1 MFKDKVKVTVVALV
15 MVLLM
20 VLSITTDL
28 FVGLADVFRAKAEE
42 ATPTDA
48 TPVTRDVTVYKEL
61 NDSDKDKNLA
71 GAVIKVFKD
80 SACTESITEFVLSY
94 DGKSYGGDDRVVY
107 KSLEERANA
116 NASKAIAKLQEDTY
130 YYQLDKK
137 LFRSNDDYSK
147 TGYDYNN
154 TVGSFSIVAGDGVQE
169 IKLDNNMFRPTEKV
183 ATPTDASSEVS
194 TEVTTEAVTEPDTQ
208 VATTSD
214 ASSEETEATT
224 QIATPTDSI
233 PEVKPVAT
241 LASVM
246 RAAGASYW
254 IYGDYSGMSSGDY
267 HVSTD
272 KDNVPMS
279 GNASRVFCGTASKQG
294 PGKPYYGSSQGYT
307 RRVVNNSST
316 VKVLSYYYDVLAK
329 QSDHSANWQN
339 HVTQTAHALSY
350 INGYGASYKPSWW
363 SAAMARPVYSM
374 SETQIYVGSNT
385 TTSVVNYT
393 SSEIHRGNREA
404 SDGLHTLYNVQWT
417 AVKTVSGTSLK
428 NYFTVK
434 VPSNVRIYVKRNNG
448 KWGSA
453 TNTDVNL
460 YSGDKFFFTTSKLT
474 DRTTTIANSKAALTG
489 FTAYAY
495 DPVNTKNQT
504 MYGNGVSE
512 TRSIQFSIPWKD
524 VYHKL
529 TLDKLVCVG
538 GNYKVDASTA
548 GTQYTVYWV
557 DKTTNSNRFG
567 KIAVFEIQT
576 NGKGKV
582 KYLRQNNYGTT
593 FKPSGFGT
601 YTLDGLPTGVYRIVE
616 TKTNDGFETAKP
628 CRINF
633 SNGAAVDAE
642 GNASGESKHFEIAF
656 KTNDNVKNQ
665 VANFTSFEQKES
677 GDPLAIKIQKI
688 DADTKET
695 VGLGSGSL
703 AGAEFTIKYY
713 EDAEGVGTIGI
724 SVPTG
729 TPTAR
734 WVIKTDEDGYASLAN
749 DEYIVSKPSKLPD
762 SVKIVKGKYNICKP
776 GTIVITESEAPK
788 NYNKFSKVTTQ
799 AGTSTDVDNV
809 VIRAD
814 YNDKGEIK
822 LYSCKK
828 DQSGKLVKFGA
839 SMTGSAIKI
848 YEPVKR
854 YNLRLQKTDGY
865 EHPMANV
872 AFVITCRETGESHV
886 MLTDSDGILDTSRV
900 VTSGGKFKVNANDD
914 LYEQALTDNSII
926 PEYVQTSVFFNDDS
940 DVAVTASRHSEGALY
955 AGTYI
960 IRELHRQ
967 YVTVDGEKCK
977 LSEVYKIPAAI
988 KVTVPGTDNNAVGE
1002 HDTKDAGTM
1011 TNIRIPSIS
1020 SVAMDADSATKMSI
1034 TSKDAKFRDIVTIH
1048 NPELDKTY
1056 TLMSIAVDTATGLA
1070 YVGADGQYVRT
1081 TEYLGKGSGLIGADV
1096 PLELTANTT
1105 GTEVNQLTFFEYLV
1119 EGKTTNLVGVDSDG
1133 KPVEP
1138 AKCVAKDASVS
1149 NKAQTVN
1156 VISLETEVL
1165 VNSTKTNESPAAIST
1180 VTDTVT
1186 THGLIAGESFT
1197 INSTIKVDGKSIGV
1211 QSTDF
1216 TADGKDKEVSVVF
1229 KDLDLSKLANKRLSI
1244 VTELIYKNKVIL
1256 THNDDGKDLNEE
1268 FYTPEMHSNAI
1279 DVDTLTKMSKTS
1291 ETAKFKDTVD
1301 IKNLSAATQYTLQ
1314 SIAVDTATG
1323 LAYKDASGK
1332 YVVGHETFTTK
1343 TSKDNDRVGA
1353 TADIEFTA
1361 NTKDTNVTQITFYE
1375 YLVRGSVD
1383 SDISVDENGYPVRPA
1398 NWIAEDASTSNVD
1411 QTLNLVNLET
1421 KVLVDST
1428 KTNVAPADKKV
1439 DVTDTVTLHNLVAG
1453 TKFTLVGKVSDGE
1466 NIKVENEVEFTAKG
1480 GDETVSVPFKSLD
1493 LTKYAGK
1500 SLYVICE
1507 LKYDGEVIAT
1517 HNEDGTDPDE
1527 VFYVPAVETNAID
1540 ATTNTQ
1546 YSILDKTQIIDSVK
1560 YSNLPTEYEYE
1571 LETTFVD
1578 STTGEEIKK
1587 TEIEKDP
1594 YWGMLRDLGYVTDET
1609 SSDSTGDSVAEDTGK
1624 IVSEVGK
1631 AFKRTQVLKPEKM
1644 DDMINVAFDIDP
1656 RSFNLE
1662 GKTITI
1668 QQVIKLNGVVVAK
1681 HTDKDAESQQI
1692 SFPTG
1697 STLAVDNTSHNHTI
1711 APTKNADVVD
1721 TIFCKNLATGI
1732 SVDFYGIAI
1741 DKDTNKPVELN
1752 GKPVVVKQN
1761 ETISKADQEVQLH
1774 YVVDGTKLKGKRLTS
1789 FVFAVYNGKIV
1800 FKHTDLNSAEQSF
1813 SFSSLRTKFLD
1824 DKNGTHATMLTEDV
1838 HQTDTVTLDGLTKGE
1853 GFTLK
1858 GVVYNKSTRKPMLV
1872 NGKQVTNSIDFT
1884 AKGNSEE
1891 VALKYQYNGL
1901 KSDAYHKD
1909 KNDDLV
1915 SFVYLYKD
1923 GVLIDKEEDFD
1934 SFDQTIKLPS
1944 CGTSASDGITKL
1956 HVGYASKT
1964 AIFRDSVDYYN
1975 LIVGDWYSTTL
1986 TLHLNKNGKDAGP
1999 LKDANGNLITATV
2012 KFQAKT
2018 TDGSVKVEVKYD
2030 ASLLAGETIT
2040 AFETIRTKGYEVCG
2054 HTEITDKGQQ
2064 IHYPELKTS
2073 AKNSKDNSQHVKE
2086 GEVAKIVDTVNY
2098 SKLDSSVAYKVVT
2111 EAWDYNTQQIVV
2123 SDGKKVRKVTE
2134 LHVDSKKPENGSFDV
2149 SMSFKT
2155 DGLGKHK
2162 VVIFEYVYDN
2172 KGNLISKEADFD
2184 AESQTI
2190 YIDKTPNK
2198 TGDRTAMFLSILVGM
2213 LGLGVVTLFVTRRK
2227 KK

>member
-61 NDSDKDKNLA
+61 NDSDKDRNLA

-116 NASKAIAKLQEDTY
+116 NTSKAIAKLQEDTY

-154 TVGSFSIVAGDGVQE
+154 IVGSFSIVAGDGVQE

-183 ATPTDASSEVS
+183 ATSTDASSEVS
-194 TEVTTEAVTEPDTQ
+194 TEVTTETTTESDTQ

-214 ASSEETEATT
+214 ASSEETETTT
-224 QIATPTDSI
+224 QVATPTDSI

-241 LASVM
+241 LASVFRM
-246 RAAGASYW
+246 AKAAKAAFANNVWVNGSFGAG
-254 IYGDYSGMSSGDY
+254 YGNYHIVASEYTDGPSGTNGDMG
-267 HVSTD
+267 T
-272 KDNVPMS
+272 
-279 GNASRVFCGTASKQG
+279 RVFCVQKDKYGPCSSNTGKGGVLYSKENI
-294 PGKPYYGSSQGYT
+294 GSEPT
-307 RRVVNNSST
+307 EIVMK
-316 VKVLSYYYDVLAK
+316 KVLAYYYDELPK
-329 QSDHSANWQN
+329 NGTTLKETEHY
-339 HVTQTAHALSY
+339 LSLLY
-350 INGYGASYKPSWW
+350 SNSGETPSWAKAAKEHPLYTAAQAKISFTVDSTAAETKSYSSISFRNETYTNVFVSKRFIVTT
-363 SAAMARPVYSM
+363 SATKQYCTLTVPKGVTLWIRRASDNSTVTGKADTTVTLYKGDTVRLVTSKSKHG
-374 SETQIYVGSNT
+374 SETTLSGTGHYGEWSFCYYIPNDIRYVGFQKLLTGSRT
-385 TTSVVNYT
+385 
-393 SSEIHRGNREA
+393 
-404 SDGLHTLYNVQWT
+404 QP
-417 AVKTVSGTSLK
+417 TVSLSVTW
-428 NYFTVK
+428 
-434 VPSNVRIYVKRNNG
+434 P
-448 KWGSA
+448 
-453 TNTDVNL
+453 
-460 YSGDKFFFTTSKLT
+460 
-474 DRTTTIANSKAALTG
+474 
-489 FTAYAY
+489 AY
-495 DPVNTKNQT
+495 DPINI
-504 MYGNGVSE
+504 E
-512 TRSIQFSIPWKD
+512 ID
-524 VYHKL
+524 
-529 TLDKLVCVG
+529 
-538 GNYKVDASTA
+538 KVDSIRED
-548 GTQYTVYWV
+548 GTQVG
-557 DKTTNSNRFG
+557 KT
-567 KIAVFEIQT
+567 
-576 NGKGKV
+576 
-582 KYLRQNNYGTT
+582 
-593 FKPSGFGT
+593 
-601 YTLDGLPTGVYRIVE
+601 
-616 TKTNDGFETAKP
+616 
-628 CRINF
+628 
-633 SNGAAVDAE
+633 
-642 GNASGESKHFEIAF
+642 
-656 KTNDNVKNQ
+656 
-665 VANFTSFEQKES
+665 
-677 GDPLAIKIQKI
+677 
-688 DADTKET
+688 
-695 VGLGSGSL
+695 SL
-703 AGAEFTIKYY
+703 AGAIFKMEYFKGKTT
-713 EDAEGVGTIGI
+713 ASGA
-724 SVPTG
+724 PTN
-729 TPTAR
+729 T
-734 WVIKTDEDGYASLAN
+734 WYIKTVKNGSHYRAAFSKTCLVTGNKNYPSDAAPETVSNTGIYELEDGAMR
-749 DEYIVSKPSKLPD
+749 
-762 SVKIVKGKYNICKP
+762 
-776 GTIVITESEAPK
+776 ITEVKAPSGYKVVDGK
-788 NYNKFSKVTTQ
+788 NKGFFKVKQTKVTGSSITVRVTGGRTIY
-799 AGTSTDVDNV
+799 AGAEITADAFKQYEQKERYDFRLKKVDSYGN
-809 VIRAD
+809 
-814 YNDKGEIK
+814 
-822 LYSCKK
+822 
-828 DQSGKLVKFGA
+828 
-839 SMTGSAIKI
+839 
-848 YEPVKR
+848 
-854 YNLRLQKTDGY
+854 
-865 EHPMANV
+865 PMAGV
-872 AFVITCRETGESHV
+872 AF
-886 MLTDSDGILDTSRV
+886 L
-900 VTSGGKFKVNANDD
+900 
-914 LYEQALTDNSII
+914 
-926 PEYVQTSVFFNDDS
+926 
-940 DVAVTASRHSEGALY
+940 VTASNGDQHVVVTDKNGEFDSSKLGYTNVNGNDATLAKAIADTTLY
-955 AGTYI
+955 PTYKETNVFFTTPGSGKTAAAEI
-960 IRELHRQ
+960 KEETVDGKAPRPLYKDTYTIREIHRQ
-967 YVTVDGEKCK
+967 YVTIDGKKYK
-977 LSEVYKIPAAI
+977 LTQVYDLGPAQKITVSDSVKNGAVIDFGTYTNTAI
-988 KVTVPGTDNNAVGE
+988 PKMTSSAISTD
-1002 HDTKDAGTM
+1002 
-1011 TNIRIPSIS
+1011 TN
-1020 SVAMDADSATKMSI
+1020 TKMSVAGKNA
-1034 TSKDAKFRDIVTIH
+1034 SFKDSIKATNLKAST
-1048 NPELDKTY
+1048 KY
-1056 TLMSIAVDTATGLA
+1056 TLMSVAVDANTGKA
-1070 YVGADGQYVRT
+1070 YKDADGKYVAKNV
-1081 TEYLGKGSGLIGADV
+1081 EF
-1096 PLELTANTT
+1096 TT
-1105 GTEVNQLTFFEYLV
+1105 GAVKKGTVFPETTASVTFTGVNTSNVKSRKLVFYEYLV
-1119 EGKTTNLVGVDSDG
+1119 EGSVTKTVSLDSAG

-1138 AKCVAKDASVS
+1138 ANCVAKDASVS

-1156 VISLETEVL
+1156 VISLET
-1165 VNSTKTNESPAAIST
+1165 
-1180 VTDTVT
+1180 
-1186 THGLIAGESFT
+1186 
-1197 INSTIKVDGKSIGV
+1197 
-1211 QSTDF
+1211 
-1216 TADGKDKEVSVVF
+1216 
-1229 KDLDLSKLANKRLSI
+1229 
-1244 VTELIYKNKVIL
+1244 
-1256 THNDDGKDLNEE
+1256 
-1268 FYTPEMHSNAI
+1268 
-1279 DVDTLTKMSKTS
+1279 
-1291 ETAKFKDTVD
+1291 
-1301 IKNLSAATQYTLQ
+1301 
-1314 SIAVDTATG
+1314 
-1323 LAYKDASGK
+1323 
-1332 YVVGHETFTTK
+1332 
-1343 TSKDNDRVGA
+1343 
-1353 TADIEFTA
+1353 
-1361 NTKDTNVTQITFYE
+1361 
-1375 YLVRGSVD
+1375 
-1383 SDISVDENGYPVRPA
+1383 
-1398 NWIAEDASTSNVD
+1398 
-1411 QTLNLVNLET
+1411 

-1428 KTNVAPADKKV
+1428 KTNVAPADEKV

-1480 GDETVSVPFKSLD
+1480 DDETVSVPLKGLN
-1493 LTKYAGK
+1493 LTEYAGK

-1527 VFYVPAVETNAID
+1527 KFYVPAVETNAID

-1578 STTGEEIKK
+1578 SATGEEIKK

-1594 YWGMLRDLGYVTDET
+1594 YWNMLKDLGYVTDET

-1644 DDMINVAFDIDP
+1644 DDTVNVTFDIDP

-1668 QQVIKLNGVVVAK
+1668 RQVIKLNGVAVAK

-1711 APTKNADVVD
+1711 APTKDADVVD

-1752 GKPVVVKQN
+1752 GKPVVVKQS

-1800 FKHTDLNSAEQSF
+1800 FKHTDPNSAEQSF

-1853 GFTLK
+1853 RFTLK

-1872 NGKQVTNSIDFT
+1872 DGKQVTNSIDFT

-1923 GVLIDKEEDFD
+1923 GILIDKEEDFD

-1986 TLHLNKNGKDAGP
+1986 TLHLNKDGKDAVP

-2054 HTEITDKGQQ
+2054 HTEITDEGQQ

-2155 DGLGKHK
+2155 DGLGKHRI
-2162 VVIFEYVYDN
+2162 VIFEYVYDN

-2198 TGDRTAMFLSILVGM
+2198 TGDRTVMFLSILAGM
-2213 LGLGVVTLFVTRRK
+2213 LGLGVVTLFVTKRK

>member
-61 NDSDKDKNLA
+61 NDSDKDRNLA

-107 KSLEERANA
+107 KNLEERANA

-130 YYQLDKK
+130 YYQLDEK

-183 ATPTDASSEVS
+183 ATSTDASSEVS
-194 TEVTTEAVTEPDTQ
+194 TEVTTEAITEPDTQ
-208 VATTSD
+208 VATTPD
-214 ASSEETEATT
+214 ASSEETETTT
-224 QIATPTDSI
+224 QVATPTDSI

-241 LASVM
+241 LASVFRTAVADVYVWGTETQGCGNYHKTSSSANSANM
-246 RAAGASYW
+246 SLDGDIGSRMFCVDWGA
-254 IYGDYSGMSSGDY
+254 
-267 HVSTD
+267 
-272 KDNVPMS
+272 N
-279 GNASRVFCGTASKQG
+279 G
-294 PGKPYYGSSQGYT
+294 PSLANGYT
-307 RRVVNNSST
+307 RPVKYSRGGGADVSLRKVVA
-316 VKVLSYYYDVLAK
+316 YYYEVLAK
-329 QSDHSANWQN
+329 TSGNLAATEHYLSLLN
-339 HVTQTAHALSY
+339 HKKGTTPTWA
-350 INGYGASYKPSWW
+350 
-363 SAAMARPVYSM
+363 SAAMKYTALASGEETINIDKTKPSMTYYKSYSFKANGEVFHTSTNVFVSEPVTVTAEKSEQYFTASVPKDCAVYVYNYN
-374 SETQIYVGSNT
+374 SETKKY
-385 TTSVVNYT
+385 
-393 SSEIHRGNREA
+393 
-404 SDGLHTLYNVQWT
+404 QWT
-417 AVKTVSGTSLK
+417 RYGSTDNLKLKNGDKFRIVLPKSFANKTVSLSGTARYGGWDIYYYNPNDPAWLDCQQMVLATETDKPEFSLSVK
-428 NYFTVK
+428 TGNVPPDHDPVNVEIRKIDSVSGKAVPAGTAALAGAVFKMEYFK
-434 VPSNVRIYVKRNNG
+434 G
-448 KWGSA
+448 KDSVSGSA
-453 TNTDVNL
+453 TNTWYLQTAYDSSIKGYVAKFARGYLYSDSTHKSDAAPAEVDASGVYELEAGCMRITEVIAPSGYEKVTADNAGYVKLFGSTTKITDSASITVKISAGNVTYGNTAVKDGAIEIGEQKERYDFKLKKVDSYGNPMAGVAFLVTASNGDQHVVVTDKNGEFDSSKLGYKDVNGNDATLAKAMADTTL
-460 YSGDKFFFTTSKLT
+460 YPTYKETNVFFTTPGSGKT
-474 DRTTTIANSKAALTG
+474 AAT
-489 FTAYAY
+489 
-495 DPVNTKNQT
+495 
-504 MYGNGVSE
+504 
-512 TRSIQFSIPWKD
+512 
-524 VYHKL
+524 
-529 TLDKLVCVG
+529 
-538 GNYKVDASTA
+538 
-548 GTQYTVYWV
+548 
-557 DKTTNSNRFG
+557 
-567 KIAVFEIQT
+567 EI
-576 NGKGKV
+576 
-582 KYLRQNNYGTT
+582 
-593 FKPSGFGT
+593 
-601 YTLDGLPTGVYRIVE
+601 
-616 TKTNDGFETAKP
+616 
-628 CRINF
+628 
-633 SNGAAVDAE
+633 
-642 GNASGESKHFEIAF
+642 
-656 KTNDNVKNQ
+656 
-665 VANFTSFEQKES
+665 KE
-677 GDPLAIKIQKI
+677 
-688 DADTKET
+688 ET
-695 VGLGSGSL
+695 VG
-703 AGAEFTIKYY
+703 T
-713 EDAEGVGTIGI
+713 
-724 SVPTG
+724 
-729 TPTAR
+729 TAPR
-734 WVIKTDEDGYASLAN
+734 PLYKDTYTV
-749 DEYIVSKPSKLPD
+749 
-762 SVKIVKGKYNICKP
+762 
-776 GTIVITESEAPK
+776 
-788 NYNKFSKVTTQ
+788 
-799 AGTSTDVDNV
+799 
-809 VIRAD
+809 R
-814 YNDKGEIK
+814 EI
-822 LYSCKK
+822 
-828 DQSGKLVKFGA
+828 
-839 SMTGSAIKI
+839 
-848 YEPVKR
+848 
-854 YNLRLQKTDGY
+854 
-865 EHPMANV
+865 
-872 AFVITCRETGESHV
+872 
-886 MLTDSDGILDTSRV
+886 
-900 VTSGGKFKVNANDD
+900 
-914 LYEQALTDNSII
+914 
-926 PEYVQTSVFFNDDS
+926 
-940 DVAVTASRHSEGALY
+940 
-955 AGTYI
+955 
-960 IRELHRQ
+960 HRQ
-967 YVTVDGEKCK
+967 YVTIDGKKYK
-977 LSEVYKIPAAI
+977 LTQVYNLGSAQTI
-988 KVTVPGTDNNAVGE
+988 TVP
-1002 HDTKDAGTM
+1002 
-1011 TNIRIPSIS
+1011 
-1020 SVAMDADSATKMSI
+1020 DSAKDGAVIDFGTYTNTAIPKMTSSAISTDTNTKMSVAGKN
-1034 TSKDAKFRDIVTIH
+1034 SSFKDSVKATNLKAST
-1048 NPELDKTY
+1048 KY
-1056 TLMSIAVDTATGLA
+1056 TLMSVAVDANTGKA
-1070 YVGADGQYVRT
+1070 YKDADGKYVAKNV
-1081 TEYLGKGSGLIGADV
+1081 EF
-1096 PLELTANTT
+1096 TT
-1105 GTEVNQLTFFEYLV
+1105 GAVKKGTVFPETTASVTFTGVNTSNVKSRKLVFYEYLV
-1119 EGKTTNLVGVDSDG
+1119 EGSVTKTVSLDSAG

-1138 AKCVAKDASVS
+1138 ANCVAKDASVS

-1156 VISLETEVL
+1156 VISLET
-1165 VNSTKTNESPAAIST
+1165 
-1180 VTDTVT
+1180 
-1186 THGLIAGESFT
+1186 
-1197 INSTIKVDGKSIGV
+1197 
-1211 QSTDF
+1211 
-1216 TADGKDKEVSVVF
+1216 
-1229 KDLDLSKLANKRLSI
+1229 
-1244 VTELIYKNKVIL
+1244 
-1256 THNDDGKDLNEE
+1256 
-1268 FYTPEMHSNAI
+1268 
-1279 DVDTLTKMSKTS
+1279 
-1291 ETAKFKDTVD
+1291 
-1301 IKNLSAATQYTLQ
+1301 
-1314 SIAVDTATG
+1314 
-1323 LAYKDASGK
+1323 
-1332 YVVGHETFTTK
+1332 
-1343 TSKDNDRVGA
+1343 
-1353 TADIEFTA
+1353 
-1361 NTKDTNVTQITFYE
+1361 
-1375 YLVRGSVD
+1375 
-1383 SDISVDENGYPVRPA
+1383 
-1398 NWIAEDASTSNVD
+1398 
-1411 QTLNLVNLET
+1411 

-1428 KTNVAPADKKV
+1428 KTNVAPADEKV

-1480 GDETVSVPFKSLD
+1480 DDETVSVPLKGLN
-1493 LTKYAGK
+1493 LTEYAGK

-1527 VFYVPAVETNAID
+1527 KFYVPAVETNAID

-1578 STTGEEIKK
+1578 SATGEEIKK

-1594 YWGMLRDLGYVTDET
+1594 YWNMLKDLGYVTDET

-1644 DDMINVAFDIDP
+1644 DDTVNVTFDIDP

-1668 QQVIKLNGVVVAK
+1668 RQVIKLNGVAVAK

-1711 APTKNADVVD
+1711 APTKDADVVD

-1752 GKPVVVKQN
+1752 GKPVVVKQS

-1800 FKHTDLNSAEQSF
+1800 FKHTDPNSAEQSF

-1853 GFTLK
+1853 RFTLK

-1872 NGKQVTNSIDFT
+1872 DGKQVTNSIDFT

-1923 GVLIDKEEDFD
+1923 GILIDKEEDFD

-1986 TLHLNKNGKDAGP
+1986 TLHLNKDGKDAGP

-2054 HTEITDKGQQ
+2054 HTEITDEGQQ

-2155 DGLGKHK
+2155 DGLGKHRI
-2162 VVIFEYVYDN
+2162 VIFEYVYDN

-2198 TGDRTAMFLSILVGM
+2198 TGDRTVMFLSILAGM

>member
-61 NDSDKDKNLA
+61 NDSDKDRNLA

-154 TVGSFSIVAGDGVQE
+154 IVGSFSIVAGDGVQE

-183 ATPTDASSEVS
+183 ATSTDASSEVS
-194 TEVTTEAVTEPDTQ
+194 TEVTTETTTESDTQ

-214 ASSEETEATT
+214 ASSEETETTT
-224 QIATPTDSI
+224 QVATPTDSI

-241 LASVM
+241 LASVFRM
-246 RAAGASYW
+246 AKAAKAAFANNVWVNGSFGAG
-254 IYGDYSGMSSGDY
+254 YGNYHIVASEYTDGPSGTNGDMG
-267 HVSTD
+267 T
-272 KDNVPMS
+272 
-279 GNASRVFCGTASKQG
+279 RVFCVQKDKYGPCSSNTGKGGVLYSKENI
-294 PGKPYYGSSQGYT
+294 GSEPT
-307 RRVVNNSST
+307 EIVMK
-316 VKVLSYYYDVLAK
+316 KVLAYYYDELPK
-329 QSDHSANWQN
+329 NGTTLKETEHY
-339 HVTQTAHALSY
+339 LSLLY
-350 INGYGASYKPSWW
+350 SNSGETPSWAKAAKEHPLYTAAQAKISFTVDSTAAETKSYSSISFRNETYTNVFVSKRFIVTT
-363 SAAMARPVYSM
+363 SATKQYCTLTVPKGVTLWIRRASDNSTVTGKADTTVTLYKGDTVRLVTSKSKHG
-374 SETQIYVGSNT
+374 SETTLSGTGHYGEWSFCYYIPNDIRYVGFQKLLTGSRT
-385 TTSVVNYT
+385 
-393 SSEIHRGNREA
+393 
-404 SDGLHTLYNVQWT
+404 QP
-417 AVKTVSGTSLK
+417 TVSLSVTW
-428 NYFTVK
+428 
-434 VPSNVRIYVKRNNG
+434 P
-448 KWGSA
+448 
-453 TNTDVNL
+453 
-460 YSGDKFFFTTSKLT
+460 
-474 DRTTTIANSKAALTG
+474 
-489 FTAYAY
+489 AY
-495 DPVNTKNQT
+495 DPINI
-504 MYGNGVSE
+504 E
-512 TRSIQFSIPWKD
+512 ID
-524 VYHKL
+524 
-529 TLDKLVCVG
+529 
-538 GNYKVDASTA
+538 KVDSIRED
-548 GTQYTVYWV
+548 GTQVG
-557 DKTTNSNRFG
+557 KT
-567 KIAVFEIQT
+567 
-576 NGKGKV
+576 
-582 KYLRQNNYGTT
+582 
-593 FKPSGFGT
+593 
-601 YTLDGLPTGVYRIVE
+601 
-616 TKTNDGFETAKP
+616 
-628 CRINF
+628 
-633 SNGAAVDAE
+633 
-642 GNASGESKHFEIAF
+642 
-656 KTNDNVKNQ
+656 
-665 VANFTSFEQKES
+665 
-677 GDPLAIKIQKI
+677 
-688 DADTKET
+688 
-695 VGLGSGSL
+695 SL
-703 AGAEFTIKYY
+703 AGAIFKMEYFKGKTT
-713 EDAEGVGTIGI
+713 ASGA
-724 SVPTG
+724 PTN
-729 TPTAR
+729 T
-734 WVIKTDEDGYASLAN
+734 WYIKTVKNGSHYRAAFSKTCLVTGNKNYPSDAAPETVSNTGIYELEDGAMR
-749 DEYIVSKPSKLPD
+749 
-762 SVKIVKGKYNICKP
+762 
-776 GTIVITESEAPK
+776 ITEVKAPSGYKVVDGK
-788 NYNKFSKVTTQ
+788 NKGFFKVKQTKVTGSSITVRVTGGRTIY
-799 AGTSTDVDNV
+799 AGAEITADAFKQYEQKERYDFRLKKVDSYGN
-809 VIRAD
+809 
-814 YNDKGEIK
+814 
-822 LYSCKK
+822 
-828 DQSGKLVKFGA
+828 
-839 SMTGSAIKI
+839 
-848 YEPVKR
+848 
-854 YNLRLQKTDGY
+854 
-865 EHPMANV
+865 PMAGV
-872 AFVITCRETGESHV
+872 AF
-886 MLTDSDGILDTSRV
+886 L
-900 VTSGGKFKVNANDD
+900 
-914 LYEQALTDNSII
+914 
-926 PEYVQTSVFFNDDS
+926 
-940 DVAVTASRHSEGALY
+940 VTASNGDQHVVVTDKNGEFDSSKLGYTNVNGNDATLAKAIADTTLY
-955 AGTYI
+955 PTYKETNVFFTTPGSGKTAAAEIKEETVGTTAPRPLYKDTYTV
-960 IRELHRQ
+960 REIHRQ
-967 YVTVDGEKCK
+967 YVTIDGKKYK
-977 LSEVYKIPAAI
+977 LTQVYDLGPAQKITVSDSAKNGAI
-988 KVTVPGTDNNAVGE
+988 IDFGTYTNTAIPKMTSSAIST
-1002 HDTKDAGTM
+1002 DTNTK
-1011 TNIRIPSIS
+1011 I
-1020 SVAMDADSATKMSI
+1020 SVAGKNASFKDSIKATNLKAS
-1034 TSKDAKFRDIVTIH
+1034 TK
-1048 NPELDKTY
+1048 Y
-1056 TLMSIAVDTATGLA
+1056 TLMSVAVDANTGKA
-1070 YVGADGQYVRT
+1070 YKDADGKYVAKNV
-1081 TEYLGKGSGLIGADV
+1081 EF
-1096 PLELTANTT
+1096 TT
-1105 GTEVNQLTFFEYLV
+1105 GAVKKGTVFPETTASVTFTGVNTSNVKSRKLVFYEYLV
-1119 EGKTTNLVGVDSDG
+1119 EGSVTKTVSLDSAG

-1138 AKCVAKDASVS
+1138 ANCVAKDASVS

-1156 VISLETEVL
+1156 VISLET
-1165 VNSTKTNESPAAIST
+1165 
-1180 VTDTVT
+1180 
-1186 THGLIAGESFT
+1186 
-1197 INSTIKVDGKSIGV
+1197 
-1211 QSTDF
+1211 
-1216 TADGKDKEVSVVF
+1216 
-1229 KDLDLSKLANKRLSI
+1229 
-1244 VTELIYKNKVIL
+1244 
-1256 THNDDGKDLNEE
+1256 
-1268 FYTPEMHSNAI
+1268 
-1279 DVDTLTKMSKTS
+1279 
-1291 ETAKFKDTVD
+1291 
-1301 IKNLSAATQYTLQ
+1301 
-1314 SIAVDTATG
+1314 
-1323 LAYKDASGK
+1323 
-1332 YVVGHETFTTK
+1332 
-1343 TSKDNDRVGA
+1343 
-1353 TADIEFTA
+1353 
-1361 NTKDTNVTQITFYE
+1361 
-1375 YLVRGSVD
+1375 
-1383 SDISVDENGYPVRPA
+1383 
-1398 NWIAEDASTSNVD
+1398 
-1411 QTLNLVNLET
+1411 

-1428 KTNVAPADKKV
+1428 KTNVAPADEKV

-1480 GDETVSVPFKSLD
+1480 DDETVSVPLKGLN
-1493 LTKYAGK
+1493 LTEYAGK

-1527 VFYVPAVETNAID
+1527 KFYVPAVETNAID

-1578 STTGEEIKK
+1578 SATGEEIKK

-1594 YWGMLRDLGYVTDET
+1594 YWNMLKDLGYVTDET

-1644 DDMINVAFDIDP
+1644 DDTVNVTFDIDP

-1668 QQVIKLNGVVVAK
+1668 RQVIKLNGVAVAK

-1711 APTKNADVVD
+1711 APTKDADVVD

-1752 GKPVVVKQN
+1752 GKPVVVKQS

-1800 FKHTDLNSAEQSF
+1800 FKHTDPNSAEQSF

-1853 GFTLK
+1853 RFTLK

-1872 NGKQVTNSIDFT
+1872 DGKQVTNSIDFT

-1923 GVLIDKEEDFD
+1923 GILIDKEEDFD

-1986 TLHLNKNGKDAGP
+1986 TLHLNKDGKDAGP

-2054 HTEITDKGQQ
+2054 HTEITDEGQQ

-2155 DGLGKHK
+2155 DGLGKHRI
-2162 VVIFEYVYDN
+2162 VIFEYVYDN

-2198 TGDRTAMFLSILVGM
+2198 TGDRTVMFLSILAGM
-2213 LGLGVVTLFVTRRK
+2213 LGLGVVTLFVTKRK

>member
-61 NDSDKDKNLA
+61 NDSDKDRNLA

-154 TVGSFSIVAGDGVQE
+154 IVGSFSIVAGDGVQE

-183 ATPTDASSEVS
+183 ATSTDASSEVS
-194 TEVTTEAVTEPDTQ
+194 TEVTTETTTESDTQ

-214 ASSEETEATT
+214 ASSEETETTT
-224 QIATPTDSI
+224 QVATPTDSI

-241 LASVM
+241 LASVFRM
-246 RAAGASYW
+246 AKAAKAAFANNVWVNGSFGAG
-254 IYGDYSGMSSGDY
+254 YGNYHIVASEYTDGPSGTNGDMG
-267 HVSTD
+267 T
-272 KDNVPMS
+272 
-279 GNASRVFCGTASKQG
+279 RVFCVQKDKYGPCSSNTGKGGVLYSKENI
-294 PGKPYYGSSQGYT
+294 GSEPT
-307 RRVVNNSST
+307 EIVMK
-316 VKVLSYYYDVLAK
+316 KVLAYYYDELPK
-329 QSDHSANWQN
+329 NGTTLKETEHY
-339 HVTQTAHALSY
+339 LSLLY
-350 INGYGASYKPSWW
+350 SNSGETPSWAKAAKEHPLYTAAQAKISFTVDSTAAETKSYSSISFRNETYTNVFVSKRFIVTT
-363 SAAMARPVYSM
+363 SATKQYCTLTVPKGVTLWIRRASDNSTVTGKADTTVTLYKGDTVRLVTSKSKHG
-374 SETQIYVGSNT
+374 SETTLSGTGHYGEWSFCYYIPNDIRYVGFQKLLTGSRT
-385 TTSVVNYT
+385 
-393 SSEIHRGNREA
+393 
-404 SDGLHTLYNVQWT
+404 QP
-417 AVKTVSGTSLK
+417 TVSLSVTW
-428 NYFTVK
+428 
-434 VPSNVRIYVKRNNG
+434 P
-448 KWGSA
+448 
-453 TNTDVNL
+453 
-460 YSGDKFFFTTSKLT
+460 
-474 DRTTTIANSKAALTG
+474 
-489 FTAYAY
+489 AY
-495 DPVNTKNQT
+495 DPINI
-504 MYGNGVSE
+504 E
-512 TRSIQFSIPWKD
+512 ID
-524 VYHKL
+524 
-529 TLDKLVCVG
+529 
-538 GNYKVDASTA
+538 KVDSIRED
-548 GTQYTVYWV
+548 GTQVG
-557 DKTTNSNRFG
+557 KT
-567 KIAVFEIQT
+567 
-576 NGKGKV
+576 
-582 KYLRQNNYGTT
+582 
-593 FKPSGFGT
+593 
-601 YTLDGLPTGVYRIVE
+601 
-616 TKTNDGFETAKP
+616 
-628 CRINF
+628 
-633 SNGAAVDAE
+633 
-642 GNASGESKHFEIAF
+642 
-656 KTNDNVKNQ
+656 
-665 VANFTSFEQKES
+665 
-677 GDPLAIKIQKI
+677 
-688 DADTKET
+688 
-695 VGLGSGSL
+695 SL
-703 AGAEFTIKYY
+703 AGAIFKMEYFKGKTT
-713 EDAEGVGTIGI
+713 ASGA
-724 SVPTG
+724 PTN
-729 TPTAR
+729 T
-734 WVIKTDEDGYASLAN
+734 WYIKTVKNGSHYRAAFSKTCLVTGNKNYPSDAAPETVSNTGIYELEDGAMR
-749 DEYIVSKPSKLPD
+749 
-762 SVKIVKGKYNICKP
+762 
-776 GTIVITESEAPK
+776 ITEVKAPSGYKVVDGK
-788 NYNKFSKVTTQ
+788 NKGFFKVKQTKVTGSSITVRVTGGRTIY
-799 AGTSTDVDNV
+799 AGAEITADAFKQYEQKERYDFRLKKVDSYGN
-809 VIRAD
+809 
-814 YNDKGEIK
+814 
-822 LYSCKK
+822 
-828 DQSGKLVKFGA
+828 
-839 SMTGSAIKI
+839 
-848 YEPVKR
+848 
-854 YNLRLQKTDGY
+854 
-865 EHPMANV
+865 PMAGV
-872 AFVITCRETGESHV
+872 AF
-886 MLTDSDGILDTSRV
+886 L
-900 VTSGGKFKVNANDD
+900 
-914 LYEQALTDNSII
+914 
-926 PEYVQTSVFFNDDS
+926 
-940 DVAVTASRHSEGALY
+940 VTASNGDQHVVVTDKNGEFDSSKLGYTNVNGNDATLAKAIADTTLY
-955 AGTYI
+955 PTYKETNVFFTTPGSGKTAAAEI
-960 IRELHRQ
+960 KEETVDGKAPRPLYKDTYTIREIHRQ
-967 YVTVDGEKCK
+967 YVTIDGKKYK
-977 LSEVYKIPAAI
+977 LTQVYDLGPAQKITVSDSVKNGAVIDFGTYTNTAI
-988 KVTVPGTDNNAVGE
+988 PKMTSSAISTD
-1002 HDTKDAGTM
+1002 
-1011 TNIRIPSIS
+1011 TN
-1020 SVAMDADSATKMSI
+1020 TKMSVAGKNASFKDSI
-1034 TSKDAKFRDIVTIH
+1034 KATNLKASTKYTLISVAVDANTGKAYKDADGK
-1048 NPELDKTY
+1048 
-1056 TLMSIAVDTATGLA
+1056 
-1070 YVGADGQYVRT
+1070 YVAKNV
-1081 TEYLGKGSGLIGADV
+1081 EF
-1096 PLELTANTT
+1096 TT
-1105 GTEVNQLTFFEYLV
+1105 GAVKKGTVFPETTASVTFTGVNTSNVKSRKLVFYEYLV
-1119 EGKTTNLVGVDSDG
+1119 EGSVTKTVSLDSAG

-1138 AKCVAKDASVS
+1138 ANCVAKDASVS

-1156 VISLETEVL
+1156 VISLET
-1165 VNSTKTNESPAAIST
+1165 
-1180 VTDTVT
+1180 
-1186 THGLIAGESFT
+1186 
-1197 INSTIKVDGKSIGV
+1197 
-1211 QSTDF
+1211 
-1216 TADGKDKEVSVVF
+1216 
-1229 KDLDLSKLANKRLSI
+1229 
-1244 VTELIYKNKVIL
+1244 
-1256 THNDDGKDLNEE
+1256 
-1268 FYTPEMHSNAI
+1268 
-1279 DVDTLTKMSKTS
+1279 
-1291 ETAKFKDTVD
+1291 
-1301 IKNLSAATQYTLQ
+1301 
-1314 SIAVDTATG
+1314 
-1323 LAYKDASGK
+1323 
-1332 YVVGHETFTTK
+1332 
-1343 TSKDNDRVGA
+1343 
-1353 TADIEFTA
+1353 
-1361 NTKDTNVTQITFYE
+1361 
-1375 YLVRGSVD
+1375 
-1383 SDISVDENGYPVRPA
+1383 
-1398 NWIAEDASTSNVD
+1398 
-1411 QTLNLVNLET
+1411 

-1428 KTNVAPADKKV
+1428 KTNVAPADEKV

-1480 GDETVSVPFKSLD
+1480 DDETVSVPLKGLN
-1493 LTKYAGK
+1493 LTEYAGK

-1527 VFYVPAVETNAID
+1527 KFYVPAVETNAID

-1578 STTGEEIKK
+1578 SATGEEIKK

-1594 YWGMLRDLGYVTDET
+1594 YWNMLKDLGYVTDET

-1644 DDMINVAFDIDP
+1644 DDTVNVTFDIDP

-1668 QQVIKLNGVVVAK
+1668 RQVIKLNGVAVAK

-1711 APTKNADVVD
+1711 APTKDADVVD

-1752 GKPVVVKQN
+1752 GKPVVVKQS

-1800 FKHTDLNSAEQSF
+1800 FKHTDPNSAEQSF

-1853 GFTLK
+1853 RFTLK

-1872 NGKQVTNSIDFT
+1872 DGKQVTNSIDFT

-1923 GVLIDKEEDFD
+1923 GILIDKEEDFD

-1986 TLHLNKNGKDAGP
+1986 TLHLNKDGKDAGP

-2054 HTEITDKGQQ
+2054 HTEITDEGQQ

-2155 DGLGKHK
+2155 DGLGKHRI
-2162 VVIFEYVYDN
+2162 VIFEYVYDN

-2198 TGDRTAMFLSILVGM
+2198 TGDRTVMFLSILAGM
-2213 LGLGVVTLFVTRRK
+2213 LGLGVVTLFVTKRK

>member
-61 NDSDKDKNLA
+61 NDSDKDRNLA

-107 KSLEERANA
+107 KNLEERANA
-116 NASKAIAKLQEDTY
+116 NASKAIANLQEDTY
-130 YYQLDKK
+130 YYQLDEK

-183 ATPTDASSEVS
+183 ATSTDASSEVS
-194 TEVTTEAVTEPDTQ
+194 TEVTTEATTEPDTQ

-214 ASSEETEATT
+214 ASSEETETTT
-224 QIATPTDSI
+224 QVATPTDSI
-233 PEVKPVAT
+233 SEVKPVAT
-241 LASVM
+241 LASVFRTAVADVYVWGTETQGCGNYHKTSSSANSANM
-246 RAAGASYW
+246 SLDGDIGSRLFCVDWGA
-254 IYGDYSGMSSGDY
+254 
-267 HVSTD
+267 
-272 KDNVPMS
+272 N
-279 GNASRVFCGTASKQG
+279 G
-294 PGKPYYGSSQGYT
+294 PSLANGYT
-307 RRVVNNSST
+307 RPVKYSRGGGADVSLRKVVA
-316 VKVLSYYYDVLAK
+316 YYYEVLAK
-329 QSDHSANWQN
+329 TSGNLAATEHYLSLLN
-339 HVTQTAHALSY
+339 HKKGTTPTWA
-350 INGYGASYKPSWW
+350 
-363 SAAMARPVYSM
+363 SAAMKYTALASGEETINIDKTKPSMTYYKSYSFKANGEVFHTSTNVFVSEPVTVTAEKSEQYFTASVPKDCAVYVYNYN
-374 SETQIYVGSNT
+374 SETKKY
-385 TTSVVNYT
+385 
-393 SSEIHRGNREA
+393 
-404 SDGLHTLYNVQWT
+404 QWT
-417 AVKTVSGTSLK
+417 RYGSTDNLKLKNGDKFRIVLPKSFANKTVSLSGTA
-428 NYFTVK
+428 
-434 VPSNVRIYVKRNNG
+434 R
-448 KWGSA
+448 
-453 TNTDVNL
+453 
-460 YSGDKFFFTTSKLT
+460 
-474 DRTTTIANSKAALTG
+474 
-489 FTAYAY
+489 
-495 DPVNTKNQT
+495 
-504 MYGNGVSE
+504 YGG
-512 TRSIQFSIPWKD
+512 WD
-524 VYHKL
+524 VYYYNSNDPAW
-529 TLDKLVCVG
+529 LDCQQMVLATETDKPEFSLSVKT
-538 GNYKVDASTA
+538 GNVPPEFDPINIVIDKVDSIRED
-548 GTQYTVYWV
+548 GTQVG
-557 DKTTNSNRFG
+557 KT
-567 KIAVFEIQT
+567 
-576 NGKGKV
+576 
-582 KYLRQNNYGTT
+582 
-593 FKPSGFGT
+593 
-601 YTLDGLPTGVYRIVE
+601 
-616 TKTNDGFETAKP
+616 
-628 CRINF
+628 
-633 SNGAAVDAE
+633 
-642 GNASGESKHFEIAF
+642 
-656 KTNDNVKNQ
+656 
-665 VANFTSFEQKES
+665 
-677 GDPLAIKIQKI
+677 
-688 DADTKET
+688 
-695 VGLGSGSL
+695 SL
-703 AGAEFTIKYY
+703 AGAIFKMEYFKGKTT
-713 EDAEGVGTIGI
+713 A
-724 SVPTG
+724 SG
-729 TPTAR
+729 TPTNT
-734 WVIKTDEDGYASLAN
+734 WYIKTVKNAAGDYTARFDKTCLVTGDKNYPSDAAPTNTNAAGVYELEDGAMR
-749 DEYIVSKPSKLPD
+749 
-762 SVKIVKGKYNICKP
+762 
-776 GTIVITESEAPK
+776 ITEVKAPSGYKVVDGK
-788 NYNKFSKVTTQ
+788 NKGFFYIGSKKVTGQASITVRVAGGKTIL
-799 AGTSTDVDNV
+799 AGTEISAEAFKQYEQKERYDFKLKKVDSYGN
-809 VIRAD
+809 
-814 YNDKGEIK
+814 
-822 LYSCKK
+822 
-828 DQSGKLVKFGA
+828 
-839 SMTGSAIKI
+839 
-848 YEPVKR
+848 
-854 YNLRLQKTDGY
+854 
-865 EHPMANV
+865 PMAGV
-872 AFVITCRETGESHV
+872 AF
-886 MLTDSDGILDTSRV
+886 L
-900 VTSGGKFKVNANDD
+900 
-914 LYEQALTDNSII
+914 
-926 PEYVQTSVFFNDDS
+926 
-940 DVAVTASRHSEGALY
+940 VTASNGDQHVVVTDKNGEFDSSKLGYTNVNGNDATLAKAMADTTLY
-955 AGTYI
+955 PTYKETNVFFTTPGSGKTAAAEI
-960 IRELHRQ
+960 KEETVDGKAPRPLYKDTYTIREIHRQ
-967 YVTVDGEKCK
+967 YVTIDGKKYK
-977 LSEVYKIPAAI
+977 LTQVYDLGPAQKI
-988 KVTVPGTDNNAVGE
+988 TV
-1002 HDTKDAGTM
+1002 
-1011 TNIRIPSIS
+1011 S
-1020 SVAMDADSATKMSI
+1020 DSAKNGAVIDFGTYTNTAIPKMTSSAISTDTNTKMSVAGKN
-1034 TSKDAKFRDIVTIH
+1034 SSFKDSVKATNLKAST
-1048 NPELDKTY
+1048 KY
-1056 TLMSIAVDTATGLA
+1056 TLMSVAVDANTGKA
-1070 YVGADGQYVRT
+1070 YKDADGKYVAKNV
-1081 TEYLGKGSGLIGADV
+1081 EF
-1096 PLELTANTT
+1096 TT
-1105 GTEVNQLTFFEYLV
+1105 GAVKKGTVFPETTASVTFTGVNTSNVKSRKLVFYEYLV
-1119 EGKTTNLVGVDSDG
+1119 EGSVTKTVSLDSAG

-1138 AKCVAKDASVS
+1138 ANCVAKDASVS

-1156 VISLETEVL
+1156 VISLET
-1165 VNSTKTNESPAAIST
+1165 
-1180 VTDTVT
+1180 
-1186 THGLIAGESFT
+1186 
-1197 INSTIKVDGKSIGV
+1197 
-1211 QSTDF
+1211 
-1216 TADGKDKEVSVVF
+1216 
-1229 KDLDLSKLANKRLSI
+1229 
-1244 VTELIYKNKVIL
+1244 
-1256 THNDDGKDLNEE
+1256 
-1268 FYTPEMHSNAI
+1268 
-1279 DVDTLTKMSKTS
+1279 
-1291 ETAKFKDTVD
+1291 
-1301 IKNLSAATQYTLQ
+1301 
-1314 SIAVDTATG
+1314 
-1323 LAYKDASGK
+1323 
-1332 YVVGHETFTTK
+1332 
-1343 TSKDNDRVGA
+1343 
-1353 TADIEFTA
+1353 
-1361 NTKDTNVTQITFYE
+1361 
-1375 YLVRGSVD
+1375 
-1383 SDISVDENGYPVRPA
+1383 
-1398 NWIAEDASTSNVD
+1398 
-1411 QTLNLVNLET
+1411 

-1428 KTNVAPADKKV
+1428 KTNVAPADEKV

-1480 GDETVSVPFKSLD
+1480 DDETVSVPLKGLN
-1493 LTKYAGK
+1493 LTEYAGK

-1527 VFYVPAVETNAID
+1527 KFYVPAVETNAID

-1578 STTGEEIKK
+1578 SATGEEIKK

-1594 YWGMLRDLGYVTDET
+1594 YWNMLKDLGYVTDET

-1644 DDMINVAFDIDP
+1644 DDTVNVTFDIDP

-1668 QQVIKLNGVVVAK
+1668 RQVIKLNGVAVAK

-1711 APTKNADVVD
+1711 APTKDADVVD

-1752 GKPVVVKQN
+1752 GKPVVVKQS

-1800 FKHTDLNSAEQSF
+1800 FKHTDPNSAEQSF

-1853 GFTLK
+1853 RFTLK

-1872 NGKQVTNSIDFT
+1872 DGKQVTNSIDFT

-1923 GVLIDKEEDFD
+1923 GILIDKEEDFD

-1986 TLHLNKNGKDAGP
+1986 TLHLNKDGKDAGP

-2054 HTEITDKGQQ
+2054 HTEITDEGQQ

-2155 DGLGKHK
+2155 DGLGKHRI
-2162 VVIFEYVYDN
+2162 VIFEYVYDN

-2198 TGDRTAMFLSILVGM
+2198 TGDRTVMFLSILAGM
-2213 LGLGVVTLFVTRRK
+2213 LGLGVVTLFVTKRK

>member
-61 NDSDKDKNLA
+61 NDSDKDRNLA

-154 TVGSFSIVAGDGVQE
+154 IVGSFSIVAGDGVQE

-183 ATPTDASSEVS
+183 ATSTDASSEVS
-194 TEVTTEAVTEPDTQ
+194 TEVTTETTTESDTQ

-214 ASSEETEATT
+214 ASSEETETTT
-224 QIATPTDSI
+224 QVATPTDSI

-241 LASVM
+241 LASVFRM
-246 RAAGASYW
+246 AKAAKAAFANNVWVNGSFGAGYDNYHIVASEYTDGPSGTN
-254 IYGDYSGMSSGDY
+254 GDMG
-267 HVSTD
+267 T
-272 KDNVPMS
+272 
-279 GNASRVFCGTASKQG
+279 RVFCVQKDKYGPCSSNTGKGGVLYSKENI
-294 PGKPYYGSSQGYT
+294 GSEPT
-307 RRVVNNSST
+307 EIVMK
-316 VKVLSYYYDVLAK
+316 KVLAYYYDELPK
-329 QSDHSANWQN
+329 NGTTLKETEHY
-339 HVTQTAHALSY
+339 LSLLY
-350 INGYGASYKPSWW
+350 SNSGETPSWAKAAKEHPLYTAAQAKISFTVDSTAAETKSYSSISFRNETYTNVFVSKRFIVTT
-363 SAAMARPVYSM
+363 SATKQYCTLTVPKGVTLWIRRASDNSTVTGKADTTVTLYKGDTVRLVTSKSKHG
-374 SETQIYVGSNT
+374 SETTLSGTGHYGEWSFCYYIPNDIRYVGFQKLLTGSRT
-385 TTSVVNYT
+385 
-393 SSEIHRGNREA
+393 
-404 SDGLHTLYNVQWT
+404 QP
-417 AVKTVSGTSLK
+417 TVSLSVTW
-428 NYFTVK
+428 
-434 VPSNVRIYVKRNNG
+434 P
-448 KWGSA
+448 
-453 TNTDVNL
+453 
-460 YSGDKFFFTTSKLT
+460 
-474 DRTTTIANSKAALTG
+474 
-489 FTAYAY
+489 AY
-495 DPVNTKNQT
+495 DPINI
-504 MYGNGVSE
+504 E
-512 TRSIQFSIPWKD
+512 ID
-524 VYHKL
+524 
-529 TLDKLVCVG
+529 
-538 GNYKVDASTA
+538 KVDSIRED
-548 GTQYTVYWV
+548 GTQVG
-557 DKTTNSNRFG
+557 KT
-567 KIAVFEIQT
+567 
-576 NGKGKV
+576 
-582 KYLRQNNYGTT
+582 
-593 FKPSGFGT
+593 
-601 YTLDGLPTGVYRIVE
+601 
-616 TKTNDGFETAKP
+616 
-628 CRINF
+628 
-633 SNGAAVDAE
+633 
-642 GNASGESKHFEIAF
+642 
-656 KTNDNVKNQ
+656 
-665 VANFTSFEQKES
+665 
-677 GDPLAIKIQKI
+677 
-688 DADTKET
+688 
-695 VGLGSGSL
+695 SL
-703 AGAEFTIKYY
+703 AGAIFKMEYFKGKTT
-713 EDAEGVGTIGI
+713 ASGA
-724 SVPTG
+724 PTN
-729 TPTAR
+729 T
-734 WVIKTDEDGYASLAN
+734 WYIKTVKNGSHYRAAFSKTCLVTGNKNYPSDAAPETVSNTGIYELEDGAMR
-749 DEYIVSKPSKLPD
+749 
-762 SVKIVKGKYNICKP
+762 
-776 GTIVITESEAPK
+776 ITEVKAPSGYKVVDGK
-788 NYNKFSKVTTQ
+788 NKGFFKVKQTKVTGSSITVRVTGGRTIY
-799 AGTSTDVDNV
+799 AGAEITADAFKQYEQKERYDFRLKKVDSYGN
-809 VIRAD
+809 
-814 YNDKGEIK
+814 
-822 LYSCKK
+822 
-828 DQSGKLVKFGA
+828 
-839 SMTGSAIKI
+839 
-848 YEPVKR
+848 
-854 YNLRLQKTDGY
+854 
-865 EHPMANV
+865 PMAGV
-872 AFVITCRETGESHV
+872 AF
-886 MLTDSDGILDTSRV
+886 L
-900 VTSGGKFKVNANDD
+900 
-914 LYEQALTDNSII
+914 
-926 PEYVQTSVFFNDDS
+926 
-940 DVAVTASRHSEGALY
+940 VTASNGDQHVVVTDKNGEFDSSKLGYTNVNGNDATLAKAIADTTLY
-955 AGTYI
+955 PTYKETNVFFTTPGSGKTAAAEI
-960 IRELHRQ
+960 KEETVDGKAPRPLYKDTYTIREIHRQ
-967 YVTVDGEKCK
+967 YVTIDGKKYK
-977 LSEVYKIPAAI
+977 LTQVYDLGPAQKITVSDSVKNGAVIDFGTYTNTAI
-988 KVTVPGTDNNAVGE
+988 PKMTSSAISTD
-1002 HDTKDAGTM
+1002 
-1011 TNIRIPSIS
+1011 TN
-1020 SVAMDADSATKMSI
+1020 TKMSVAGKNA
-1034 TSKDAKFRDIVTIH
+1034 SFKDSIKATNLKAST
-1048 NPELDKTY
+1048 KY
-1056 TLMSIAVDTATGLA
+1056 TLMSVAVDANTGKA
-1070 YVGADGQYVRT
+1070 YKDADGKYVAKNV
-1081 TEYLGKGSGLIGADV
+1081 EF
-1096 PLELTANTT
+1096 TT
-1105 GTEVNQLTFFEYLV
+1105 GAVKKGTVFPETTASVTFTGVNTSNVKSRKLVFYEYLV
-1119 EGKTTNLVGVDSDG
+1119 EGSVTKTVSLDSAG

-1138 AKCVAKDASVS
+1138 ANCVAKDASVS

-1156 VISLETEVL
+1156 VISLET
-1165 VNSTKTNESPAAIST
+1165 
-1180 VTDTVT
+1180 
-1186 THGLIAGESFT
+1186 
-1197 INSTIKVDGKSIGV
+1197 
-1211 QSTDF
+1211 
-1216 TADGKDKEVSVVF
+1216 
-1229 KDLDLSKLANKRLSI
+1229 
-1244 VTELIYKNKVIL
+1244 
-1256 THNDDGKDLNEE
+1256 
-1268 FYTPEMHSNAI
+1268 
-1279 DVDTLTKMSKTS
+1279 
-1291 ETAKFKDTVD
+1291 
-1301 IKNLSAATQYTLQ
+1301 
-1314 SIAVDTATG
+1314 
-1323 LAYKDASGK
+1323 
-1332 YVVGHETFTTK
+1332 
-1343 TSKDNDRVGA
+1343 
-1353 TADIEFTA
+1353 
-1361 NTKDTNVTQITFYE
+1361 
-1375 YLVRGSVD
+1375 
-1383 SDISVDENGYPVRPA
+1383 
-1398 NWIAEDASTSNVD
+1398 
-1411 QTLNLVNLET
+1411 

-1428 KTNVAPADKKV
+1428 KTNVAPADEKV

-1480 GDETVSVPFKSLD
+1480 DDETVSVPLKGLN
-1493 LTKYAGK
+1493 LTEYAGK

-1527 VFYVPAVETNAID
+1527 KFYVPAVETNAID

-1578 STTGEEIKK
+1578 SATGEEIKK

-1594 YWGMLRDLGYVTDET
+1594 YWNMLKDLGYVTDET

-1644 DDMINVAFDIDP
+1644 DDTVNVTFDIDP

-1668 QQVIKLNGVVVAK
+1668 RQVIKLNGVAVAK

-1711 APTKNADVVD
+1711 APTKDADVVD

-1752 GKPVVVKQN
+1752 GKPVVVKQS

-1800 FKHTDLNSAEQSF
+1800 FKHTDPNSAEQSF

-1853 GFTLK
+1853 RFTLK

-1872 NGKQVTNSIDFT
+1872 DGKQVTNSIDFT

-1923 GVLIDKEEDFD
+1923 GILIDKEEDFD

-1986 TLHLNKNGKDAGP
+1986 TLHLNKDGKDAGP

-2054 HTEITDKGQQ
+2054 HTEITDEGQQ

-2155 DGLGKHK
+2155 DGLGKHRI
-2162 VVIFEYVYDN
+2162 VIFEYVYDN

-2198 TGDRTAMFLSILVGM
+2198 TGDRTVMFLSILAGM
-2213 LGLGVVTLFVTRRK
+2213 LGLGVVTLFVTKRK

>member
-61 NDSDKDKNLA
+61 NDSDKDRNLA

-154 TVGSFSIVAGDGVQE
+154 IVGSFSIVAGDGVQE

-183 ATPTDASSEVS
+183 ATSTDASSEVS
-194 TEVTTEAVTEPDTQ
+194 TEVTTETTTESDTQ

-214 ASSEETEATT
+214 ASSEETETTT
-224 QIATPTDSI
+224 QVATPTDSI

-241 LASVM
+241 LASVFRM
-246 RAAGASYW
+246 AKAAKAAFANNVWVNGSFGAG
-254 IYGDYSGMSSGDY
+254 YGNYHIVASEYTDGPSGTNGDMG
-267 HVSTD
+267 T
-272 KDNVPMS
+272 
-279 GNASRVFCGTASKQG
+279 RVFCVQKDKYGPCSSNTGKGGVLYSKENI
-294 PGKPYYGSSQGYT
+294 GSEPT
-307 RRVVNNSST
+307 EIVMK
-316 VKVLSYYYDVLAK
+316 KVLAYYYDELPK
-329 QSDHSANWQN
+329 NGTTLKETEHY
-339 HVTQTAHALSY
+339 LSLLY
-350 INGYGASYKPSWW
+350 SNSGETPSWAKAAKEHPLYTAAQAKISFTVDSTAAETKSYSSISFRNETYTNVFVSKRFIVTT
-363 SAAMARPVYSM
+363 SATKQYCTLTVPKGVTLWIRRASDNSTVTGKADTTVTLYKGDTVRLVTSKSKHG
-374 SETQIYVGSNT
+374 SETTLSGTGHYGEWSFCYYIPNDIRYVGFQKLLTGSRT
-385 TTSVVNYT
+385 
-393 SSEIHRGNREA
+393 
-404 SDGLHTLYNVQWT
+404 QP
-417 AVKTVSGTSLK
+417 TVSLRVTW
-428 NYFTVK
+428 
-434 VPSNVRIYVKRNNG
+434 P
-448 KWGSA
+448 
-453 TNTDVNL
+453 
-460 YSGDKFFFTTSKLT
+460 
-474 DRTTTIANSKAALTG
+474 
-489 FTAYAY
+489 AY
-495 DPVNTKNQT
+495 DPINI
-504 MYGNGVSE
+504 E
-512 TRSIQFSIPWKD
+512 ID
-524 VYHKL
+524 
-529 TLDKLVCVG
+529 
-538 GNYKVDASTA
+538 KVDSIRED
-548 GTQYTVYWV
+548 GTQVG
-557 DKTTNSNRFG
+557 KT
-567 KIAVFEIQT
+567 
-576 NGKGKV
+576 
-582 KYLRQNNYGTT
+582 
-593 FKPSGFGT
+593 
-601 YTLDGLPTGVYRIVE
+601 
-616 TKTNDGFETAKP
+616 
-628 CRINF
+628 
-633 SNGAAVDAE
+633 
-642 GNASGESKHFEIAF
+642 
-656 KTNDNVKNQ
+656 
-665 VANFTSFEQKES
+665 
-677 GDPLAIKIQKI
+677 
-688 DADTKET
+688 
-695 VGLGSGSL
+695 SL
-703 AGAEFTIKYY
+703 AGAIFKMEYFKGKTT
-713 EDAEGVGTIGI
+713 ASGA
-724 SVPTG
+724 PTN
-729 TPTAR
+729 T
-734 WVIKTDEDGYASLAN
+734 WYIKTVKNGSHYRAAFSKTCLVTGNKNYPSDAAPETVSNTGIYELEDGAMR
-749 DEYIVSKPSKLPD
+749 
-762 SVKIVKGKYNICKP
+762 
-776 GTIVITESEAPK
+776 ITEVKAPSGYKVVDGK
-788 NYNKFSKVTTQ
+788 NKGFFKVKQTKVTGSSITVRVTGGRTIY
-799 AGTSTDVDNV
+799 AGAEITADAFKQYEQKERYDFRLKKVDSYGN
-809 VIRAD
+809 
-814 YNDKGEIK
+814 
-822 LYSCKK
+822 
-828 DQSGKLVKFGA
+828 
-839 SMTGSAIKI
+839 
-848 YEPVKR
+848 
-854 YNLRLQKTDGY
+854 
-865 EHPMANV
+865 PMAGV
-872 AFVITCRETGESHV
+872 AF
-886 MLTDSDGILDTSRV
+886 L
-900 VTSGGKFKVNANDD
+900 
-914 LYEQALTDNSII
+914 
-926 PEYVQTSVFFNDDS
+926 
-940 DVAVTASRHSEGALY
+940 VTASNGDQHVVVTDKNGEFDSSKLGYTNVNGNDATLAKAIADTTLY
-955 AGTYI
+955 PTYKETNVFFTTPGSGKTAAAEI
-960 IRELHRQ
+960 KEETVDGKAPRPLYKDTYTIREIHRQ
-967 YVTVDGEKCK
+967 YVTIDGKKYK
-977 LSEVYKIPAAI
+977 LTQVYDLGPAQKITVSDSVKNGAVIDFGTYTNTAI
-988 KVTVPGTDNNAVGE
+988 PKMTSSAISTD
-1002 HDTKDAGTM
+1002 
-1011 TNIRIPSIS
+1011 TN
-1020 SVAMDADSATKMSI
+1020 TKMSVAGKNA
-1034 TSKDAKFRDIVTIH
+1034 SFKDSIKATNLKAST
-1048 NPELDKTY
+1048 KY
-1056 TLMSIAVDTATGLA
+1056 TLMSVAVDANTGKA
-1070 YVGADGQYVRT
+1070 YKDADGKYVAKNV
-1081 TEYLGKGSGLIGADV
+1081 EF
-1096 PLELTANTT
+1096 TT
-1105 GTEVNQLTFFEYLV
+1105 GAVKKGTVFPETTASVTFTGVNTSNVKSRKLVFYEYLV
-1119 EGKTTNLVGVDSDG
+1119 EGSVTKTVSLDSAG

-1138 AKCVAKDASVS
+1138 ANCVAKDASVS

-1156 VISLETEVL
+1156 VISLET
-1165 VNSTKTNESPAAIST
+1165 
-1180 VTDTVT
+1180 
-1186 THGLIAGESFT
+1186 
-1197 INSTIKVDGKSIGV
+1197 
-1211 QSTDF
+1211 
-1216 TADGKDKEVSVVF
+1216 
-1229 KDLDLSKLANKRLSI
+1229 
-1244 VTELIYKNKVIL
+1244 
-1256 THNDDGKDLNEE
+1256 
-1268 FYTPEMHSNAI
+1268 
-1279 DVDTLTKMSKTS
+1279 
-1291 ETAKFKDTVD
+1291 
-1301 IKNLSAATQYTLQ
+1301 
-1314 SIAVDTATG
+1314 
-1323 LAYKDASGK
+1323 
-1332 YVVGHETFTTK
+1332 
-1343 TSKDNDRVGA
+1343 
-1353 TADIEFTA
+1353 
-1361 NTKDTNVTQITFYE
+1361 
-1375 YLVRGSVD
+1375 
-1383 SDISVDENGYPVRPA
+1383 
-1398 NWIAEDASTSNVD
+1398 
-1411 QTLNLVNLET
+1411 

-1428 KTNVAPADKKV
+1428 KTNVAPADEKV

-1480 GDETVSVPFKSLD
+1480 DDETVSVPLKGLN
-1493 LTKYAGK
+1493 LTEYAGK

-1527 VFYVPAVETNAID
+1527 KFYVPAVETNAID

-1578 STTGEEIKK
+1578 SATGEEIKK

-1594 YWGMLRDLGYVTDET
+1594 YWNMLKDLGYVTDET

-1644 DDMINVAFDIDP
+1644 DDTVNVTFDIDP

-1668 QQVIKLNGVVVAK
+1668 RQVIKLNGVAVAK

-1711 APTKNADVVD
+1711 APTKDADVVD

-1752 GKPVVVKQN
+1752 GKPVVVKQS

-1800 FKHTDLNSAEQSF
+1800 FKHTDPNSAEQSF

-1853 GFTLK
+1853 RFTLK

-1872 NGKQVTNSIDFT
+1872 DGKQVTNSIDFT

-1923 GVLIDKEEDFD
+1923 GILIDKEEDFD

-1986 TLHLNKNGKDAGP
+1986 TLHLNKDGKDAGP

-2054 HTEITDKGQQ
+2054 HTEITDEGQQ

-2155 DGLGKHK
+2155 DGLGKHRI
-2162 VVIFEYVYDN
+2162 VIFEYVYDN

-2198 TGDRTAMFLSILVGM
+2198 TGDRTVMFLSILAGM
-2213 LGLGVVTLFVTRRK
+2213 LGLGVVTLFVTKRK

>member
-1 MFKDKVKVTVVALV
+1 MFKDKVKVAVVALV

-61 NDSDKDKNLA
+61 NDSDKDRNLA

-107 KSLEERANA
+107 KNLEERANA

-154 TVGSFSIVAGDGVQE
+154 IVGSFSIVAGDGVQE

-183 ATPTDASSEVS
+183 ATSTDASSEVS
-194 TEVTTEAVTEPDTQ
+194 TEVTTETTTESDTQ

-214 ASSEETEATT
+214 ASSEETETTT
-224 QIATPTDSI
+224 QVATPTDSI

-241 LASVM
+241 LASVFRM
-246 RAAGASYW
+246 AKAAKAAFANNVWVNGSFGAG
-254 IYGDYSGMSSGDY
+254 YGNYHIVASEYTDGPSGTNGDMG
-267 HVSTD
+267 T
-272 KDNVPMS
+272 
-279 GNASRVFCGTASKQG
+279 RVFCVQKDKYGPCSSNTGKGGVLYSKENI
-294 PGKPYYGSSQGYT
+294 GSEPT
-307 RRVVNNSST
+307 EIVMK
-316 VKVLSYYYDVLAK
+316 KVLAYYYDELPK
-329 QSDHSANWQN
+329 NGTTLKETEHY
-339 HVTQTAHALSY
+339 LSLLY
-350 INGYGASYKPSWW
+350 SNSGETPSWAKAAKEHPLYTAAQAKISFTVDSTAAETKSYSSISFRNETYTNVFVSKRFIVTT
-363 SAAMARPVYSM
+363 SATKQYCTLTVPKGVTLWIRRASDNSTVTGKADTTVTLYKGDTVRLVTSKSKHG
-374 SETQIYVGSNT
+374 SETTLSGTGHYGEWSFCYYIPNDIRYVGFQKLLTGSRT
-385 TTSVVNYT
+385 
-393 SSEIHRGNREA
+393 
-404 SDGLHTLYNVQWT
+404 QP
-417 AVKTVSGTSLK
+417 TVSLSVTW
-428 NYFTVK
+428 
-434 VPSNVRIYVKRNNG
+434 P
-448 KWGSA
+448 
-453 TNTDVNL
+453 
-460 YSGDKFFFTTSKLT
+460 
-474 DRTTTIANSKAALTG
+474 
-489 FTAYAY
+489 AY
-495 DPVNTKNQT
+495 DPINI
-504 MYGNGVSE
+504 E
-512 TRSIQFSIPWKD
+512 ID
-524 VYHKL
+524 
-529 TLDKLVCVG
+529 
-538 GNYKVDASTA
+538 KVDSIRED
-548 GTQYTVYWV
+548 GTQVG
-557 DKTTNSNRFG
+557 KT
-567 KIAVFEIQT
+567 
-576 NGKGKV
+576 
-582 KYLRQNNYGTT
+582 
-593 FKPSGFGT
+593 
-601 YTLDGLPTGVYRIVE
+601 
-616 TKTNDGFETAKP
+616 
-628 CRINF
+628 
-633 SNGAAVDAE
+633 
-642 GNASGESKHFEIAF
+642 
-656 KTNDNVKNQ
+656 
-665 VANFTSFEQKES
+665 
-677 GDPLAIKIQKI
+677 
-688 DADTKET
+688 
-695 VGLGSGSL
+695 SL
-703 AGAEFTIKYY
+703 AGAIFKMEYFKGKTT
-713 EDAEGVGTIGI
+713 ASGA
-724 SVPTG
+724 PTN
-729 TPTAR
+729 T
-734 WVIKTDEDGYASLAN
+734 WYIKTVKNGSHYRAAFSKTCLVTGNKNYPSDAAPETVSNTGIYELEDGAMR
-749 DEYIVSKPSKLPD
+749 
-762 SVKIVKGKYNICKP
+762 
-776 GTIVITESEAPK
+776 ITEVKAPSGYKVVDGK
-788 NYNKFSKVTTQ
+788 NKGFFKVKQTKVTGSSITVRVTGGRTIY
-799 AGTSTDVDNV
+799 AGAEITADAFKQYEQKERYDFKLKKVDSYGN
-809 VIRAD
+809 
-814 YNDKGEIK
+814 
-822 LYSCKK
+822 
-828 DQSGKLVKFGA
+828 
-839 SMTGSAIKI
+839 
-848 YEPVKR
+848 
-854 YNLRLQKTDGY
+854 
-865 EHPMANV
+865 PMAGV
-872 AFVITCRETGESHV
+872 AF
-886 MLTDSDGILDTSRV
+886 L
-900 VTSGGKFKVNANDD
+900 
-914 LYEQALTDNSII
+914 
-926 PEYVQTSVFFNDDS
+926 
-940 DVAVTASRHSEGALY
+940 VTASNGDQHVVVTDKNGEFDSSKLDYTNVNGNDATLAKAMADTTLY
-955 AGTYI
+955 PTYKETNVFFTTPGSGKTAAAEI
-960 IRELHRQ
+960 KEETVDGKAPRPLYKDTYTIREIHRQ
-967 YVTVDGEKCK
+967 YVTIDGKKYK
-977 LSEVYKIPAAI
+977 LTQVYDLGPAQKI
-988 KVTVPGTDNNAVGE
+988 TV
-1002 HDTKDAGTM
+1002 
-1011 TNIRIPSIS
+1011 S
-1020 SVAMDADSATKMSI
+1020 DSAKNGAVIDFGTYTNTAIPKMTSSAISTDTNTKMSVAGKN
-1034 TSKDAKFRDIVTIH
+1034 SSFKDSVKATNLKAST
-1048 NPELDKTY
+1048 KY
-1056 TLMSIAVDTATGLA
+1056 TLMSVAVDANTGKA
-1070 YVGADGQYVRT
+1070 YKDADGKYVAKNV
-1081 TEYLGKGSGLIGADV
+1081 EF
-1096 PLELTANTT
+1096 TT
-1105 GTEVNQLTFFEYLV
+1105 GAVKKGTVFPETTASVTFTGVNTSNVKSRKLVFYEYLV
-1119 EGKTTNLVGVDSDG
+1119 EGSVTKTVSLDSAG

-1138 AKCVAKDASVS
+1138 ANCVAKDASVS

-1156 VISLETEVL
+1156 VISLET
-1165 VNSTKTNESPAAIST
+1165 
-1180 VTDTVT
+1180 
-1186 THGLIAGESFT
+1186 
-1197 INSTIKVDGKSIGV
+1197 
-1211 QSTDF
+1211 
-1216 TADGKDKEVSVVF
+1216 
-1229 KDLDLSKLANKRLSI
+1229 
-1244 VTELIYKNKVIL
+1244 
-1256 THNDDGKDLNEE
+1256 
-1268 FYTPEMHSNAI
+1268 
-1279 DVDTLTKMSKTS
+1279 
-1291 ETAKFKDTVD
+1291 
-1301 IKNLSAATQYTLQ
+1301 
-1314 SIAVDTATG
+1314 
-1323 LAYKDASGK
+1323 
-1332 YVVGHETFTTK
+1332 
-1343 TSKDNDRVGA
+1343 
-1353 TADIEFTA
+1353 
-1361 NTKDTNVTQITFYE
+1361 
-1375 YLVRGSVD
+1375 
-1383 SDISVDENGYPVRPA
+1383 
-1398 NWIAEDASTSNVD
+1398 
-1411 QTLNLVNLET
+1411 

-1428 KTNVAPADKKV
+1428 KTNVAPADEKV

-1453 TKFTLVGKVSDGE
+1453 TKFTLVGKVSDDE

-1480 GDETVSVPFKSLD
+1480 DDETVSVPLKGLN
-1493 LTKYAGK
+1493 LTEYAGK

-1578 STTGEEIKK
+1578 SATGEEIKK

-1594 YWGMLRDLGYVTDET
+1594 YWNMLKDLGYVTDET

-1644 DDMINVAFDIDP
+1644 DDTVNVTFDIDP

-1668 QQVIKLNGVVVAK
+1668 RQVIKLNGVAVAK

-1711 APTKNADVVD
+1711 APTKDVDVVD

-1752 GKPVVVKQN
+1752 GKPVVVKQS

-1800 FKHTDLNSAEQSF
+1800 FKHTDPNSAEQSF

-1853 GFTLK
+1853 RFTLK

-1872 NGKQVTNSIDFT
+1872 DGKQVTNSIDFT

-1923 GVLIDKEEDFD
+1923 GILIDKEEDFD

-1986 TLHLNKNGKDAGP
+1986 TLHLNKDGKDAGP

-2054 HTEITDKGQQ
+2054 HTEITDEGQQ

-2155 DGLGKHK
+2155 DGLGKHRI
-2162 VVIFEYVYDN
+2162 VIFEYVYDN

-2198 TGDRTAMFLSILVGM
+2198 TGDRTVVFLSILAGM
-2213 LGLGVVTLFVTRRK
+2213 LGLGVITLFVTRRK

>member
-61 NDSDKDKNLA
+61 NDSDKDRNLA

-80 SACTESITEFVLSY
+80 SECTESITEFVLSY

-107 KSLEERANA
+107 KNLEERANA

-130 YYQLDKK
+130 YYQLDEK
-137 LFRSNDDYSK
+137 LFRSNDDYNK

-194 TEVTTEAVTEPDTQ
+194 TEATTEPDTQ

-214 ASSEETEATT
+214 ASSEETETTT

-241 LASVM
+241 LASVFRM
-246 RAAGASYW
+246 AKAAKIAEDVY
-254 IYGDYSGMSSGDY
+254 IYGSEEDGCGNY
-267 HVSTD
+267 HITAE
-272 KDNVPMS
+272 N
-279 GNASRVFCGTASKQG
+279 GNANPSLNGDMGSRTFCVDWGANG
-294 PGKPYYGSSQGYT
+294 PSAKNNYT
-307 RRVVNNSST
+307 RP
-316 VKVLSYYYDVLAK
+316 VKYRLGNGAKESMRKAVAYYYDVLVPAADTK
-329 QSDHSANWQN
+329 GKKVTALTETEHYLSSLKGNKGTTPSWASAAQN
-339 HVTQTAHALSY
+339 HVALAKGDQAISISNSKPTVTCVDSKTFGTFTEKNVFVSEKLTVTAKSDEQYFNYEVPSGCTVYVHRSKTW
-350 INGYGASYKPSWW
+350 YKLT
-363 SAAMARPVYSM
+363 ADDK
-374 SETQIYVGSNT
+374 T
-385 TTSVVNYT
+385 
-393 SSEIHRGNREA
+393 
-404 SDGLHTLYNVQWT
+404 HTLRKNDVFYVVTPKSN
-417 AVKTVSGTSLK
+417 ANKTFSISGT
-428 NYFTVK
+428 
-434 VPSNVRIYVKRNNG
+434 
-448 KWGSA
+448 A
-453 TNTDVNL
+453 A
-460 YSGDKFFFTTSKLT
+460 SG
-474 DRTTTIANSKAALTG
+474 G
-489 FTAYAY
+489 
-495 DPVNTKNQT
+495 
-504 MYGNGVSE
+504 
-512 TRSIQFSIPWKD
+512 WD
-524 VYHKL
+524 VYYYEPNDPAWLGCQEMMLAAETDKPKF
-529 TLDKLVCVG
+529 TLKFKTEELPDPI
-538 GNYKVDASTA
+538 NIEIDKVDSVRED
-548 GTQYTVYWV
+548 GTQVG
-557 DKTTNSNRFG
+557 KT
-567 KIAVFEIQT
+567 
-576 NGKGKV
+576 
-582 KYLRQNNYGTT
+582 
-593 FKPSGFGT
+593 
-601 YTLDGLPTGVYRIVE
+601 
-616 TKTNDGFETAKP
+616 
-628 CRINF
+628 
-633 SNGAAVDAE
+633 
-642 GNASGESKHFEIAF
+642 
-656 KTNDNVKNQ
+656 
-665 VANFTSFEQKES
+665 
-677 GDPLAIKIQKI
+677 
-688 DADTKET
+688 
-695 VGLGSGSL
+695 SL
-703 AGAEFTIKYY
+703 AGAIFKMEYFKGKTT
-713 EDAEGVGTIGI
+713 A
-724 SVPTG
+724 SG
-729 TPTAR
+729 TPTNT
-734 WVIKTDEDGYASLAN
+734 WYIKTVKDGSHYRAAF
-749 DEYIVSKPSKLPD
+749 SKACLVTGDKNYPSDTAPKDIDPTGLYELYD
-762 SVKIVKGKYNICKP
+762 GAMR
-776 GTIVITESEAPK
+776 ITEVKAPSGYKVVDGK
-788 NYNKFSKVTTQ
+788 NKGFFYIGSKKVTGQASITVRVTGGKTIL
-799 AGTSTDVDNV
+799 AGTEISAEAFKQYEQKERYDFKLKKVDSYGN
-809 VIRAD
+809 
-814 YNDKGEIK
+814 
-822 LYSCKK
+822 
-828 DQSGKLVKFGA
+828 
-839 SMTGSAIKI
+839 
-848 YEPVKR
+848 
-854 YNLRLQKTDGY
+854 
-865 EHPMANV
+865 PMAGV
-872 AFVITCRETGESHV
+872 AF
-886 MLTDSDGILDTSRV
+886 L
-900 VTSGGKFKVNANDD
+900 
-914 LYEQALTDNSII
+914 
-926 PEYVQTSVFFNDDS
+926 
-940 DVAVTASRHSEGALY
+940 VTASNGDQHVVVTDKNGEFDSSKLGYTNVNGNDATLAKAMADTTLY
-955 AGTYI
+955 PTYKETNVFFTTPGSGKTAAAEIKEETVGTTAPRPLYKDTYT
-960 IRELHRQ
+960 IREIHRQ
-967 YVTVDGEKCK
+967 YVTIDGKKYK
-977 LSEVYKIPAAI
+977 LTQVYDLGPAQKI
-988 KVTVPGTDNNAVGE
+988 TV
-1002 HDTKDAGTM
+1002 
-1011 TNIRIPSIS
+1011 S
-1020 SVAMDADSATKMSI
+1020 DSAKNGAVIDFGTYTNTAIPKMTSSAISTDTNTKMSVAGKNA
-1034 TSKDAKFRDIVTIH
+1034 SFKDSIKATNLKAST
-1048 NPELDKTY
+1048 KY
-1056 TLMSIAVDTATGLA
+1056 TLMSVAVD
-1070 YVGADGQYVRT
+1070 
-1081 TEYLGKGSGLIGADV
+1081 
-1096 PLELTANTT
+1096 ANTGKAYKDASGKYVAKNVEFTT
-1105 GTEVNQLTFFEYLV
+1105 GAVKKGTVFPETTASVTFTGVNTSNVKSRKLVFYEYLV
-1119 EGKTTNLVGVDSDG
+1119 EGSVTKTVSLDSAG

-1138 AKCVAKDASVS
+1138 ANCVAKDASVS

-1156 VISLETEVL
+1156 VISLET
-1165 VNSTKTNESPAAIST
+1165 
-1180 VTDTVT
+1180 
-1186 THGLIAGESFT
+1186 
-1197 INSTIKVDGKSIGV
+1197 
-1211 QSTDF
+1211 
-1216 TADGKDKEVSVVF
+1216 
-1229 KDLDLSKLANKRLSI
+1229 
-1244 VTELIYKNKVIL
+1244 
-1256 THNDDGKDLNEE
+1256 
-1268 FYTPEMHSNAI
+1268 
-1279 DVDTLTKMSKTS
+1279 
-1291 ETAKFKDTVD
+1291 
-1301 IKNLSAATQYTLQ
+1301 
-1314 SIAVDTATG
+1314 
-1323 LAYKDASGK
+1323 
-1332 YVVGHETFTTK
+1332 
-1343 TSKDNDRVGA
+1343 
-1353 TADIEFTA
+1353 
-1361 NTKDTNVTQITFYE
+1361 
-1375 YLVRGSVD
+1375 
-1383 SDISVDENGYPVRPA
+1383 
-1398 NWIAEDASTSNVD
+1398 
-1411 QTLNLVNLET
+1411 

-1428 KTNVAPADKKV
+1428 KTNVAPADEKV

-1480 GDETVSVPFKSLD
+1480 DDETVSVPLKGLN
-1493 LTKYAGK
+1493 LTEYAGK

-1527 VFYVPAVETNAID
+1527 KFYVPAVETNAID

-1578 STTGEEIKK
+1578 SATGEEIKK

-1594 YWGMLRDLGYVTDET
+1594 YWNMLKDLGYVTDET

-1644 DDMINVAFDIDP
+1644 DDTVNVTFDIDP

-1668 QQVIKLNGVVVAK
+1668 RQVIKLNGVAVAK

-1711 APTKNADVVD
+1711 APTKDADVVD

-1752 GKPVVVKQN
+1752 GKPVVVKQS

-1800 FKHTDLNSAEQSF
+1800 FKHTDPNSAEQSF

-1853 GFTLK
+1853 RFTLK

-1872 NGKQVTNSIDFT
+1872 DGKQVTNSIDFT

-1923 GVLIDKEEDFD
+1923 GILIDKEEDFD

-1986 TLHLNKNGKDAGP
+1986 TLHLNKDGKDAGP

-2054 HTEITDKGQQ
+2054 HTEITDEGQQ

-2086 GEVAKIVDTVNY
+2086 GEVAKIVDTANY

-2134 LHVDSKKPENGSFDV
+2134 LHVDSKKSENGSFDV

-2155 DGLGKHK
+2155 DGLGKHRI
-2162 VVIFEYVYDN
+2162 VIFEYVYDN

-2198 TGDRTAMFLSILVGM
+2198 TGDRTVVFLSILAGM

>member
-61 NDSDKDKNLA
+61 NDSDKDRNLA

-107 KSLEERANA
+107 KNLEERANA

-130 YYQLDKK
+130 YYQLDEK

-183 ATPTDASSEVS
+183 ATSTDASSEVS
-194 TEVTTEAVTEPDTQ
+194 TEVTTEAITEPDTQ

-214 ASSEETEATT
+214 ASSEETETTT
-224 QIATPTDSI
+224 QVATPTDSI

-241 LASVM
+241 LASVFRTAVADVYVWGTETQGCGNYHKTSSSANSANM
-246 RAAGASYW
+246 SLDGDIGSRMFCVDWGA
-254 IYGDYSGMSSGDY
+254 
-267 HVSTD
+267 
-272 KDNVPMS
+272 N
-279 GNASRVFCGTASKQG
+279 G
-294 PGKPYYGSSQGYT
+294 PSLANGYT
-307 RRVVNNSST
+307 RPVKYSRGGGADVSLRKVVA
-316 VKVLSYYYDVLAK
+316 YYYEVLAK
-329 QSDHSANWQN
+329 TSGNLAATEHYLSLLN
-339 HVTQTAHALSY
+339 HKKGTTPTWA
-350 INGYGASYKPSWW
+350 
-363 SAAMARPVYSM
+363 SAAMKYTALASGEETINIDKTKPSMTYYKSYSFKANGEVFHTSTNVFVSEPVTVTAEKSEQYFTASVPKDCAVYVYNYN
-374 SETQIYVGSNT
+374 SETKKY
-385 TTSVVNYT
+385 
-393 SSEIHRGNREA
+393 
-404 SDGLHTLYNVQWT
+404 QWT
-417 AVKTVSGTSLK
+417 RYGSTDNLKLKNGDKFRIVLPKSFANKTVSLSGTARYGGWDIYYYNPNDPAWLDCQQMVLATETDKPEFSLSVK
-428 NYFTVK
+428 TGNVPPDHDPVNVEIRKIDSVSGKAVPAGTAALAGAVFKMEYFK
-434 VPSNVRIYVKRNNG
+434 G
-448 KWGSA
+448 KDSVSGSA
-453 TNTDVNL
+453 TNTWYLQTAYDSSIKGYVAKFARGYLYSDSTHKSDAAPAEVDASGVYELEAGCMRITEVIAPSGYEKVTADNAGYVKLFGSTTKITDSASITVKISAGNVTYGNTAVKDGAIEIGEQKERYDFKLKKVDSYGNPMAGVAFLVTASNGDQHVVVTDKNGEFDSSKLGYKDVNGNDATLAKAMADTTL
-460 YSGDKFFFTTSKLT
+460 YPTYKETNVFFTTPGSGKT
-474 DRTTTIANSKAALTG
+474 AAT
-489 FTAYAY
+489 
-495 DPVNTKNQT
+495 
-504 MYGNGVSE
+504 
-512 TRSIQFSIPWKD
+512 
-524 VYHKL
+524 
-529 TLDKLVCVG
+529 
-538 GNYKVDASTA
+538 
-548 GTQYTVYWV
+548 
-557 DKTTNSNRFG
+557 
-567 KIAVFEIQT
+567 EI
-576 NGKGKV
+576 
-582 KYLRQNNYGTT
+582 
-593 FKPSGFGT
+593 
-601 YTLDGLPTGVYRIVE
+601 
-616 TKTNDGFETAKP
+616 
-628 CRINF
+628 
-633 SNGAAVDAE
+633 
-642 GNASGESKHFEIAF
+642 
-656 KTNDNVKNQ
+656 
-665 VANFTSFEQKES
+665 KE
-677 GDPLAIKIQKI
+677 
-688 DADTKET
+688 ET
-695 VGLGSGSL
+695 VG
-703 AGAEFTIKYY
+703 T
-713 EDAEGVGTIGI
+713 
-724 SVPTG
+724 
-729 TPTAR
+729 TAPR
-734 WVIKTDEDGYASLAN
+734 PLYKDTYTV
-749 DEYIVSKPSKLPD
+749 
-762 SVKIVKGKYNICKP
+762 
-776 GTIVITESEAPK
+776 
-788 NYNKFSKVTTQ
+788 
-799 AGTSTDVDNV
+799 
-809 VIRAD
+809 R
-814 YNDKGEIK
+814 EI
-822 LYSCKK
+822 
-828 DQSGKLVKFGA
+828 
-839 SMTGSAIKI
+839 
-848 YEPVKR
+848 
-854 YNLRLQKTDGY
+854 
-865 EHPMANV
+865 
-872 AFVITCRETGESHV
+872 
-886 MLTDSDGILDTSRV
+886 
-900 VTSGGKFKVNANDD
+900 
-914 LYEQALTDNSII
+914 
-926 PEYVQTSVFFNDDS
+926 
-940 DVAVTASRHSEGALY
+940 
-955 AGTYI
+955 
-960 IRELHRQ
+960 HRQ
-967 YVTVDGEKCK
+967 YVTIDGKKYK
-977 LSEVYKIPAAI
+977 LTQVYNLGSAQTI
-988 KVTVPGTDNNAVGE
+988 TVP
-1002 HDTKDAGTM
+1002 
-1011 TNIRIPSIS
+1011 
-1020 SVAMDADSATKMSI
+1020 DSAKDGAVIDFGTYTNTAIPKMTSSAISTDTNTKMSVAGKN
-1034 TSKDAKFRDIVTIH
+1034 SSFKDSVKATNLKAST
-1048 NPELDKTY
+1048 KY
-1056 TLMSIAVDTATGLA
+1056 TLMSVAVDANTGKA
-1070 YVGADGQYVRT
+1070 YKDADGKYVAKNV
-1081 TEYLGKGSGLIGADV
+1081 EF
-1096 PLELTANTT
+1096 TT
-1105 GTEVNQLTFFEYLV
+1105 GAVKKGTVFPETTASVTFTGVNTSNVKSRKLVFYEYLV
-1119 EGKTTNLVGVDSDG
+1119 EGSVTKTVSLDSAG

-1138 AKCVAKDASVS
+1138 ANCVAKDASVS

-1156 VISLETEVL
+1156 VISLET
-1165 VNSTKTNESPAAIST
+1165 
-1180 VTDTVT
+1180 
-1186 THGLIAGESFT
+1186 
-1197 INSTIKVDGKSIGV
+1197 
-1211 QSTDF
+1211 
-1216 TADGKDKEVSVVF
+1216 
-1229 KDLDLSKLANKRLSI
+1229 
-1244 VTELIYKNKVIL
+1244 
-1256 THNDDGKDLNEE
+1256 
-1268 FYTPEMHSNAI
+1268 
-1279 DVDTLTKMSKTS
+1279 
-1291 ETAKFKDTVD
+1291 
-1301 IKNLSAATQYTLQ
+1301 
-1314 SIAVDTATG
+1314 
-1323 LAYKDASGK
+1323 
-1332 YVVGHETFTTK
+1332 
-1343 TSKDNDRVGA
+1343 
-1353 TADIEFTA
+1353 
-1361 NTKDTNVTQITFYE
+1361 
-1375 YLVRGSVD
+1375 
-1383 SDISVDENGYPVRPA
+1383 
-1398 NWIAEDASTSNVD
+1398 
-1411 QTLNLVNLET
+1411 

-1428 KTNVAPADKKV
+1428 KTNVAPADEKV

-1480 GDETVSVPFKSLD
+1480 DDETVSVPLKGLN
-1493 LTKYAGK
+1493 LTEYAGK

-1527 VFYVPAVETNAID
+1527 KFYVPAVETNAID

-1578 STTGEEIKK
+1578 SATGEEIKK

-1594 YWGMLRDLGYVTDET
+1594 YWNMLKDLGYVTDET
-1609 SSDSTGDSVAEDTGK
+1609 SSDSTGDSIAEDTGK

-1644 DDMINVAFDIDP
+1644 DDTVNVTFDIDP

-1668 QQVIKLNGVVVAK
+1668 RQVIKLNGVAVAK

-1711 APTKNADVVD
+1711 VPTKDADVVD

-1800 FKHTDLNSAEQSF
+1800 FKHTDPNSAEQSF

-1853 GFTLK
+1853 RFTLK

-1872 NGKQVTNSIDFT
+1872 DGKQVTNSIDFT

-1923 GVLIDKEEDFD
+1923 GILIDKEEDFD

-1986 TLHLNKNGKDAGP
+1986 TLHLNKDGKDAGP

-2054 HTEITDKGQQ
+2054 HTEITDEGQQ

-2155 DGLGKHK
+2155 DGLGKHRI
-2162 VVIFEYVYDN
+2162 VIFEYVYDN

-2198 TGDRTAMFLSILVGM
+2198 TGDRTVMFLSILAGM
-2213 LGLGVVTLFVTRRK
+2213 LGLGVVTLFVTKRK

>member
-61 NDSDKDKNLA
+61 NDSDKDRNLA

-107 KSLEERANA
+107 KNLEERANA
-116 NASKAIAKLQEDTY
+116 NASKAIAKLQEDIY
-130 YYQLDKK
+130 YYQLDEK

-183 ATPTDASSEVS
+183 ATSTDASSEVS
-194 TEVTTEAVTEPDTQ
+194 TEVTTEAITEPDTQ

-214 ASSEETEATT
+214 ASSEETETTT
-224 QIATPTDSI
+224 QVATPTDSI

-241 LASVM
+241 LASVFRM
-246 RAAGASYW
+246 AKAAKAATTTAVSRGTGYGYGGETISYIFYINKGLTYNNTGYAFCMEEGKTCPTSGTGTVSSIGKGNITKALYYSFAGPGAGSYDGAPSSGGLNGDNVMTLSCILDYYYTGYWDSGDFGTAYDNAISYEKWLKGKDMPNTLADTAFSIAGKSDDFTASRAAYN
-254 IYGDYSGMSSGDY
+254 I
-267 HVSTD
+267 TD
-272 KDNVPMS
+272 KTQTTNEWAVVSKKSVTVTIPTGVTMHKTDSNGKKS
-279 GNASRVFCGTASKQG
+279 THGAGTA
-294 PGKPYYGSSQGYT
+294 
-307 RRVVNNSST
+307 T
-316 VKVLSYYYDVLAK
+316 VSNGDKIYFSASIAK
-329 QSDHSANWQN
+329 GGTSD
-339 HVTQTAHALSY
+339 
-350 INGYGASYKPSWW
+350 IKF
-363 SAAMARPVYSM
+363 
-374 SETQIYVGSNT
+374 
-385 TTSVVNYT
+385 TSVKGY
-393 SSEIHRGNREA
+393 
-404 SDGLHTLYNVQWT
+404 
-417 AVKTVSGTSLK
+417 
-428 NYFTVK
+428 
-434 VPSNVRIYVKRNNG
+434 
-448 KWGSA
+448 SA
-453 TNTDVNL
+453 YKADFGAELQVLGFLGEPTD
-460 YSGDKFFFTTSKLT
+460 KE
-474 DRTTTIANSKAALTG
+474 
-489 FTAYAY
+489 FTAKLQWNSPNFSLRKT
-495 DPVNTKNQT
+495 DSKTKQPVEGAE
-504 MYGNGVSE
+504 YL
-512 TRSIQFSIPWKD
+512 
-524 VYHKL
+524 VYCAQ
-529 TLDKLVCVG
+529 D
-538 GNYKVDASTA
+538 NEKVN
-548 GTQYTVYWV
+548 VV
-557 DKTTNSNRFG
+557 RFKTNSNGVGEITSVNPTQASGEVG
-567 KIAVFEIQT
+567 KTV
-576 NGKGKV
+576 V
-582 KYLRQNNYGTT
+582 KL
-593 FKPSGFGT
+593 KA
-601 YTLDGLPTGVYRIVE
+601 GVRYYIVE
-616 TKTNDGFETAKP
+616 TKAPEHYKLN
-628 CRINF
+628 
-633 SNGAAVDAE
+633 
-642 GNASGESKHFEIAF
+642 
-656 KTNDNVKNQ
+656 KNKQ
-665 VANFTSFEQKES
+665 VAIGGEKYPYEAHIGVNATGGHVDYTSITGATFSTTATGVTYHTVDKVAH
-677 GDPLAIKIQKI
+677 DPINIVI
-688 DADTKET
+688 DKVDSIREDGTQ
-695 VGLGSGSL
+695 VGKTSL
-703 AGAEFTIKYY
+703 AGAIFKMEYY
-713 EDAEGVGTIGI
+713 QGKTTA
-724 SVPTG
+724 SG
-729 TPTAR
+729 TPTNT
-734 WVIKTDEDGYASLAN
+734 WYIKTVKNVAGDYEAKFAKGFIVNEGTYKSDAAPNVVDASGVYELEDGAMR
-749 DEYIVSKPSKLPD
+749 
-762 SVKIVKGKYNICKP
+762 
-776 GTIVITESEAPK
+776 ITEVKAPSGYKVVDGK
-788 NYNKFSKVTTQ
+788 NKGFFKVKRTKVTGSSITVQ
-799 AGTSTDVDNV
+799 VMGGRTIYAGTEITADAFKQYEQKERYDFKLKKVDSYGN
-809 VIRAD
+809 
-814 YNDKGEIK
+814 
-822 LYSCKK
+822 
-828 DQSGKLVKFGA
+828 
-839 SMTGSAIKI
+839 
-848 YEPVKR
+848 
-854 YNLRLQKTDGY
+854 
-865 EHPMANV
+865 PMAGV
-872 AFVITCRETGESHV
+872 AF
-886 MLTDSDGILDTSRV
+886 L
-900 VTSGGKFKVNANDD
+900 
-914 LYEQALTDNSII
+914 
-926 PEYVQTSVFFNDDS
+926 
-940 DVAVTASRHSEGALY
+940 VTASNGNQHVVVTDKNGEFDSSKLDYTNVNDNDATLAKAMADTTLY
-955 AGTYI
+955 PTYKETNVFFTTPGSGKTAAAEI
-960 IRELHRQ
+960 KEETVDGKAPRPLYKDTYTIREIHRQ
-967 YVTVDGEKCK
+967 YVTIDGKKYK
-977 LSEVYKIPAAI
+977 LTQVYDIGPAQTI
-988 KVTVPGTDNNAVGE
+988 TVP
-1002 HDTKDAGTM
+1002 
-1011 TNIRIPSIS
+1011 
-1020 SVAMDADSATKMSI
+1020 DSAKDGAVIDFGTYTNTAIPKMTSSAISTDTNTKMSVVGKNA
-1034 TSKDAKFRDIVTIH
+1034 SFKDSIKATNLKAST
-1048 NPELDKTY
+1048 KY
-1056 TLMSIAVDTATGLA
+1056 TLMSVAVD
-1070 YVGADGQYVRT
+1070 
-1081 TEYLGKGSGLIGADV
+1081 
-1096 PLELTANTT
+1096 ANTGKAYKDVDGKYVAKNVEFTT
-1105 GTEVNQLTFFEYLV
+1105 GAVKKGTVFPETTASVTFTGVNTSNVKSRKLVFYEYLV
-1119 EGKTTNLVGVDSDG
+1119 EGSVTKTVSLDSAG

-1138 AKCVAKDASVS
+1138 ANCVAKDASVS

-1156 VISLETEVL
+1156 VISLET
-1165 VNSTKTNESPAAIST
+1165 
-1180 VTDTVT
+1180 
-1186 THGLIAGESFT
+1186 
-1197 INSTIKVDGKSIGV
+1197 
-1211 QSTDF
+1211 
-1216 TADGKDKEVSVVF
+1216 
-1229 KDLDLSKLANKRLSI
+1229 
-1244 VTELIYKNKVIL
+1244 
-1256 THNDDGKDLNEE
+1256 
-1268 FYTPEMHSNAI
+1268 
-1279 DVDTLTKMSKTS
+1279 
-1291 ETAKFKDTVD
+1291 
-1301 IKNLSAATQYTLQ
+1301 
-1314 SIAVDTATG
+1314 
-1323 LAYKDASGK
+1323 
-1332 YVVGHETFTTK
+1332 
-1343 TSKDNDRVGA
+1343 
-1353 TADIEFTA
+1353 
-1361 NTKDTNVTQITFYE
+1361 
-1375 YLVRGSVD
+1375 
-1383 SDISVDENGYPVRPA
+1383 
-1398 NWIAEDASTSNVD
+1398 
-1411 QTLNLVNLET
+1411 

-1428 KTNVAPADKKV
+1428 KTNVAPADEKV
-1439 DVTDTVTLHNLVAG
+1439 DVTDIVTLHNLVAG

-1480 GDETVSVPFKSLD
+1480 DDETVSVPLKGLD
-1493 LTKYAGK
+1493 LTEYAGK

-1527 VFYVPAVETNAID
+1527 KFYVPAVETNAID

-1578 STTGEEIKK
+1578 SATGEEIKK

-1594 YWGMLRDLGYVTDET
+1594 YWNMLKDLGYVTDET

-1644 DDMINVAFDIDP
+1644 DDTVNVTFDIDP

-1668 QQVIKLNGVVVAK
+1668 RQVIKLNGVAVAK

-1732 SVDFYGIAI
+1732 SVDFYGIAV
-1741 DKDTNKPVELN
+1741 DKDTNKPVEFN

-1800 FKHTDLNSAEQSF
+1800 FKHTDPNSAEQSF

-1853 GFTLK
+1853 RFTLK

-1923 GVLIDKEEDFD
+1923 GILIDKEEDFD

-1986 TLHLNKNGKDAGP
+1986 TLHLNKDGKDAGP

-2054 HTEITDKGQQ
+2054 HTEITDEGQQ

-2155 DGLGKHK
+2155 DGLGKHRI
-2162 VVIFEYVYDN
+2162 VIFEYVYDN

-2198 TGDRTAMFLSILVGM
+2198 TGDRTVMFLSILAGM

>member
-61 NDSDKDKNLA
+61 NDSDKDRNLA

-80 SACTESITEFVLSY
+80 SECTESITEFVLSY

-107 KSLEERANA
+107 KNLEERANA

-130 YYQLDKK
+130 YYQLDEK
-137 LFRSNDDYSK
+137 LFRSNDDYNK

-169 IKLDNNMFRPTEKV
+169 IKLDNDMFRPTEKV
-183 ATPTDASSEVS
+183 ATPTDASSEII
-194 TEVTTEAVTEPDTQ
+194 TEVTTEVTTEPDTQ

-214 ASSEETEATT
+214 ASSEETETTT

-241 LASVM
+241 LASVFRM
-246 RAAGASYW
+246 AKAAKIAEDVY
-254 IYGDYSGMSSGDY
+254 IYGSEEDGCGNY
-267 HVSTD
+267 HITAE
-272 KDNVPMS
+272 N
-279 GNASRVFCGTASKQG
+279 GNANPSLNGDMGSRTFCVDWGANG
-294 PGKPYYGSSQGYT
+294 PSAKNNYT
-307 RRVVNNSST
+307 RP
-316 VKVLSYYYDVLAK
+316 VKYRLGNGAKESMRKAVAYYYDVLVPAADTK
-329 QSDHSANWQN
+329 GKKVTALTETEHYLSSLKGNKGTTPSWASAAQN
-339 HVTQTAHALSY
+339 HVALAKGDQAISISNSKPTVTCVDSKTFGTFTEKNVFVSEKLTVTAKSDEQYFNYEVPSGCTVYVHRSKTW
-350 INGYGASYKPSWW
+350 YKLT
-363 SAAMARPVYSM
+363 ADDK
-374 SETQIYVGSNT
+374 T
-385 TTSVVNYT
+385 
-393 SSEIHRGNREA
+393 
-404 SDGLHTLYNVQWT
+404 HTLRKNDVFYVVTPKSNANKTFSISGT
-417 AVKTVSGTSLK
+417 AASGGWDVYYYEPNDPAWLGCQEMMLAAETDKPKFTLKFKTEELPDPINIEIDKVDSVREDGTQVGKTSLADAIFKMEYFKGKTTASGTPTNTWYIKTVKDGSHYRAAFSKACLVTGDK
-428 NYFTVK
+428 NYPSDTAPKDIDPTGLYELYDGAMRITEVKAPSGYKVVDGKNKGFFKVKQTKVTGSSITVRVTGGRTIYAGAEITADAFKQYEQKERYDFRLKK
-434 VPSNVRIYVKRNNG
+434 VDSYGNPMAGVAFLVTASNGDQHVVVTDKNG
-448 KWGSA
+448 EFDSSKLGYTNVNGNDA
-453 TNTDVNL
+453 TLAKAIADTTL
-460 YSGDKFFFTTSKLT
+460 YPTYKETNVFFTTPGSGKT
-474 DRTTTIANSKAALTG
+474 AAAEIKEETVDGKAPRPL
-489 FTAYAY
+489 Y
-495 DPVNTKNQT
+495 
-504 MYGNGVSE
+504 
-512 TRSIQFSIPWKD
+512 KD
-524 VYHKL
+524 
-529 TLDKLVCVG
+529 
-538 GNYKVDASTA
+538 
-548 GTQYTVYWV
+548 
-557 DKTTNSNRFG
+557 
-567 KIAVFEIQT
+567 
-576 NGKGKV
+576 
-582 KYLRQNNYGTT
+582 
-593 FKPSGFGT
+593 T
-601 YTLDGLPTGVYRIVE
+601 YT
-616 TKTNDGFETAKP
+616 
-628 CRINF
+628 
-633 SNGAAVDAE
+633 
-642 GNASGESKHFEIAF
+642 
-656 KTNDNVKNQ
+656 
-665 VANFTSFEQKES
+665 
-677 GDPLAIKIQKI
+677 
-688 DADTKET
+688 
-695 VGLGSGSL
+695 
-703 AGAEFTIKYY
+703 
-713 EDAEGVGTIGI
+713 
-724 SVPTG
+724 
-729 TPTAR
+729 
-734 WVIKTDEDGYASLAN
+734 
-749 DEYIVSKPSKLPD
+749 
-762 SVKIVKGKYNICKP
+762 
-776 GTIVITESEAPK
+776 
-788 NYNKFSKVTTQ
+788 
-799 AGTSTDVDNV
+799 
-809 VIRAD
+809 
-814 YNDKGEIK
+814 
-822 LYSCKK
+822 
-828 DQSGKLVKFGA
+828 
-839 SMTGSAIKI
+839 
-848 YEPVKR
+848 
-854 YNLRLQKTDGY
+854 
-865 EHPMANV
+865 
-872 AFVITCRETGESHV
+872 
-886 MLTDSDGILDTSRV
+886 
-900 VTSGGKFKVNANDD
+900 
-914 LYEQALTDNSII
+914 
-926 PEYVQTSVFFNDDS
+926 
-940 DVAVTASRHSEGALY
+940 
-955 AGTYI
+955 
-960 IRELHRQ
+960 IREIHRQ
-967 YVTVDGEKCK
+967 YVTIDGKKYK
-977 LSEVYKIPAAI
+977 LTQVYDLGPAQKITVSDSVKNGAVIDFGTYTNTAI
-988 KVTVPGTDNNAVGE
+988 PKMTSSAISTDTN
-1002 HDTKDAGTM
+1002 TK
-1011 TNIRIPSIS
+1011 I
-1020 SVAMDADSATKMSI
+1020 SVAGKNASFKDSIKATNLKAS
-1034 TSKDAKFRDIVTIH
+1034 TK
-1048 NPELDKTY
+1048 Y
-1056 TLMSIAVDTATGLA
+1056 TLMSVVVDANTGKA
-1070 YVGADGQYVRT
+1070 YKDADGKYVAKNV
-1081 TEYLGKGSGLIGADV
+1081 EF
-1096 PLELTANTT
+1096 TT
-1105 GTEVNQLTFFEYLV
+1105 GAVKKGTVFPETTASVTFTGVNTSNVKSRKLVFYEYLV
-1119 EGKTTNLVGVDSDG
+1119 EGSVTKTVSLDSAG

-1138 AKCVAKDASVS
+1138 ANCVAKDASVS

-1156 VISLETEVL
+1156 VISLET
-1165 VNSTKTNESPAAIST
+1165 
-1180 VTDTVT
+1180 
-1186 THGLIAGESFT
+1186 
-1197 INSTIKVDGKSIGV
+1197 
-1211 QSTDF
+1211 
-1216 TADGKDKEVSVVF
+1216 
-1229 KDLDLSKLANKRLSI
+1229 
-1244 VTELIYKNKVIL
+1244 
-1256 THNDDGKDLNEE
+1256 
-1268 FYTPEMHSNAI
+1268 
-1279 DVDTLTKMSKTS
+1279 
-1291 ETAKFKDTVD
+1291 
-1301 IKNLSAATQYTLQ
+1301 
-1314 SIAVDTATG
+1314 
-1323 LAYKDASGK
+1323 
-1332 YVVGHETFTTK
+1332 
-1343 TSKDNDRVGA
+1343 
-1353 TADIEFTA
+1353 
-1361 NTKDTNVTQITFYE
+1361 
-1375 YLVRGSVD
+1375 
-1383 SDISVDENGYPVRPA
+1383 
-1398 NWIAEDASTSNVD
+1398 
-1411 QTLNLVNLET
+1411 

-1428 KTNVAPADKKV
+1428 KTNVAPADEKV

-1480 GDETVSVPFKSLD
+1480 DDETVSVPLKGLN
-1493 LTKYAGK
+1493 LTEYAGK

-1527 VFYVPAVETNAID
+1527 KFYVPAVETNAID

-1578 STTGEEIKK
+1578 SATGEEIKK

-1594 YWGMLRDLGYVTDET
+1594 YWNMLKDLGYVTDET

-1644 DDMINVAFDIDP
+1644 DDTVNVTFDIDP

-1668 QQVIKLNGVVVAK
+1668 RQVIKLNGVAVAK

-1711 APTKNADVVD
+1711 APTKDADVVD

-1752 GKPVVVKQN
+1752 GKPVVVKQS

-1800 FKHTDLNSAEQSF
+1800 FKHTDPNSAEQSF

-1853 GFTLK
+1853 RFTLK

-1872 NGKQVTNSIDFT
+1872 DGKQVTNSIDFT

-1923 GVLIDKEEDFD
+1923 GILIDKEEDFD

-1986 TLHLNKNGKDAGP
+1986 TLHLNKDGKDAGP

-2054 HTEITDKGQQ
+2054 HTEITDEGQQ

-2155 DGLGKHK
+2155 DGLGKHRI
-2162 VVIFEYVYDN
+2162 VIFEYVYDN
-2172 KGNLISKEADFD
+2172 KGSLISKEADFD

-2198 TGDRTAMFLSILVGM
+2198 TGDRTVMFLSILAGM
-2213 LGLGVVTLFVTRRK
+2213 LGLGVVTLFVTKRK

>member
-1 MFKDKVKVTVVALV
+1 M
-15 MVLLM
+15 
-20 VLSITTDL
+20 
-28 FVGLADVFRAKAEE
+28 
-42 ATPTDA
+42 
-48 TPVTRDVTVYKEL
+48 
-61 NDSDKDKNLA
+61 NDSDKDRNLA

-107 KSLEERANA
+107 KNLEERADA

-130 YYQLDKK
+130 YYQLDEK

-154 TVGSFSIVAGDGVQE
+154 IVGSFSIVAGDGVQE

-183 ATPTDASSEVS
+183 ATSTDASSEVS
-194 TEVTTEAVTEPDTQ
+194 TEVNTEATTEPDTQ

-214 ASSEETEATT
+214 ASSEETETTT

-241 LASVM
+241 LASVFRM
-246 RAAGASYW
+246 AKAAKAATTTAVSRGTGYGYDGGTISYIFYINKGLTYNNTGYAFCMEEDKTGPTSGTGTVSSIGKSNITKALYYSFAGPGAGSYDGAPSSGGLNGDNVMTLSCILDYYYTGYWDSGDFGTAYDNAISYEKWLKGKDMPNTLADTAFSIAGKSDDFTASRAAYN
-254 IYGDYSGMSSGDY
+254 I
-267 HVSTD
+267 TD
-272 KDNVPMS
+272 KTQTTNEWAVVSKKSVTVTIPTGVTMHKTDS
-279 GNASRVFCGTASKQG
+279 KGKKSTHGAGTA
-294 PGKPYYGSSQGYT
+294 
-307 RRVVNNSST
+307 T
-316 VKVLSYYYDVLAK
+316 VSNGDKIYFSASIAK
-329 QSDHSANWQN
+329 GGTSD
-339 HVTQTAHALSY
+339 
-350 INGYGASYKPSWW
+350 IKF
-363 SAAMARPVYSM
+363 
-374 SETQIYVGSNT
+374 
-385 TTSVVNYT
+385 TSVKGYSAYKADFGAKLQVLGFLGEPTDKEFTAKLQWNSPNFSLRKTDSKTKQPVEGAEYLVYCAQDNEKVNVVRFKTNSNGVGEITSVNPTQASGEVGKTVVKLKAGVRYYIVETKAPEHYKLNKNKQVAIGGEKYPYEAHIGVNATDGHVDYT
-393 SSEIHRGNREA
+393 SITGATFSTTATGVTY
-404 SDGLHTLYNVQWT
+404 HTVDKV
-417 AVKTVSGTSLK
+417 AHDPVSIVIRKIDSVSGRAVPAGTAALAGAVFK
-428 NYFTVK
+428 MEYFK
-434 VPSNVRIYVKRNNG
+434 G
-448 KWGSA
+448 KDSVSGSA
-453 TNTDVNL
+453 TNTWYLQTKLADGRYVARFARGYL
-460 YSGDKFFFTTSKLT
+460 YSDSTHKSDAAPAEVDASGVYELEAGCMTITEVIAPSGYEKVTADNAGWIKLGGSIDRLTESASITVKIGNGNIYYGNTAVKDGVVEIGEQKERYDFRLKKVDSYGNPMAGVAFLVTASNGDQHVVVTDKNGEFDSSKLGYTNVNGNDATLAKAIADTTLYPTYKETNVFFTTPGSGKT
-474 DRTTTIANSKAALTG
+474 AAAEIKEETVDGKAPRPL
-489 FTAYAY
+489 Y
-495 DPVNTKNQT
+495 
-504 MYGNGVSE
+504 
-512 TRSIQFSIPWKD
+512 KD
-524 VYHKL
+524 
-529 TLDKLVCVG
+529 
-538 GNYKVDASTA
+538 
-548 GTQYTVYWV
+548 
-557 DKTTNSNRFG
+557 
-567 KIAVFEIQT
+567 
-576 NGKGKV
+576 
-582 KYLRQNNYGTT
+582 
-593 FKPSGFGT
+593 T
-601 YTLDGLPTGVYRIVE
+601 YT
-616 TKTNDGFETAKP
+616 
-628 CRINF
+628 
-633 SNGAAVDAE
+633 
-642 GNASGESKHFEIAF
+642 
-656 KTNDNVKNQ
+656 
-665 VANFTSFEQKES
+665 
-677 GDPLAIKIQKI
+677 
-688 DADTKET
+688 
-695 VGLGSGSL
+695 
-703 AGAEFTIKYY
+703 
-713 EDAEGVGTIGI
+713 
-724 SVPTG
+724 
-729 TPTAR
+729 
-734 WVIKTDEDGYASLAN
+734 
-749 DEYIVSKPSKLPD
+749 
-762 SVKIVKGKYNICKP
+762 
-776 GTIVITESEAPK
+776 
-788 NYNKFSKVTTQ
+788 
-799 AGTSTDVDNV
+799 
-809 VIRAD
+809 
-814 YNDKGEIK
+814 
-822 LYSCKK
+822 
-828 DQSGKLVKFGA
+828 
-839 SMTGSAIKI
+839 
-848 YEPVKR
+848 
-854 YNLRLQKTDGY
+854 
-865 EHPMANV
+865 
-872 AFVITCRETGESHV
+872 
-886 MLTDSDGILDTSRV
+886 
-900 VTSGGKFKVNANDD
+900 
-914 LYEQALTDNSII
+914 
-926 PEYVQTSVFFNDDS
+926 
-940 DVAVTASRHSEGALY
+940 
-955 AGTYI
+955 
-960 IRELHRQ
+960 IREIHRQ
-967 YVTVDGEKCK
+967 YVTIDGKKYK
-977 LSEVYKIPAAI
+977 LTQVYDLGPAQKI
-988 KVTVPGTDNNAVGE
+988 TVSDSVKNGAVIDFGTY
-1002 HDTKDAGTM
+1002 
-1011 TNIRIPSIS
+1011 TNIAIPKMTSSAIS
-1020 SVAMDADSATKMSI
+1020 TDTNTKMSVAGKNA
-1034 TSKDAKFRDIVTIH
+1034 SFKDSIKATNLKAST
-1048 NPELDKTY
+1048 KY
-1056 TLMSIAVDTATGLA
+1056 TLMSVAVDANTGKA
-1070 YVGADGQYVRT
+1070 YKDADGKYVAKNV
-1081 TEYLGKGSGLIGADV
+1081 EF
-1096 PLELTANTT
+1096 TT
-1105 GTEVNQLTFFEYLV
+1105 GAVKKGTVFPETTASVTFTGVNTSNVKSRKLVFYEYLV
-1119 EGKTTNLVGVDSDG
+1119 EGSVTKTVSLDSAG

-1138 AKCVAKDASVS
+1138 ANCVAKDASVS

-1156 VISLETEVL
+1156 VISLET
-1165 VNSTKTNESPAAIST
+1165 
-1180 VTDTVT
+1180 
-1186 THGLIAGESFT
+1186 
-1197 INSTIKVDGKSIGV
+1197 
-1211 QSTDF
+1211 
-1216 TADGKDKEVSVVF
+1216 
-1229 KDLDLSKLANKRLSI
+1229 
-1244 VTELIYKNKVIL
+1244 
-1256 THNDDGKDLNEE
+1256 
-1268 FYTPEMHSNAI
+1268 
-1279 DVDTLTKMSKTS
+1279 
-1291 ETAKFKDTVD
+1291 
-1301 IKNLSAATQYTLQ
+1301 
-1314 SIAVDTATG
+1314 
-1323 LAYKDASGK
+1323 
-1332 YVVGHETFTTK
+1332 
-1343 TSKDNDRVGA
+1343 
-1353 TADIEFTA
+1353 
-1361 NTKDTNVTQITFYE
+1361 
-1375 YLVRGSVD
+1375 
-1383 SDISVDENGYPVRPA
+1383 
-1398 NWIAEDASTSNVD
+1398 
-1411 QTLNLVNLET
+1411 

-1428 KTNVAPADKKV
+1428 KTNVAPADEKV

-1480 GDETVSVPFKSLD
+1480 DDETVSVPLKGLN
-1493 LTKYAGK
+1493 LTEYAGK

-1527 VFYVPAVETNAID
+1527 KFYVPAVETNAID

-1578 STTGEEIKK
+1578 SATGEEIKK

-1594 YWGMLRDLGYVTDET
+1594 YWNMLKDLGYVTDET

-1644 DDMINVAFDIDP
+1644 DDTVNVTFDIDP

-1668 QQVIKLNGVVVAK
+1668 RQVIKLNGVAVAK

-1711 APTKNADVVD
+1711 APTKDADVVD

-1752 GKPVVVKQN
+1752 GKPVVVKQS

-1800 FKHTDLNSAEQSF
+1800 FKHTDPNSAEQSF

-1853 GFTLK
+1853 RFTLK

-1872 NGKQVTNSIDFT
+1872 DGKQVTNSIDFT

-1923 GVLIDKEEDFD
+1923 GILIDKEEDFD

-1986 TLHLNKNGKDAGP
+1986 TLHLNKDGKDAGP

-2054 HTEITDKGQQ
+2054 HTEITDEGQQ

-2155 DGLGKHK
+2155 DGLGKHRI
-2162 VVIFEYVYDN
+2162 VIFEYVYDN

-2184 AESQTI
+2184 AELQTI

-2198 TGDRTAMFLSILVGM
+2198 TGDRTVMFLSILAGM
-2213 LGLGVVTLFVTRRK
+2213 LGLGVVTLFVTKRK

>member
-61 NDSDKDKNLA
+61 NDSDKDRNLA

-154 TVGSFSIVAGDGVQE
+154 IVGSFSIVAGDGVQE

-183 ATPTDASSEVS
+183 ATSTDASSEVS
-194 TEVTTEAVTEPDTQ
+194 TEVNTEATTEPDTQ

-214 ASSEETEATT
+214 ASSEETETTT

-241 LASVM
+241 LASVFRM
-246 RAAGASYW
+246 AKAAKAATTTAVSRGTGYGYDGGTISYIFYINKGLTYNNTGYAFCMEEDKTGPTSGTGTVSSIGKSNITKALYYSFAGPGAGSYDGAPSSGGLNGDNVMTLSCILDYYYTGYWDSGDFGTAYDNAISYEKWLKGKDMPNTLADTAFSIAGKSDDFTASRAAYN
-254 IYGDYSGMSSGDY
+254 I
-267 HVSTD
+267 TD
-272 KDNVPMS
+272 KTQTTNEWAVVSKKSVTVTIPTGVTMHKTDS
-279 GNASRVFCGTASKQG
+279 KGKKSTHGAGTA
-294 PGKPYYGSSQGYT
+294 
-307 RRVVNNSST
+307 T
-316 VKVLSYYYDVLAK
+316 VSNGDKIYFSASIAK
-329 QSDHSANWQN
+329 GGTSD
-339 HVTQTAHALSY
+339 
-350 INGYGASYKPSWW
+350 IKF
-363 SAAMARPVYSM
+363 
-374 SETQIYVGSNT
+374 
-385 TTSVVNYT
+385 TSVKGYSAYKDDFGAKLQVLGFLGEPTDKEFTAKLQWNSPNFSLRKTDSKTKQPVEGAEYLVYCAQDNEKVNVVRFKTNSNGVGEITSVNPTQASGEVGKTVVKLKAGVRYYIVETKAPEHYKLNKNKQVAIGGEKYPYEAHIGVNATDGHVDYT
-393 SSEIHRGNREA
+393 SITGATFSTTATGVTY
-404 SDGLHTLYNVQWT
+404 HTVDKV
-417 AVKTVSGTSLK
+417 AHDPVSIVIRKIDSVSGRAVPAGTAALAGAVFK
-428 NYFTVK
+428 MEYFK
-434 VPSNVRIYVKRNNG
+434 G
-448 KWGSA
+448 KDSVSGSA
-453 TNTDVNL
+453 TNTWYLQTKLADGRYVARFARGYL
-460 YSGDKFFFTTSKLT
+460 YSDSTHKSDAAPAEVDASGVYELEAGCMRITEVIAPSGYEKVTADNAGWIKLGGSIDRLTESASITVKIGNGNIYYGNTAVKDGVVEIGEQKERYDFKLKKVDSYGNPMAGVAFLVTASNGDQHVVVTDKNGEFDSSKLDYTNVNGNDATLAKAMADTTLYPTYKETNVFFTTPGSGKT
-474 DRTTTIANSKAALTG
+474 AAAEIKEETVDGKAPRPL
-489 FTAYAY
+489 Y
-495 DPVNTKNQT
+495 
-504 MYGNGVSE
+504 
-512 TRSIQFSIPWKD
+512 KD
-524 VYHKL
+524 
-529 TLDKLVCVG
+529 
-538 GNYKVDASTA
+538 
-548 GTQYTVYWV
+548 
-557 DKTTNSNRFG
+557 
-567 KIAVFEIQT
+567 
-576 NGKGKV
+576 
-582 KYLRQNNYGTT
+582 
-593 FKPSGFGT
+593 T
-601 YTLDGLPTGVYRIVE
+601 YT
-616 TKTNDGFETAKP
+616 
-628 CRINF
+628 
-633 SNGAAVDAE
+633 
-642 GNASGESKHFEIAF
+642 
-656 KTNDNVKNQ
+656 
-665 VANFTSFEQKES
+665 
-677 GDPLAIKIQKI
+677 
-688 DADTKET
+688 
-695 VGLGSGSL
+695 
-703 AGAEFTIKYY
+703 
-713 EDAEGVGTIGI
+713 
-724 SVPTG
+724 
-729 TPTAR
+729 
-734 WVIKTDEDGYASLAN
+734 
-749 DEYIVSKPSKLPD
+749 
-762 SVKIVKGKYNICKP
+762 
-776 GTIVITESEAPK
+776 
-788 NYNKFSKVTTQ
+788 
-799 AGTSTDVDNV
+799 
-809 VIRAD
+809 
-814 YNDKGEIK
+814 
-822 LYSCKK
+822 
-828 DQSGKLVKFGA
+828 
-839 SMTGSAIKI
+839 
-848 YEPVKR
+848 
-854 YNLRLQKTDGY
+854 
-865 EHPMANV
+865 
-872 AFVITCRETGESHV
+872 
-886 MLTDSDGILDTSRV
+886 
-900 VTSGGKFKVNANDD
+900 
-914 LYEQALTDNSII
+914 
-926 PEYVQTSVFFNDDS
+926 
-940 DVAVTASRHSEGALY
+940 
-955 AGTYI
+955 
-960 IRELHRQ
+960 IREIHRQ
-967 YVTVDGEKCK
+967 YVTIDGKKYK
-977 LSEVYKIPAAI
+977 LTQVYDLGPAQKI
-988 KVTVPGTDNNAVGE
+988 TV
-1002 HDTKDAGTM
+1002 
-1011 TNIRIPSIS
+1011 S
-1020 SVAMDADSATKMSI
+1020 DSAKNGAVIDFGTYTNTAIPKMTSSAISTDTNTKMSVAGKN
-1034 TSKDAKFRDIVTIH
+1034 SSFKDSVKATNLKAST
-1048 NPELDKTY
+1048 KY
-1056 TLMSIAVDTATGLA
+1056 TLMSVAVDANTGKA
-1070 YVGADGQYVRT
+1070 YKDADGKYVAKNV
-1081 TEYLGKGSGLIGADV
+1081 EF
-1096 PLELTANTT
+1096 TT
-1105 GTEVNQLTFFEYLV
+1105 GAVKKGTVFPETTASVTFTGVNTSNVKSRKLVFYEYLV
-1119 EGKTTNLVGVDSDG
+1119 EGSVTKTVSLDSAG

-1138 AKCVAKDASVS
+1138 ANCVAKDASVS

-1156 VISLETEVL
+1156 VISLET
-1165 VNSTKTNESPAAIST
+1165 
-1180 VTDTVT
+1180 
-1186 THGLIAGESFT
+1186 
-1197 INSTIKVDGKSIGV
+1197 
-1211 QSTDF
+1211 
-1216 TADGKDKEVSVVF
+1216 
-1229 KDLDLSKLANKRLSI
+1229 
-1244 VTELIYKNKVIL
+1244 
-1256 THNDDGKDLNEE
+1256 
-1268 FYTPEMHSNAI
+1268 
-1279 DVDTLTKMSKTS
+1279 
-1291 ETAKFKDTVD
+1291 
-1301 IKNLSAATQYTLQ
+1301 
-1314 SIAVDTATG
+1314 
-1323 LAYKDASGK
+1323 
-1332 YVVGHETFTTK
+1332 
-1343 TSKDNDRVGA
+1343 
-1353 TADIEFTA
+1353 
-1361 NTKDTNVTQITFYE
+1361 
-1375 YLVRGSVD
+1375 
-1383 SDISVDENGYPVRPA
+1383 
-1398 NWIAEDASTSNVD
+1398 
-1411 QTLNLVNLET
+1411 

-1428 KTNVAPADKKV
+1428 KTNVAPADEKV
-1439 DVTDTVTLHNLVAG
+1439 DVTDTVTLHNLVAE

-1480 GDETVSVPFKSLD
+1480 DDETVSVPLKGLN
-1493 LTKYAGK
+1493 LTEYAGK

-1527 VFYVPAVETNAID
+1527 KFYVPAVETNAID

-1578 STTGEEIKK
+1578 SATGEEIKK

-1594 YWGMLRDLGYVTDET
+1594 CWSMLKDLGYVTDET

-1631 AFKRTQVLKPEKM
+1631 AFKRTQILKPEKM

-1721 TIFCKNLATGI
+1721 TIFCKNLAIGI

-1923 GVLIDKEEDFD
+1923 GILIDKEEDFD

-1986 TLHLNKNGKDAGP
+1986 TLHLNKDGKDAGP

-2054 HTEITDKGQQ
+2054 HTEITDEGQQ

-2155 DGLGKHK
+2155 DGLGKHRI
-2162 VVIFEYVYDN
+2162 VIFEYVYDN

-2198 TGDRTAMFLSILVGM
+2198 TGDRTVMFLSILAGM

>member
-61 NDSDKDKNLA
+61 NDSDKDRNLA

-94 DGKSYGGDDRVVY
+94 DGKAYGGDDRVVY
-107 KSLEERANA
+107 KNLEERVNA

-130 YYQLDKK
+130 YYQLDEK

-194 TEVTTEAVTEPDTQ
+194 TEVSTEATTESDTQ

-214 ASSEETEATT
+214 ASSEETKATT
-224 QIATPTDSI
+224 QVATPTDSI
-233 PEVKPVAT
+233 PEVKPIAT
-241 LASVM
+241 LASVFRM
-246 RAAGASYW
+246 AKAAKAATTTAVSRGTGYGYNGGTISYIFYINKGLTYNNTGYAFCMEEGKTGPTSGTGTVSSIGKGNITKALYYSFAGPGAGSYDGAPSSGGLNGDNVMTLSCILDYYYTGYWDSGDFGTAYDNAISYEKWLKGKDMPNTLADTAFSIAGKSDDFTASRAAYN
-254 IYGDYSGMSSGDY
+254 I
-267 HVSTD
+267 TD
-272 KDNVPMS
+272 KTQTTNEWAVVSKKSVTVTIPTGVTMHKTDS
-279 GNASRVFCGTASKQG
+279 KGKKSTHGAGTA
-294 PGKPYYGSSQGYT
+294 
-307 RRVVNNSST
+307 T
-316 VKVLSYYYDVLAK
+316 VSNGDKIYFSASIAK
-329 QSDHSANWQN
+329 GGTSD
-339 HVTQTAHALSY
+339 
-350 INGYGASYKPSWW
+350 IKF
-363 SAAMARPVYSM
+363 
-374 SETQIYVGSNT
+374 
-385 TTSVVNYT
+385 TSVKGY
-393 SSEIHRGNREA
+393 
-404 SDGLHTLYNVQWT
+404 
-417 AVKTVSGTSLK
+417 
-428 NYFTVK
+428 
-434 VPSNVRIYVKRNNG
+434 
-448 KWGSA
+448 SA
-453 TNTDVNL
+453 YKADFGAELQVLGFLGEPTD
-460 YSGDKFFFTTSKLT
+460 KE
-474 DRTTTIANSKAALTG
+474 
-489 FTAYAY
+489 FTAKLQWNSPNFSLRKT
-495 DPVNTKNQT
+495 DSKTRQPVEGAE
-504 MYGNGVSE
+504 YL
-512 TRSIQFSIPWKD
+512 
-524 VYHKL
+524 VYCAQ
-529 TLDKLVCVG
+529 D
-538 GNYKVDASTA
+538 NEKVN
-548 GTQYTVYWV
+548 VV
-557 DKTTNSNRFG
+557 RFKTNSNGVGEITSVNPTQASGEVG
-567 KIAVFEIQT
+567 KTV
-576 NGKGKV
+576 V
-582 KYLRQNNYGTT
+582 KL
-593 FKPSGFGT
+593 KA
-601 YTLDGLPTGVYRIVE
+601 GVRYYIVE
-616 TKTNDGFETAKP
+616 TKAPEHYKLNKNKQIAIGGEKYPYEAHIGVNATDGHVDYTSITGATFSTTATGVTYHTVDKVAHDP
-628 CRINF
+628 INIVIDK
-633 SNGAAVDAE
+633 VDSVRE
-642 GNASGESKHFEIAF
+642 DGTQVG
-656 KTNDNVKNQ
+656 KT
-665 VANFTSFEQKES
+665 
-677 GDPLAIKIQKI
+677 
-688 DADTKET
+688 
-695 VGLGSGSL
+695 SL
-703 AGAEFTIKYY
+703 AGAIFKMEYY
-713 EDAEGVGTIGI
+713 QGKTTA
-724 SVPTG
+724 SG
-729 TPTAR
+729 TPTNT
-734 WVIKTDEDGYASLAN
+734 WYLKTVKVGNQYKASFSKTCLVTGNKDYPSDAAPDTLQGDTYELEDGAMR
-749 DEYIVSKPSKLPD
+749 
-762 SVKIVKGKYNICKP
+762 
-776 GTIVITESEAPK
+776 ITEVKAPSGYKVVDGK
-788 NYNKFSKVTTQ
+788 N
-799 AGTSTDVDNV
+799 
-809 VIRAD
+809 
-814 YNDKGEIK
+814 KG
-822 LYSCKK
+822 
-828 DQSGKLVKFGA
+828 
-839 SMTGSAIKI
+839 
-848 YEPVKR
+848 
-854 YNLRLQKTDGY
+854 
-865 EHPMANV
+865 
-872 AFVITCRETGESHV
+872 AFVIKGKVINQASVTVRVTGGRTIYAGAEI
-886 MLTDSDGILDTSRV
+886 TADA
-900 VTSGGKFKVNANDD
+900 FKQ
-914 LYEQALTDNSII
+914 YEQKERYDFKLKK
-926 PEYVQTSVFFNDDS
+926 VDS
-940 DVAVTASRHSEGALY
+940 YGNPMAGVAFLVTASNGDQHVVVTDKNGEFDSSKLDYTNVNGNDATLAKAMADTTLY
-955 AGTYI
+955 PTYKETNVFFTTPGSGKTAAAEI
-960 IRELHRQ
+960 KEETVDGKAPRPLYKDTYTIREIHRQ
-967 YVTVDGEKCK
+967 YVTIDGKKYK
-977 LSEVYKIPAAI
+977 LTQVYDLGPAQKI
-988 KVTVPGTDNNAVGE
+988 TV
-1002 HDTKDAGTM
+1002 
-1011 TNIRIPSIS
+1011 S
-1020 SVAMDADSATKMSI
+1020 DSAKNGAVIDFGTYTNTAIPKMTSSAISTDTNTKMSVAGKN
-1034 TSKDAKFRDIVTIH
+1034 SSFKDSVKATNLKAST
-1048 NPELDKTY
+1048 KY
-1056 TLMSIAVDTATGLA
+1056 TLMSVAVD
-1070 YVGADGQYVRT
+1070 
-1081 TEYLGKGSGLIGADV
+1081 
-1096 PLELTANTT
+1096 ANTGKAYKDASGKYVAKNVAVTT
-1105 GTEVNQLTFFEYLV
+1105 GAVKKGTVFPETTASVTFTGVNTSNVKSRKLVFYEYLV
-1119 EGKTTNLVGVDSDG
+1119 EGSVTKTVSLDSDG

-1138 AKCVAKDASVS
+1138 ANCVAKDASVS

-1156 VISLETEVL
+1156 VIS
-1165 VNSTKTNESPAAIST
+1165 
-1180 VTDTVT
+1180 
-1186 THGLIAGESFT
+1186 
-1197 INSTIKVDGKSIGV
+1197 
-1211 QSTDF
+1211 
-1216 TADGKDKEVSVVF
+1216 
-1229 KDLDLSKLANKRLSI
+1229 
-1244 VTELIYKNKVIL
+1244 
-1256 THNDDGKDLNEE
+1256 
-1268 FYTPEMHSNAI
+1268 
-1279 DVDTLTKMSKTS
+1279 
-1291 ETAKFKDTVD
+1291 
-1301 IKNLSAATQYTLQ
+1301 
-1314 SIAVDTATG
+1314 
-1323 LAYKDASGK
+1323 
-1332 YVVGHETFTTK
+1332 
-1343 TSKDNDRVGA
+1343 
-1353 TADIEFTA
+1353 
-1361 NTKDTNVTQITFYE
+1361 
-1375 YLVRGSVD
+1375 
-1383 SDISVDENGYPVRPA
+1383 
-1398 NWIAEDASTSNVD
+1398 
-1411 QTLNLVNLET
+1411 LET

-1578 STTGEEIKK
+1578 SATGEEMKK

-1594 YWGMLRDLGYVTDET
+1594 YWSMLKDLGYATDET

-1631 AFKRTQVLKPEKM
+1631 AFKRTQILKPEKM

-1732 SVDFYGIAI
+1732 SVDFYGIAV

-1824 DKNGTHATMLTEDV
+1824 DKNGTHATMLTEDI

-1872 NGKQVTNSIDFT
+1872 DGKQVTNSIDFT

-1923 GVLIDKEEDFD
+1923 GILIDKEEDFD

-2030 ASLLAGETIT
+2030 ASLLAGETVT

-2054 HTEITDKGQQ
+2054 HTEITDEGQQ

-2198 TGDRTAMFLSILVGM
+2198 TGDRTAMFLSILAGM

>member
-61 NDSDKDKNLA
+61 NDSDKDRNLA

-94 DGKSYGGDDRVVY
+94 DGKSYGGDDRAVY
-107 KSLEERANA
+107 KNLEERANA

-130 YYQLDKK
+130 YYQLDEK

-154 TVGSFSIVAGDGVQE
+154 TEGSFSIVAGDGVQE

-183 ATPTDASSEVS
+183 ATSTDASSEVS
-194 TEVTTEAVTEPDTQ
+194 TEVTTEAITEPDTR

-214 ASSEETEATT
+214 ASSEETETTT
-224 QIATPTDSI
+224 QVATPTDSI

-241 LASVM
+241 LASVFRTAVADVYVWGTETQGCGNYHKTSSSANSANM
-246 RAAGASYW
+246 SLDGDIGSRMFCVDWGA
-254 IYGDYSGMSSGDY
+254 
-267 HVSTD
+267 
-272 KDNVPMS
+272 N
-279 GNASRVFCGTASKQG
+279 G
-294 PGKPYYGSSQGYT
+294 PSLANGYT
-307 RRVVNNSST
+307 RPVKYSRGGGADVSLRKVVA
-316 VKVLSYYYDVLAK
+316 YYYEVLAK
-329 QSDHSANWQN
+329 TSGNLAATEHYLSLLN
-339 HVTQTAHALSY
+339 HKKGTTPTWA
-350 INGYGASYKPSWW
+350 
-363 SAAMARPVYSM
+363 SAAMKYTALASGEETINIDKTKPSMTYYKSYSFKANGEVFHTSTNVFVSEPVTVTAEKSEQYFTASVPKDCAVYVYNYN
-374 SETQIYVGSNT
+374 SETKKY
-385 TTSVVNYT
+385 
-393 SSEIHRGNREA
+393 
-404 SDGLHTLYNVQWT
+404 QWT
-417 AVKTVSGTSLK
+417 RYGSTDNLKLKNGDKFRIVLPKSFANKTVSLSGTARYGGWDIYYYNPNDPAWLDCQQMVLATETDKPEFSLSVK
-428 NYFTVK
+428 TGNVPPDHDPVNVEIRKIDSVSGKAVPAGTAALAGAVFKMEYFK
-434 VPSNVRIYVKRNNG
+434 G
-448 KWGSA
+448 KDSVSGSA
-453 TNTDVNL
+453 TNTWYLQTAYDSSIKGYVAKFARGYLYSDSTHKSDAAPAEVDASGVYELEAGCMRITEVIAPSGYEKVTADNAGYVKLFGSTTKITDSASITVKISAGNVTYGNTAVKDGAIEIGEQKERYDFKLKKVDSYGNPMAGVAFLVTASNGDQHVVVTDKNGEFDSSKLGYKDVNGNDATLAKAMADATL
-460 YSGDKFFFTTSKLT
+460 YPTYKETNVFFTTPGSGKT
-474 DRTTTIANSKAALTG
+474 AAT
-489 FTAYAY
+489 
-495 DPVNTKNQT
+495 
-504 MYGNGVSE
+504 
-512 TRSIQFSIPWKD
+512 
-524 VYHKL
+524 
-529 TLDKLVCVG
+529 
-538 GNYKVDASTA
+538 
-548 GTQYTVYWV
+548 
-557 DKTTNSNRFG
+557 
-567 KIAVFEIQT
+567 EI
-576 NGKGKV
+576 
-582 KYLRQNNYGTT
+582 
-593 FKPSGFGT
+593 
-601 YTLDGLPTGVYRIVE
+601 
-616 TKTNDGFETAKP
+616 
-628 CRINF
+628 
-633 SNGAAVDAE
+633 
-642 GNASGESKHFEIAF
+642 
-656 KTNDNVKNQ
+656 
-665 VANFTSFEQKES
+665 KE
-677 GDPLAIKIQKI
+677 
-688 DADTKET
+688 ET
-695 VGLGSGSL
+695 VG
-703 AGAEFTIKYY
+703 T
-713 EDAEGVGTIGI
+713 
-724 SVPTG
+724 
-729 TPTAR
+729 TAPR
-734 WVIKTDEDGYASLAN
+734 PLYKDTYTV
-749 DEYIVSKPSKLPD
+749 
-762 SVKIVKGKYNICKP
+762 
-776 GTIVITESEAPK
+776 
-788 NYNKFSKVTTQ
+788 
-799 AGTSTDVDNV
+799 
-809 VIRAD
+809 R
-814 YNDKGEIK
+814 EI
-822 LYSCKK
+822 
-828 DQSGKLVKFGA
+828 
-839 SMTGSAIKI
+839 
-848 YEPVKR
+848 
-854 YNLRLQKTDGY
+854 
-865 EHPMANV
+865 
-872 AFVITCRETGESHV
+872 
-886 MLTDSDGILDTSRV
+886 
-900 VTSGGKFKVNANDD
+900 
-914 LYEQALTDNSII
+914 
-926 PEYVQTSVFFNDDS
+926 
-940 DVAVTASRHSEGALY
+940 
-955 AGTYI
+955 
-960 IRELHRQ
+960 HRQ
-967 YVTVDGEKCK
+967 YVTIDGKKYK
-977 LSEVYKIPAAI
+977 LTQVYNLGSAQTI
-988 KVTVPGTDNNAVGE
+988 TVP
-1002 HDTKDAGTM
+1002 
-1011 TNIRIPSIS
+1011 
-1020 SVAMDADSATKMSI
+1020 DSAKDGAVIDFGTYTNTAIPKMTSSAISTDTNTKMSVAGKN
-1034 TSKDAKFRDIVTIH
+1034 SSFKDSVKATNLKAST
-1048 NPELDKTY
+1048 KY
-1056 TLMSIAVDTATGLA
+1056 TLMSVAVDANTGKA
-1070 YVGADGQYVRT
+1070 YKDADGKYVAKNV
-1081 TEYLGKGSGLIGADV
+1081 EF
-1096 PLELTANTT
+1096 TT
-1105 GTEVNQLTFFEYLV
+1105 GAVKKGTVFPETTASVTFTGVNTSNVKSRKLVFYEYLV
-1119 EGKTTNLVGVDSDG
+1119 EGSVTKTVSLDSAG

-1138 AKCVAKDASVS
+1138 ANCVAKDASVS

-1156 VISLETEVL
+1156 VISLET
-1165 VNSTKTNESPAAIST
+1165 
-1180 VTDTVT
+1180 
-1186 THGLIAGESFT
+1186 
-1197 INSTIKVDGKSIGV
+1197 
-1211 QSTDF
+1211 
-1216 TADGKDKEVSVVF
+1216 
-1229 KDLDLSKLANKRLSI
+1229 
-1244 VTELIYKNKVIL
+1244 
-1256 THNDDGKDLNEE
+1256 
-1268 FYTPEMHSNAI
+1268 
-1279 DVDTLTKMSKTS
+1279 
-1291 ETAKFKDTVD
+1291 
-1301 IKNLSAATQYTLQ
+1301 
-1314 SIAVDTATG
+1314 
-1323 LAYKDASGK
+1323 
-1332 YVVGHETFTTK
+1332 
-1343 TSKDNDRVGA
+1343 
-1353 TADIEFTA
+1353 
-1361 NTKDTNVTQITFYE
+1361 
-1375 YLVRGSVD
+1375 
-1383 SDISVDENGYPVRPA
+1383 
-1398 NWIAEDASTSNVD
+1398 
-1411 QTLNLVNLET
+1411 

-1428 KTNVAPADKKV
+1428 KTNVAPADEKV
-1439 DVTDTVTLHNLVAG
+1439 DVTDTVTLHNLVAE

-1480 GDETVSVPFKSLD
+1480 DDETVSVPLKGLN
-1493 LTKYAGK
+1493 LTEYAGK

-1527 VFYVPAVETNAID
+1527 KFYVPAVETNAID

-1578 STTGEEIKK
+1578 SATGEEIKK

-1594 YWGMLRDLGYVTDET
+1594 YWNMLKDLGYVTDET

-1644 DDMINVAFDIDP
+1644 DDTVNVTFDIDP

-1668 QQVIKLNGVVVAK
+1668 RQVIKLNGVAVAK

-1711 APTKNADVVD
+1711 APTKDADVVD

-1752 GKPVVVKQN
+1752 GKPVVVKQS

-1774 YVVDGTKLKGKRLTS
+1774 YIVDGTKLKGKRLTS

-1923 GVLIDKEEDFD
+1923 GILIDKEEDFD

-1986 TLHLNKNGKDAGP
+1986 TLHLNKDGKDAGP

-2054 HTEITDKGQQ
+2054 HTEITDEGQQ

-2155 DGLGKHK
+2155 DGLGKHRI
-2162 VVIFEYVYDN
+2162 VIFEYVYDN

-2198 TGDRTAMFLSILVGM
+2198 TGDRTVMFLSILAGM
-2213 LGLGVVTLFVTRRK
+2213 LGLGVVTLFVTKRK

>member
-61 NDSDKDKNLA
+61 NDSDKDRNLA

-107 KSLEERANA
+107 KNLEERADA

-130 YYQLDKK
+130 YYQLDEK

-183 ATPTDASSEVS
+183 ATSTDASSEVS
-194 TEVTTEAVTEPDTQ
+194 TEVNTEATTEPDTQ

-214 ASSEETEATT
+214 ASSEETETTT

-241 LASVM
+241 LASVFRM
-246 RAAGASYW
+246 AKAAKAATTTAVSRGTGYGYDGGTISYIFYINKGLTYNNTGYAFCMEEDKTGPTSGTGTVSSIGKSNITKALYYSFAGPGAGSYDGAPSSGGLNGDNVMTLSCILDYYYTGYWDSGDFGTAYDNAISYEKWLKGKDMPNTLADTAFSIAGKSDDFTASRAAYN
-254 IYGDYSGMSSGDY
+254 I
-267 HVSTD
+267 TD
-272 KDNVPMS
+272 KTQTTNEWAVVSKKSVTVTIPTGVTMHKTDS
-279 GNASRVFCGTASKQG
+279 KGKKSTHGAGTA
-294 PGKPYYGSSQGYT
+294 
-307 RRVVNNSST
+307 T
-316 VKVLSYYYDVLAK
+316 VSNGDKIYFSASIAK
-329 QSDHSANWQN
+329 GGTSD
-339 HVTQTAHALSY
+339 
-350 INGYGASYKPSWW
+350 IKF
-363 SAAMARPVYSM
+363 
-374 SETQIYVGSNT
+374 
-385 TTSVVNYT
+385 TSVKGYSAYKADFGAKLQVLGFLGEPTDKEFTAKLQWNSPNFSLRKTDSKTKQPVEGAEYLVYCAQDNEKVNVVRFKTNSNGVGEITSVNPTQASGEVGKTVVKLKAGVRYYIVETKAPEHYKLNKNKQVAIGGEKYPYEAHIGVNATDGHVDYT
-393 SSEIHRGNREA
+393 SITGATFSTTATGVTY
-404 SDGLHTLYNVQWT
+404 HTADKV
-417 AVKTVSGTSLK
+417 AHDPVSIVIRKIDSVSGRAVPAGTAALAGAVFK
-428 NYFTVK
+428 MEYFK
-434 VPSNVRIYVKRNNG
+434 G
-448 KWGSA
+448 KDSVSGSA
-453 TNTDVNL
+453 TNTWYLQTKLADGRYVARFARGYL
-460 YSGDKFFFTTSKLT
+460 YSDSTHKSDAAPAEVDASGVYELEAGCMRITEVIAPSGYEKVTADNAGWIKLGGSIDRLTESASITVKIGNGNIYYGNTAVKDGVVEIGEQKERYDFKLKKVDSYGNPMAGVAFLVTASNGDQHVVVTDKNGEFDSSKLDYTNVNGNDATLAKAMADTTLYPTYKETNVFFTTPGSGKT
-474 DRTTTIANSKAALTG
+474 AAAEIKEETVDGKAPRPL
-489 FTAYAY
+489 Y
-495 DPVNTKNQT
+495 
-504 MYGNGVSE
+504 
-512 TRSIQFSIPWKD
+512 KD
-524 VYHKL
+524 
-529 TLDKLVCVG
+529 
-538 GNYKVDASTA
+538 
-548 GTQYTVYWV
+548 
-557 DKTTNSNRFG
+557 
-567 KIAVFEIQT
+567 
-576 NGKGKV
+576 
-582 KYLRQNNYGTT
+582 
-593 FKPSGFGT
+593 T
-601 YTLDGLPTGVYRIVE
+601 YT
-616 TKTNDGFETAKP
+616 
-628 CRINF
+628 
-633 SNGAAVDAE
+633 
-642 GNASGESKHFEIAF
+642 
-656 KTNDNVKNQ
+656 
-665 VANFTSFEQKES
+665 
-677 GDPLAIKIQKI
+677 
-688 DADTKET
+688 
-695 VGLGSGSL
+695 
-703 AGAEFTIKYY
+703 
-713 EDAEGVGTIGI
+713 
-724 SVPTG
+724 
-729 TPTAR
+729 
-734 WVIKTDEDGYASLAN
+734 
-749 DEYIVSKPSKLPD
+749 
-762 SVKIVKGKYNICKP
+762 
-776 GTIVITESEAPK
+776 
-788 NYNKFSKVTTQ
+788 
-799 AGTSTDVDNV
+799 
-809 VIRAD
+809 
-814 YNDKGEIK
+814 
-822 LYSCKK
+822 
-828 DQSGKLVKFGA
+828 
-839 SMTGSAIKI
+839 
-848 YEPVKR
+848 
-854 YNLRLQKTDGY
+854 
-865 EHPMANV
+865 
-872 AFVITCRETGESHV
+872 
-886 MLTDSDGILDTSRV
+886 
-900 VTSGGKFKVNANDD
+900 
-914 LYEQALTDNSII
+914 
-926 PEYVQTSVFFNDDS
+926 
-940 DVAVTASRHSEGALY
+940 
-955 AGTYI
+955 
-960 IRELHRQ
+960 IREIHRQ
-967 YVTVDGEKCK
+967 YVTIDGKKYK
-977 LSEVYKIPAAI
+977 LTQVYDLGPAQKI
-988 KVTVPGTDNNAVGE
+988 TV
-1002 HDTKDAGTM
+1002 
-1011 TNIRIPSIS
+1011 S
-1020 SVAMDADSATKMSI
+1020 DSAKNGAVIDFGTYTNTAIPKMTSSAISTDTNTKMSVAGKN
-1034 TSKDAKFRDIVTIH
+1034 SSFKDSVKATNLKAST
-1048 NPELDKTY
+1048 KY
-1056 TLMSIAVDTATGLA
+1056 TLMSVAVDANTGKA
-1070 YVGADGQYVRT
+1070 YKDADGKYVAKNV
-1081 TEYLGKGSGLIGADV
+1081 EF
-1096 PLELTANTT
+1096 TT
-1105 GTEVNQLTFFEYLV
+1105 GAVKKGTVFPETTASVTFTGVNTSNVKSRKLVFYEYLV
-1119 EGKTTNLVGVDSDG
+1119 EGSVTKTVSLDSAG

-1138 AKCVAKDASVS
+1138 ANCVAKDASVS

-1156 VISLETEVL
+1156 VISLET
-1165 VNSTKTNESPAAIST
+1165 
-1180 VTDTVT
+1180 
-1186 THGLIAGESFT
+1186 
-1197 INSTIKVDGKSIGV
+1197 
-1211 QSTDF
+1211 
-1216 TADGKDKEVSVVF
+1216 
-1229 KDLDLSKLANKRLSI
+1229 
-1244 VTELIYKNKVIL
+1244 
-1256 THNDDGKDLNEE
+1256 
-1268 FYTPEMHSNAI
+1268 
-1279 DVDTLTKMSKTS
+1279 
-1291 ETAKFKDTVD
+1291 
-1301 IKNLSAATQYTLQ
+1301 
-1314 SIAVDTATG
+1314 
-1323 LAYKDASGK
+1323 
-1332 YVVGHETFTTK
+1332 
-1343 TSKDNDRVGA
+1343 
-1353 TADIEFTA
+1353 
-1361 NTKDTNVTQITFYE
+1361 
-1375 YLVRGSVD
+1375 
-1383 SDISVDENGYPVRPA
+1383 
-1398 NWIAEDASTSNVD
+1398 
-1411 QTLNLVNLET
+1411 

-1428 KTNVAPADKKV
+1428 KTNVAPADEKV

-1480 GDETVSVPFKSLD
+1480 DDETVSVPLKGLN
-1493 LTKYAGK
+1493 LTEYAGK

-1527 VFYVPAVETNAID
+1527 KFYVPAVETNAID

-1578 STTGEEIKK
+1578 SATGEEIKK

-1594 YWGMLRDLGYVTDET
+1594 YWNMLKDLGYVTDET

-1644 DDMINVAFDIDP
+1644 DDTVNVTFDIDP

-1668 QQVIKLNGVVVAK
+1668 RQVIKLNGVAVAK

-1711 APTKNADVVD
+1711 APTKDADVVD

-1752 GKPVVVKQN
+1752 GKPVVVKQS

-1800 FKHTDLNSAEQSF
+1800 FKHTDPNSAEQSF

-1853 GFTLK
+1853 RFTLK

-1872 NGKQVTNSIDFT
+1872 DGKQVTNSIDFT

-1923 GVLIDKEEDFD
+1923 GILIDKEEDFD

-1986 TLHLNKNGKDAGP
+1986 TLHLNKDGKDAGP

-2054 HTEITDKGQQ
+2054 HTEITDEGQQ

-2155 DGLGKHK
+2155 DGLGKHRI
-2162 VVIFEYVYDN
+2162 VIFEYVYDN

-2198 TGDRTAMFLSILVGM
+2198 TGDRTVMFLSILAGM
-2213 LGLGVVTLFVTRRK
+2213 LGLGVVTLFVTKRK

>member
-61 NDSDKDKNLA
+61 NDSDKDRNLA

-107 KSLEERANA
+107 KNLEERANA

-130 YYQLDKK
+130 YYQLDEK

-194 TEVTTEAVTEPDTQ
+194 TEVTTEAITEPDTQ

-214 ASSEETEATT
+214 ASSEETETTT
-224 QIATPTDSI
+224 QVATPTDSI

-241 LASVM
+241 LASVFRTAVADVYVWGTETQGCGNYHKTSSSANSANM
-246 RAAGASYW
+246 SLDGDIGSRMFCVDWGA
-254 IYGDYSGMSSGDY
+254 
-267 HVSTD
+267 
-272 KDNVPMS
+272 N
-279 GNASRVFCGTASKQG
+279 G
-294 PGKPYYGSSQGYT
+294 PSLANGYT
-307 RRVVNNSST
+307 RPVKYSRGGGADVSLRKVVA
-316 VKVLSYYYDVLAK
+316 YYYEVLAK
-329 QSDHSANWQN
+329 TSGNLAATEHYLSLLN
-339 HVTQTAHALSY
+339 HKKGTTPTWA
-350 INGYGASYKPSWW
+350 
-363 SAAMARPVYSM
+363 SAAMKYTALASGEEIINIDKTKPSMTYYKSYSFKANGEVFHTSTNVFVSEPVTVTAEKSEQYFTASVPKDCAVYVYNYN
-374 SETQIYVGSNT
+374 SETKKY
-385 TTSVVNYT
+385 
-393 SSEIHRGNREA
+393 
-404 SDGLHTLYNVQWT
+404 QWT
-417 AVKTVSGTSLK
+417 RYGSTDNLKLKNGDKFRIVLPKSFANKTVSLSGTARYGGWDVYYYNPNDPAWLDCQQMVLATETDKPEFSLSVK
-428 NYFTVK
+428 TGNVPPDHDPVNVEIRKIDSVSGKAVPAGTAALAGAVFKMEYFK
-434 VPSNVRIYVKRNNG
+434 G
-448 KWGSA
+448 KDSVSGSA
-453 TNTDVNL
+453 TNTWYLQTAYDSSIKGYVAKFARGYL
-460 YSGDKFFFTTSKLT
+460 YSDSTHKSDAAPAEVDASGVYELEAGCMRITEVIAPSGYEKVTASNKGWIKLGGSIDRLTGSASITVKIGNGNIYYGNTAVKDGVVDIGEQKERYDFKLKKVDSYGNPMAGVAFLVTASNGDQHVVVTDKNGEFDSSKLDYTNVNGNDATLAKAMADTTLYPTYKETNVFFTTPGSGKT
-474 DRTTTIANSKAALTG
+474 AAAEIKEETVDGKAPRPL
-489 FTAYAY
+489 Y
-495 DPVNTKNQT
+495 
-504 MYGNGVSE
+504 
-512 TRSIQFSIPWKD
+512 KD
-524 VYHKL
+524 
-529 TLDKLVCVG
+529 
-538 GNYKVDASTA
+538 
-548 GTQYTVYWV
+548 
-557 DKTTNSNRFG
+557 
-567 KIAVFEIQT
+567 
-576 NGKGKV
+576 
-582 KYLRQNNYGTT
+582 
-593 FKPSGFGT
+593 T
-601 YTLDGLPTGVYRIVE
+601 YT
-616 TKTNDGFETAKP
+616 
-628 CRINF
+628 
-633 SNGAAVDAE
+633 
-642 GNASGESKHFEIAF
+642 
-656 KTNDNVKNQ
+656 
-665 VANFTSFEQKES
+665 
-677 GDPLAIKIQKI
+677 
-688 DADTKET
+688 
-695 VGLGSGSL
+695 
-703 AGAEFTIKYY
+703 
-713 EDAEGVGTIGI
+713 
-724 SVPTG
+724 
-729 TPTAR
+729 
-734 WVIKTDEDGYASLAN
+734 
-749 DEYIVSKPSKLPD
+749 
-762 SVKIVKGKYNICKP
+762 
-776 GTIVITESEAPK
+776 
-788 NYNKFSKVTTQ
+788 
-799 AGTSTDVDNV
+799 
-809 VIRAD
+809 
-814 YNDKGEIK
+814 
-822 LYSCKK
+822 
-828 DQSGKLVKFGA
+828 
-839 SMTGSAIKI
+839 
-848 YEPVKR
+848 
-854 YNLRLQKTDGY
+854 
-865 EHPMANV
+865 
-872 AFVITCRETGESHV
+872 
-886 MLTDSDGILDTSRV
+886 
-900 VTSGGKFKVNANDD
+900 
-914 LYEQALTDNSII
+914 
-926 PEYVQTSVFFNDDS
+926 
-940 DVAVTASRHSEGALY
+940 
-955 AGTYI
+955 
-960 IRELHRQ
+960 IREIHRQ
-967 YVTVDGEKCK
+967 YVTIDGKKYK
-977 LSEVYKIPAAI
+977 LTQVYDLGPAQKI
-988 KVTVPGTDNNAVGE
+988 TV
-1002 HDTKDAGTM
+1002 
-1011 TNIRIPSIS
+1011 S
-1020 SVAMDADSATKMSI
+1020 DSAKNGAVIDFGTYTNTAIPKMTSNAISTDTNTKMSVAGKN
-1034 TSKDAKFRDIVTIH
+1034 SSFKDSVKATNLKAST
-1048 NPELDKTY
+1048 KY
-1056 TLMSIAVDTATGLA
+1056 TLMSVAVDANTGKA
-1070 YVGADGQYVRT
+1070 YKDADGKYVAKNV
-1081 TEYLGKGSGLIGADV
+1081 EF
-1096 PLELTANTT
+1096 TT
-1105 GTEVNQLTFFEYLV
+1105 GAVKKGTVFPETTASVTFTGVNTSNVKSRKLVFYEYLV
-1119 EGKTTNLVGVDSDG
+1119 EGSVTKTVYLDSAG

-1138 AKCVAKDASVS
+1138 ANCVAKDASVS

-1156 VISLETEVL
+1156 VISLET
-1165 VNSTKTNESPAAIST
+1165 
-1180 VTDTVT
+1180 
-1186 THGLIAGESFT
+1186 
-1197 INSTIKVDGKSIGV
+1197 
-1211 QSTDF
+1211 
-1216 TADGKDKEVSVVF
+1216 
-1229 KDLDLSKLANKRLSI
+1229 
-1244 VTELIYKNKVIL
+1244 
-1256 THNDDGKDLNEE
+1256 
-1268 FYTPEMHSNAI
+1268 
-1279 DVDTLTKMSKTS
+1279 
-1291 ETAKFKDTVD
+1291 
-1301 IKNLSAATQYTLQ
+1301 
-1314 SIAVDTATG
+1314 
-1323 LAYKDASGK
+1323 
-1332 YVVGHETFTTK
+1332 
-1343 TSKDNDRVGA
+1343 
-1353 TADIEFTA
+1353 
-1361 NTKDTNVTQITFYE
+1361 
-1375 YLVRGSVD
+1375 
-1383 SDISVDENGYPVRPA
+1383 
-1398 NWIAEDASTSNVD
+1398 
-1411 QTLNLVNLET
+1411 

-1428 KTNVAPADKKV
+1428 KTNVAPADEKV

-1480 GDETVSVPFKSLD
+1480 DDETVSVPLKGLN
-1493 LTKYAGK
+1493 LTEYAGK

-1527 VFYVPAVETNAID
+1527 KFYVPAVETNAID

-1578 STTGEEIKK
+1578 SATGEEIKK

-1594 YWGMLRDLGYVTDET
+1594 YWNMLKDLGYVTDET

-1644 DDMINVAFDIDP
+1644 DDTVNVTFDIDP

-1668 QQVIKLNGVVVAK
+1668 RQVIKLNGVAVAK

-1711 APTKNADVVD
+1711 APTKDADVVD

-1752 GKPVVVKQN
+1752 GKPVVVKQS

-1800 FKHTDLNSAEQSF
+1800 FKHTDPNSAEQSF

-1853 GFTLK
+1853 RFTLK

-1872 NGKQVTNSIDFT
+1872 DGKQVTNSIDFT

-1923 GVLIDKEEDFD
+1923 GILIDKEEDFD

-1986 TLHLNKNGKDAGP
+1986 TLHLNKDGKDAGP

-2054 HTEITDKGQQ
+2054 HTEITDEGQQ

-2134 LHVDSKKPENGSFDV
+2134 LHVDSKKSENGSFDV

-2155 DGLGKHK
+2155 DGLGKHRI
-2162 VVIFEYVYDN
+2162 VIFEYVYDN

-2198 TGDRTAMFLSILVGM
+2198 TGDRTVMFLSILAGM

>member
-61 NDSDKDKNLA
+61 NDSDNDRNLA

-107 KSLEERANA
+107 KNLEERANA

-130 YYQLDKK
+130 YYQLDEK

-194 TEVTTEAVTEPDTQ
+194 TEVTTETTTEPDTQ

-214 ASSEETEATT
+214 ASSEETETTT

-241 LASVM
+241 LASVF
-246 RAAGASYW
+246 RAAVADVYVWGTETQGCGNYHKTSSSANSANMSLD
-254 IYGDYSGMSSGDY
+254 GDIG
-267 HVSTD
+267 
-272 KDNVPMS
+272 
-279 GNASRVFCGTASKQG
+279 SRMFCVDWDANG
-294 PGKPYYGSSQGYT
+294 PSLANGYT
-307 RRVVNNSST
+307 RPVKYSRGGGADVSLRKVVA
-316 VKVLSYYYDVLAK
+316 YYYEVLAK
-329 QSDHSANWQN
+329 TSGNLAATEHYLSLLN
-339 HVTQTAHALSY
+339 HKKGTTPTWA
-350 INGYGASYKPSWW
+350 
-363 SAAMARPVYSM
+363 SAAMKYTALASGEETISIDKTKPSMTYYKSYSFKANSEVFHTSTNVFVSEPVTVTAEKSEQYFIASVPKDCAVYVYNYN
-374 SETQIYVGSNT
+374 SETKKY
-385 TTSVVNYT
+385 
-393 SSEIHRGNREA
+393 
-404 SDGLHTLYNVQWT
+404 QWT
-417 AVKTVSGTSLK
+417 RYGSTDNLKLKNGDKFRIVLPKSFANKTVSLSGTARYGGWDVYYYNPNDPAWLDCQQMVLATETDKPEFSLSVKTGNVPPEFDPINIVIDKVDSIREDGTQVGKTSLAGAIFK
-428 NYFTVK
+428 MEYFK
-434 VPSNVRIYVKRNNG
+434 G
-448 KWGSA
+448 KTTASGSA
-453 TNTDVNL
+453 TNTWYIKTVKNAVGDYTARFDKTCLVIGDKNYPSDAAPTNTNAAGVYELEDGAMRITEVKAPSGYKVVDGKNKGAFVIKGKVINQASITVRVTGGRTIYAGAEITADAFKQYEQKERYDFKLKKVDSYGNPMAGVAFLVTASNGDQHVVVTDKNGEFDSSKLGYKDVNGNDATLAKAMADTTL
-460 YSGDKFFFTTSKLT
+460 YPTYKETNVFFTTPGSGKT
-474 DRTTTIANSKAALTG
+474 AAAEIKEETVDGKAPRPL
-489 FTAYAY
+489 Y
-495 DPVNTKNQT
+495 
-504 MYGNGVSE
+504 
-512 TRSIQFSIPWKD
+512 KD
-524 VYHKL
+524 
-529 TLDKLVCVG
+529 
-538 GNYKVDASTA
+538 
-548 GTQYTVYWV
+548 
-557 DKTTNSNRFG
+557 
-567 KIAVFEIQT
+567 
-576 NGKGKV
+576 
-582 KYLRQNNYGTT
+582 
-593 FKPSGFGT
+593 T
-601 YTLDGLPTGVYRIVE
+601 YT
-616 TKTNDGFETAKP
+616 
-628 CRINF
+628 
-633 SNGAAVDAE
+633 
-642 GNASGESKHFEIAF
+642 
-656 KTNDNVKNQ
+656 
-665 VANFTSFEQKES
+665 
-677 GDPLAIKIQKI
+677 
-688 DADTKET
+688 
-695 VGLGSGSL
+695 
-703 AGAEFTIKYY
+703 
-713 EDAEGVGTIGI
+713 
-724 SVPTG
+724 
-729 TPTAR
+729 
-734 WVIKTDEDGYASLAN
+734 
-749 DEYIVSKPSKLPD
+749 
-762 SVKIVKGKYNICKP
+762 
-776 GTIVITESEAPK
+776 
-788 NYNKFSKVTTQ
+788 
-799 AGTSTDVDNV
+799 
-809 VIRAD
+809 
-814 YNDKGEIK
+814 
-822 LYSCKK
+822 
-828 DQSGKLVKFGA
+828 
-839 SMTGSAIKI
+839 
-848 YEPVKR
+848 
-854 YNLRLQKTDGY
+854 
-865 EHPMANV
+865 
-872 AFVITCRETGESHV
+872 
-886 MLTDSDGILDTSRV
+886 
-900 VTSGGKFKVNANDD
+900 
-914 LYEQALTDNSII
+914 
-926 PEYVQTSVFFNDDS
+926 
-940 DVAVTASRHSEGALY
+940 
-955 AGTYI
+955 
-960 IRELHRQ
+960 IREIHRQ
-967 YVTVDGEKCK
+967 YVTIDGKKYK
-977 LSEVYKIPAAI
+977 LTQVYDLGPAQKI
-988 KVTVPGTDNNAVGE
+988 TV
-1002 HDTKDAGTM
+1002 
-1011 TNIRIPSIS
+1011 S
-1020 SVAMDADSATKMSI
+1020 DSAKNGAVIDFGTYTNTAIPKMTSSAISTDTNTKMSVAGKN
-1034 TSKDAKFRDIVTIH
+1034 SSFKDSVKATNLKAST
-1048 NPELDKTY
+1048 KY
-1056 TLMSIAVDTATGLA
+1056 TLMSVAVDANTGKA
-1070 YVGADGQYVRT
+1070 YKDADGKYVAKNV
-1081 TEYLGKGSGLIGADV
+1081 EF
-1096 PLELTANTT
+1096 TT
-1105 GTEVNQLTFFEYLV
+1105 GAVKKGTVFPETTASVTFTGVNTSNVKSRKLVFYEYLV
-1119 EGKTTNLVGVDSDG
+1119 EGSVTKTVSLDSAG

-1138 AKCVAKDASVS
+1138 ANCVAKDASVS

-1156 VISLETEVL
+1156 VISLET
-1165 VNSTKTNESPAAIST
+1165 
-1180 VTDTVT
+1180 
-1186 THGLIAGESFT
+1186 
-1197 INSTIKVDGKSIGV
+1197 
-1211 QSTDF
+1211 
-1216 TADGKDKEVSVVF
+1216 
-1229 KDLDLSKLANKRLSI
+1229 
-1244 VTELIYKNKVIL
+1244 
-1256 THNDDGKDLNEE
+1256 
-1268 FYTPEMHSNAI
+1268 
-1279 DVDTLTKMSKTS
+1279 
-1291 ETAKFKDTVD
+1291 
-1301 IKNLSAATQYTLQ
+1301 
-1314 SIAVDTATG
+1314 
-1323 LAYKDASGK
+1323 
-1332 YVVGHETFTTK
+1332 
-1343 TSKDNDRVGA
+1343 
-1353 TADIEFTA
+1353 
-1361 NTKDTNVTQITFYE
+1361 
-1375 YLVRGSVD
+1375 
-1383 SDISVDENGYPVRPA
+1383 
-1398 NWIAEDASTSNVD
+1398 
-1411 QTLNLVNLET
+1411 

-1428 KTNVAPADKKV
+1428 KTNVAPADEKV

-1480 GDETVSVPFKSLD
+1480 DDETVSVPLKGLN
-1493 LTKYAGK
+1493 LTEYAGK

-1527 VFYVPAVETNAID
+1527 KFYVPAVETNAID

-1578 STTGEEIKK
+1578 SATGEEIKK

-1594 YWGMLRDLGYVTDET
+1594 YWNMLKDLGYVTDET

-1644 DDMINVAFDIDP
+1644 DDTVNVTFDIDP

-1668 QQVIKLNGVVVAK
+1668 RQVIKLNGVAVAK

-1711 APTKNADVVD
+1711 APTKDADVVD

-1752 GKPVVVKQN
+1752 GKPVVVKQS

-1800 FKHTDLNSAEQSF
+1800 FKHTDPNSAEQSF

-1853 GFTLK
+1853 RFTLK

-1872 NGKQVTNSIDFT
+1872 DGKQVTNSIDFT

-1923 GVLIDKEEDFD
+1923 GILIDKEEDFD

-1986 TLHLNKNGKDAGP
+1986 TLHLNKDGKDAGP

-2054 HTEITDKGQQ
+2054 HTEITDEGQQ

-2155 DGLGKHK
+2155 DGLGKHRI
-2162 VVIFEYVYDN
+2162 VIFEYVYDN

-2198 TGDRTAMFLSILVGM
+2198 TGDRTVMFLSVFAGM

>member
-61 NDSDKDKNLA
+61 NDSDKDRNLA

-80 SACTESITEFVLSY
+80 SACTQSITEFVLSY
-94 DGKSYGGDDRVVY
+94 DGKSYGGDDRAVY
-107 KSLEERANA
+107 KNLEERANA

-130 YYQLDKK
+130 YYQLDEK
-137 LFRSNDDYSK
+137 LFRSNDDYNK

-154 TVGSFSIVAGDGVQE
+154 TVSSFSIVAGDGVQE

-194 TEVTTEAVTEPDTQ
+194 TEVSTEPDTQ

-214 ASSEETEATT
+214 ASSEETETTT

-241 LASVM
+241 LASVFRM
-246 RAAGASYW
+246 AKAAKIAEDVY
-254 IYGDYSGMSSGDY
+254 IYGSEEDGCGNY
-267 HVSTD
+267 HITAE
-272 KDNVPMS
+272 N
-279 GNASRVFCGTASKQG
+279 GNANPSLNGDMGSRTFCVDWGANG
-294 PGKPYYGSSQGYT
+294 PSAKNNYT
-307 RRVVNNSST
+307 RP
-316 VKVLSYYYDVLAK
+316 VKYRLGNGAKESMRKAVAYYYDVLVPAADTK
-329 QSDHSANWQN
+329 GKKVTALTETEHYLSSLKGNKGTTPSWASAAQN
-339 HVTQTAHALSY
+339 HVALAKGDQAISISNSKPTVTCVDSKTFGTFTEKNVFVSEKLTVTAKSDEQYFNYEVPSGCTVYVHRSKTW
-350 INGYGASYKPSWW
+350 YKLT
-363 SAAMARPVYSM
+363 ADDK
-374 SETQIYVGSNT
+374 T
-385 TTSVVNYT
+385 
-393 SSEIHRGNREA
+393 
-404 SDGLHTLYNVQWT
+404 HTLRKNDVFYVVTPKSN
-417 AVKTVSGTSLK
+417 ANKTFSISGT
-428 NYFTVK
+428 
-434 VPSNVRIYVKRNNG
+434 
-448 KWGSA
+448 A
-453 TNTDVNL
+453 A
-460 YSGDKFFFTTSKLT
+460 SG
-474 DRTTTIANSKAALTG
+474 G
-489 FTAYAY
+489 
-495 DPVNTKNQT
+495 
-504 MYGNGVSE
+504 
-512 TRSIQFSIPWKD
+512 WD
-524 VYHKL
+524 VYYYEPNDPACLGCQEMMLAAETDKPKF
-529 TLDKLVCVG
+529 TLKFKTEELPDPI
-538 GNYKVDASTA
+538 NIEIDKVDSVRED
-548 GTQYTVYWV
+548 GTQVG
-557 DKTTNSNRFG
+557 KT
-567 KIAVFEIQT
+567 
-576 NGKGKV
+576 
-582 KYLRQNNYGTT
+582 
-593 FKPSGFGT
+593 
-601 YTLDGLPTGVYRIVE
+601 
-616 TKTNDGFETAKP
+616 
-628 CRINF
+628 
-633 SNGAAVDAE
+633 
-642 GNASGESKHFEIAF
+642 
-656 KTNDNVKNQ
+656 
-665 VANFTSFEQKES
+665 
-677 GDPLAIKIQKI
+677 
-688 DADTKET
+688 
-695 VGLGSGSL
+695 SL
-703 AGAEFTIKYY
+703 AGAIFKMEYFKGKTT
-713 EDAEGVGTIGI
+713 A
-724 SVPTG
+724 SG
-729 TPTAR
+729 TPTNT
-734 WVIKTDEDGYASLAN
+734 WYIKTVKDGSHYRA
-749 DEYIVSKPSKLPD
+749 EFSKACLVTGDKNYPSDTAPKDIDPTGLYELYD
-762 SVKIVKGKYNICKP
+762 GAMR
-776 GTIVITESEAPK
+776 ITEVKAPSGYKVVDGK
-788 NYNKFSKVTTQ
+788 NKGFFYIGSKKVTGQASITVRVTGGKTIL
-799 AGTSTDVDNV
+799 AGTEISAEAFKQYEQKERYDFKLKKVDSYGN
-809 VIRAD
+809 
-814 YNDKGEIK
+814 
-822 LYSCKK
+822 
-828 DQSGKLVKFGA
+828 
-839 SMTGSAIKI
+839 
-848 YEPVKR
+848 
-854 YNLRLQKTDGY
+854 
-865 EHPMANV
+865 PMAGV
-872 AFVITCRETGESHV
+872 AF
-886 MLTDSDGILDTSRV
+886 L
-900 VTSGGKFKVNANDD
+900 
-914 LYEQALTDNSII
+914 
-926 PEYVQTSVFFNDDS
+926 
-940 DVAVTASRHSEGALY
+940 VTASNGDQHVVVTDKNGEFDSSKLGYTNVNGNDATLAKAMADTTLY
-955 AGTYI
+955 PTYKETNVFFTTPGSGKTAAAEIKEETVGTTAPRPLYKDTYT
-960 IRELHRQ
+960 IREIHRQ
-967 YVTVDGEKCK
+967 YVTIDGKKYK
-977 LSEVYKIPAAI
+977 LTQVYDLGPAQKI
-988 KVTVPGTDNNAVGE
+988 TV
-1002 HDTKDAGTM
+1002 
-1011 TNIRIPSIS
+1011 S
-1020 SVAMDADSATKMSI
+1020 DSAKNGAVIDFGTYTNTAIPKMTSSAISTDTNTKMSVAGKNA
-1034 TSKDAKFRDIVTIH
+1034 SFKDSIKAINLKAST
-1048 NPELDKTY
+1048 KY
-1056 TLMSIAVDTATGLA
+1056 TLMSVAVDANTGKA
-1070 YVGADGQYVRT
+1070 YKDADGKYVA
-1081 TEYLGKGSGLIGADV
+1081 KNVAV
-1096 PLELTANTT
+1096 TT
-1105 GTEVNQLTFFEYLV
+1105 GAVKKGTVFPETTASVTFTGVNTSNVKSRKLVFYEYLV
-1119 EGKTTNLVGVDSDG
+1119 EGSVTKTVSLDSAG

-1138 AKCVAKDASVS
+1138 ANCVAKDASVS

-1156 VISLETEVL
+1156 VISLET
-1165 VNSTKTNESPAAIST
+1165 
-1180 VTDTVT
+1180 
-1186 THGLIAGESFT
+1186 
-1197 INSTIKVDGKSIGV
+1197 
-1211 QSTDF
+1211 
-1216 TADGKDKEVSVVF
+1216 
-1229 KDLDLSKLANKRLSI
+1229 
-1244 VTELIYKNKVIL
+1244 
-1256 THNDDGKDLNEE
+1256 
-1268 FYTPEMHSNAI
+1268 
-1279 DVDTLTKMSKTS
+1279 
-1291 ETAKFKDTVD
+1291 
-1301 IKNLSAATQYTLQ
+1301 
-1314 SIAVDTATG
+1314 
-1323 LAYKDASGK
+1323 
-1332 YVVGHETFTTK
+1332 
-1343 TSKDNDRVGA
+1343 
-1353 TADIEFTA
+1353 
-1361 NTKDTNVTQITFYE
+1361 
-1375 YLVRGSVD
+1375 
-1383 SDISVDENGYPVRPA
+1383 
-1398 NWIAEDASTSNVD
+1398 
-1411 QTLNLVNLET
+1411 

-1428 KTNVAPADKKV
+1428 KTNVAPADEKV

-1480 GDETVSVPFKSLD
+1480 DDETVSVPLKGLN
-1493 LTKYAGK
+1493 LTEYAGK

-1527 VFYVPAVETNAID
+1527 KFYVPAVETNAID

-1578 STTGEEIKK
+1578 SATGEEIKK

-1594 YWGMLRDLGYVTDET
+1594 YWNMLKDLGYVTDET

-1644 DDMINVAFDIDP
+1644 DDTVNVTFDIDP

-1668 QQVIKLNGVVVAK
+1668 RQVIKLNGVAVAK

-1711 APTKNADVVD
+1711 APTKDADVVD

-1752 GKPVVVKQN
+1752 GKPVVVKQS

-1800 FKHTDLNSAEQSF
+1800 FKHTDPNSAEQSF

-1853 GFTLK
+1853 RFTLK

-1872 NGKQVTNSIDFT
+1872 DGKQVTNSIDFT

-1923 GVLIDKEEDFD
+1923 GILIDKEEDFD

-1986 TLHLNKNGKDAGP
+1986 TLHLNKDGKDAGP

-2054 HTEITDKGQQ
+2054 HTEITDEGQQ

-2155 DGLGKHK
+2155 DGLGKHRI
-2162 VVIFEYVYDN
+2162 VIFEYVYDN

-2198 TGDRTAMFLSILVGM
+2198 TGDRTVMFLSILAGM
-2213 LGLGVVTLFVTRRK
+2213 LGLGVVTLFVTKRK

>member
-61 NDSDKDKNLA
+61 NDSDKDRNLA

-94 DGKSYGGDDRVVY
+94 DGKSYGVDDRVVY
-107 KSLEERANA
+107 KNLEERANA

-130 YYQLDKK
+130 YYQLDEK
-137 LFRSNDDYSK
+137 LFRSNDDYNK

-194 TEVTTEAVTEPDTQ
+194 TEVSTEATTEPDTQ

-214 ASSEETEATT
+214 ASSEETETTT
-224 QIATPTDSI
+224 QVATPTDSI

-241 LASVM
+241 LASVFRM
-246 RAAGASYW
+246 AKAAKIAEDVY
-254 IYGDYSGMSSGDY
+254 IYGSEEDGCGNY
-267 HVSTD
+267 HITAE
-272 KDNVPMS
+272 N
-279 GNASRVFCGTASKQG
+279 GNANPSLNGDMGSRTFCVDWGANG
-294 PGKPYYGSSQGYT
+294 PSAKNNYT
-307 RRVVNNSST
+307 RP
-316 VKVLSYYYDVLAK
+316 VKYRLGNGAKESMRKAVAYYYDVLVPAADTK
-329 QSDHSANWQN
+329 GKKVTALTETEHYLSSLKGNKGTTPSWASAAQN
-339 HVTQTAHALSY
+339 HVALAKGDQAISISNSKPTVTCVDSKTFGTFTEKNVFVSEKLTVTAKSDEQYFNYEVPSGCTVYVHRSKTW
-350 INGYGASYKPSWW
+350 YKLT
-363 SAAMARPVYSM
+363 ADDK
-374 SETQIYVGSNT
+374 T
-385 TTSVVNYT
+385 
-393 SSEIHRGNREA
+393 
-404 SDGLHTLYNVQWT
+404 HTLRKNDVFYVVTPKSN
-417 AVKTVSGTSLK
+417 ANKTFSISGT
-428 NYFTVK
+428 
-434 VPSNVRIYVKRNNG
+434 
-448 KWGSA
+448 A
-453 TNTDVNL
+453 A
-460 YSGDKFFFTTSKLT
+460 SG
-474 DRTTTIANSKAALTG
+474 G
-489 FTAYAY
+489 
-495 DPVNTKNQT
+495 
-504 MYGNGVSE
+504 
-512 TRSIQFSIPWKD
+512 WD
-524 VYHKL
+524 VYYYEPNDPAWLGCQEMMLAAETDKPKF
-529 TLDKLVCVG
+529 TLKFKTEELPDPI
-538 GNYKVDASTA
+538 NIEIDKVDSVRED
-548 GTQYTVYWV
+548 GTQVG
-557 DKTTNSNRFG
+557 KT
-567 KIAVFEIQT
+567 
-576 NGKGKV
+576 
-582 KYLRQNNYGTT
+582 
-593 FKPSGFGT
+593 
-601 YTLDGLPTGVYRIVE
+601 
-616 TKTNDGFETAKP
+616 
-628 CRINF
+628 
-633 SNGAAVDAE
+633 
-642 GNASGESKHFEIAF
+642 
-656 KTNDNVKNQ
+656 
-665 VANFTSFEQKES
+665 
-677 GDPLAIKIQKI
+677 
-688 DADTKET
+688 
-695 VGLGSGSL
+695 SL
-703 AGAEFTIKYY
+703 AGAIFKMEYFKGKTT
-713 EDAEGVGTIGI
+713 A
-724 SVPTG
+724 SG
-729 TPTAR
+729 TPTNT
-734 WVIKTDEDGYASLAN
+734 WYIKTVKDGSHYRAAF
-749 DEYIVSKPSKLPD
+749 SKACLVTGDKNYPSDTAPKDIDPTGLYELYD
-762 SVKIVKGKYNICKP
+762 GAMR
-776 GTIVITESEAPK
+776 ITEVKAPSGYKVVDGK
-788 NYNKFSKVTTQ
+788 NKGFFKVKQTKVTGSSITVRVTGGKTIY
-799 AGTSTDVDNV
+799 AGAEITADAFKQYEQKERYDFKLKKVDSYGN
-809 VIRAD
+809 
-814 YNDKGEIK
+814 
-822 LYSCKK
+822 
-828 DQSGKLVKFGA
+828 
-839 SMTGSAIKI
+839 
-848 YEPVKR
+848 
-854 YNLRLQKTDGY
+854 
-865 EHPMANV
+865 PMAGV
-872 AFVITCRETGESHV
+872 AF
-886 MLTDSDGILDTSRV
+886 L
-900 VTSGGKFKVNANDD
+900 
-914 LYEQALTDNSII
+914 
-926 PEYVQTSVFFNDDS
+926 
-940 DVAVTASRHSEGALY
+940 VTASNGDQHVVVTDKNGEFDSSKLGYTNVNGNDATLAKAMADTTLY
-955 AGTYI
+955 PTYKETNVFFTTPGSGKTAAAEIKEETVGTTAPRPLYKDTYT
-960 IRELHRQ
+960 IREIHRQ
-967 YVTVDGEKCK
+967 YVTIDGKKYK
-977 LSEVYKIPAAI
+977 LTQVYDLGPAQKI
-988 KVTVPGTDNNAVGE
+988 TV
-1002 HDTKDAGTM
+1002 
-1011 TNIRIPSIS
+1011 S
-1020 SVAMDADSATKMSI
+1020 DSAKNGAVIDFGTYTNTAIPKMTSSAISTDTNTKMSVAGKN
-1034 TSKDAKFRDIVTIH
+1034 SSFKDSVKATNLKAST
-1048 NPELDKTY
+1048 KY
-1056 TLMSIAVDTATGLA
+1056 TLMSVAVDANTGKA
-1070 YVGADGQYVRT
+1070 YKDADGKYVAKNV
-1081 TEYLGKGSGLIGADV
+1081 EF
-1096 PLELTANTT
+1096 TT
-1105 GTEVNQLTFFEYLV
+1105 GAVKKGTVFPETTASVTFTGVNTSNVKSRKLVFYEYLV
-1119 EGKTTNLVGVDSDG
+1119 EGSVTKTVSLDSAG

-1138 AKCVAKDASVS
+1138 ANCVAKDASVS

-1156 VISLETEVL
+1156 VISLET
-1165 VNSTKTNESPAAIST
+1165 
-1180 VTDTVT
+1180 
-1186 THGLIAGESFT
+1186 
-1197 INSTIKVDGKSIGV
+1197 
-1211 QSTDF
+1211 
-1216 TADGKDKEVSVVF
+1216 
-1229 KDLDLSKLANKRLSI
+1229 
-1244 VTELIYKNKVIL
+1244 
-1256 THNDDGKDLNEE
+1256 
-1268 FYTPEMHSNAI
+1268 
-1279 DVDTLTKMSKTS
+1279 
-1291 ETAKFKDTVD
+1291 
-1301 IKNLSAATQYTLQ
+1301 
-1314 SIAVDTATG
+1314 
-1323 LAYKDASGK
+1323 
-1332 YVVGHETFTTK
+1332 
-1343 TSKDNDRVGA
+1343 
-1353 TADIEFTA
+1353 
-1361 NTKDTNVTQITFYE
+1361 
-1375 YLVRGSVD
+1375 
-1383 SDISVDENGYPVRPA
+1383 
-1398 NWIAEDASTSNVD
+1398 
-1411 QTLNLVNLET
+1411 

-1428 KTNVAPADKKV
+1428 KTNVAPADEKV

-1480 GDETVSVPFKSLD
+1480 DDETVSVPLKGLN
-1493 LTKYAGK
+1493 LTEYAGK

-1527 VFYVPAVETNAID
+1527 KFYVPAVETNAID

-1578 STTGEEIKK
+1578 SATGEEIKK

-1594 YWGMLRDLGYVTDET
+1594 YWNMLKDLGYVTDET

-1631 AFKRTQVLKPEKM
+1631 AFKRTQVIKPEKM

-1711 APTKNADVVD
+1711 VPTKNADVVD

-1752 GKPVVVKQN
+1752 GKPVVVKQS
-1761 ETISKADQEVQLH
+1761 ETIGKADQEVQLH

-1853 GFTLK
+1853 RFTLK

-1872 NGKQVTNSIDFT
+1872 DGKQVTNSIDFT

-1923 GVLIDKEEDFD
+1923 GILIDKEEDFD

-2054 HTEITDKGQQ
+2054 HTEITDEGQQ

-2155 DGLGKHK
+2155 DGLGKHRI
-2162 VVIFEYVYDN
+2162 VIFEYVYDN

-2198 TGDRTAMFLSILVGM
+2198 TGDRTAMFLSILAGM

>member
-61 NDSDKDKNLA
+61 NDSDKDRNLA

-154 TVGSFSIVAGDGVQE
+154 IVGSFSIVAGDGVQE

-183 ATPTDASSEVS
+183 ATSTDASSEVS
-194 TEVTTEAVTEPDTQ
+194 TEVTTETTTESDTQ

-214 ASSEETEATT
+214 ASSEETETTT
-224 QIATPTDSI
+224 QVATPTDSI

-241 LASVM
+241 LASVFRTAVADVYVWGTETQGCGNYHKTSSSANSANM
-246 RAAGASYW
+246 SLDGDIGSRMFCVDWGA
-254 IYGDYSGMSSGDY
+254 
-267 HVSTD
+267 
-272 KDNVPMS
+272 N
-279 GNASRVFCGTASKQG
+279 G
-294 PGKPYYGSSQGYT
+294 PSLANGYT
-307 RRVVNNSST
+307 RPVKYSRGGGADVSLRKVVA
-316 VKVLSYYYDVLAK
+316 YYYEVLAK
-329 QSDHSANWQN
+329 TSGNLAATEHYLSLLN
-339 HVTQTAHALSY
+339 HKKGTTPTWA
-350 INGYGASYKPSWW
+350 
-363 SAAMARPVYSM
+363 SAAMKYTALASGEETINIDKTKPSMTYYKSYSFKANGEVFHTSTNVFVSEPVTVTAEKSEQYFTASVPKDCAVYVYNYN
-374 SETQIYVGSNT
+374 SETKKY
-385 TTSVVNYT
+385 
-393 SSEIHRGNREA
+393 
-404 SDGLHTLYNVQWT
+404 QWT
-417 AVKTVSGTSLK
+417 RYGSTDNLKLKNGDKFRIVLPKSFANKTVSLSGTARYGGWDVYYYNPNDPAWLDCQQMVLATETDKPEFSLSVK
-428 NYFTVK
+428 TGNVPPDHDPVNVEIRKIDSVSGKAVPAGTAALAGAVFKMEYFK
-434 VPSNVRIYVKRNNG
+434 G
-448 KWGSA
+448 KDSVSGSA
-453 TNTDVNL
+453 TNTWYLQTAYDSSIKGYVAKFARGYLYSDSTHKSDAAPAEVDASGVYELEAGCMRITEVIAPSGYEKVTADNAGYVKLFGSTTKITDSASITVKISAGNVTYGNTAVKDGAIEIGEQKERYDFKLKKVDSYGNPMAGVAFLVTASNGDQHVVVTDKNGEFDSSKLGYKDVNGNDATLAKAMADTTL
-460 YSGDKFFFTTSKLT
+460 YPTYKETNVFFTTPGSGKT
-474 DRTTTIANSKAALTG
+474 AAT
-489 FTAYAY
+489 
-495 DPVNTKNQT
+495 
-504 MYGNGVSE
+504 
-512 TRSIQFSIPWKD
+512 
-524 VYHKL
+524 
-529 TLDKLVCVG
+529 
-538 GNYKVDASTA
+538 
-548 GTQYTVYWV
+548 
-557 DKTTNSNRFG
+557 
-567 KIAVFEIQT
+567 EI
-576 NGKGKV
+576 
-582 KYLRQNNYGTT
+582 
-593 FKPSGFGT
+593 
-601 YTLDGLPTGVYRIVE
+601 
-616 TKTNDGFETAKP
+616 
-628 CRINF
+628 
-633 SNGAAVDAE
+633 
-642 GNASGESKHFEIAF
+642 
-656 KTNDNVKNQ
+656 
-665 VANFTSFEQKES
+665 KE
-677 GDPLAIKIQKI
+677 
-688 DADTKET
+688 ET
-695 VGLGSGSL
+695 VG
-703 AGAEFTIKYY
+703 T
-713 EDAEGVGTIGI
+713 
-724 SVPTG
+724 
-729 TPTAR
+729 TAPR
-734 WVIKTDEDGYASLAN
+734 PLYKDTYTV
-749 DEYIVSKPSKLPD
+749 
-762 SVKIVKGKYNICKP
+762 
-776 GTIVITESEAPK
+776 
-788 NYNKFSKVTTQ
+788 
-799 AGTSTDVDNV
+799 
-809 VIRAD
+809 R
-814 YNDKGEIK
+814 EI
-822 LYSCKK
+822 
-828 DQSGKLVKFGA
+828 
-839 SMTGSAIKI
+839 
-848 YEPVKR
+848 
-854 YNLRLQKTDGY
+854 
-865 EHPMANV
+865 
-872 AFVITCRETGESHV
+872 
-886 MLTDSDGILDTSRV
+886 
-900 VTSGGKFKVNANDD
+900 
-914 LYEQALTDNSII
+914 
-926 PEYVQTSVFFNDDS
+926 
-940 DVAVTASRHSEGALY
+940 
-955 AGTYI
+955 
-960 IRELHRQ
+960 HRQ
-967 YVTVDGEKCK
+967 YVTIDGKKYK
-977 LSEVYKIPAAI
+977 LTQVYNLGSAQKI
-988 KVTVPGTDNNAVGE
+988 TV
-1002 HDTKDAGTM
+1002 
-1011 TNIRIPSIS
+1011 S
-1020 SVAMDADSATKMSI
+1020 DSAKNGAVIDFGTYTNTAIPKMTSSAISTDTNTKMSVAGKN
-1034 TSKDAKFRDIVTIH
+1034 SSFKDSVKATNLKAST
-1048 NPELDKTY
+1048 KY
-1056 TLMSIAVDTATGLA
+1056 TLMSVAVDANTGKA
-1070 YVGADGQYVRT
+1070 YKDADGKYVAKNV
-1081 TEYLGKGSGLIGADV
+1081 EF
-1096 PLELTANTT
+1096 TT
-1105 GTEVNQLTFFEYLV
+1105 GAVKKGTVFPETTASVTFTGVNTSNVKSRKLVFYEYLV
-1119 EGKTTNLVGVDSDG
+1119 EGSVTKTVSLDSAG

-1138 AKCVAKDASVS
+1138 ANCVAKDASVS

-1156 VISLETEVL
+1156 VISLET
-1165 VNSTKTNESPAAIST
+1165 
-1180 VTDTVT
+1180 
-1186 THGLIAGESFT
+1186 
-1197 INSTIKVDGKSIGV
+1197 
-1211 QSTDF
+1211 
-1216 TADGKDKEVSVVF
+1216 
-1229 KDLDLSKLANKRLSI
+1229 
-1244 VTELIYKNKVIL
+1244 
-1256 THNDDGKDLNEE
+1256 
-1268 FYTPEMHSNAI
+1268 
-1279 DVDTLTKMSKTS
+1279 
-1291 ETAKFKDTVD
+1291 
-1301 IKNLSAATQYTLQ
+1301 
-1314 SIAVDTATG
+1314 
-1323 LAYKDASGK
+1323 
-1332 YVVGHETFTTK
+1332 
-1343 TSKDNDRVGA
+1343 
-1353 TADIEFTA
+1353 
-1361 NTKDTNVTQITFYE
+1361 
-1375 YLVRGSVD
+1375 
-1383 SDISVDENGYPVRPA
+1383 
-1398 NWIAEDASTSNVD
+1398 
-1411 QTLNLVNLET
+1411 

-1428 KTNVAPADKKV
+1428 KTNVAPADEKV

-1480 GDETVSVPFKSLD
+1480 DDETVSVPLKGLN
-1493 LTKYAGK
+1493 LTEYAGK

-1527 VFYVPAVETNAID
+1527 KFYVPAVETNAID

-1578 STTGEEIKK
+1578 SATGEEIKK

-1594 YWGMLRDLGYVTDET
+1594 YWNMLKDLGYVTDET

-1644 DDMINVAFDIDP
+1644 DDTVNVTFDIDP

-1668 QQVIKLNGVVVAK
+1668 RQVIKLNGVAVAK

-1711 APTKNADVVD
+1711 APTKDADVVD

-1752 GKPVVVKQN
+1752 GKPVVVKQS

-1800 FKHTDLNSAEQSF
+1800 FKHTDPNSAEQSF

-1853 GFTLK
+1853 RFTLK
-1858 GVVYNKSTRKPMLV
+1858 GVVYNKSTRKPILV
-1872 NGKQVTNSIDFT
+1872 DGKQVTNSIDFT

-1923 GVLIDKEEDFD
+1923 GILIDKEEDFD

-1986 TLHLNKNGKDAGP
+1986 TLHLNKDGKDAGP

-2054 HTEITDKGQQ
+2054 HTEITDEGQQ

-2155 DGLGKHK
+2155 DGLGKHRI
-2162 VVIFEYVYDN
+2162 VIFEYVYDN

-2190 YIDKTPNK
+2190 YIDKPNQ
-2198 TGDRTAMFLSILVGM
+2198 TGDRTVMFLSILAGM
-2213 LGLGVVTLFVTRRK
+2213 LGLGVVTLFVTKRK

>member
-61 NDSDKDKNLA
+61 NDSDKDRNLA

-107 KSLEERANA
+107 KNLEERADA

-130 YYQLDKK
+130 YYQLDEK

-183 ATPTDASSEVS
+183 ATSTDASSEVS
-194 TEVTTEAVTEPDTQ
+194 TEVNTEATTEPDTQ

-214 ASSEETEATT
+214 ASSEETETTT

-241 LASVM
+241 LASVFRM
-246 RAAGASYW
+246 AKAAKAATTTAVSRGTGYGYDGGTISYIFYINKGLTYNNTGYAFCMEEDKTGPTSGTGTVSSIGKSNITKALYYSFAGPGAGSYDGAPSSGGLNGDNVMTLSCILDYYYTGYWDSGDFGTAYDNAISYEKWLKGKDMPNTLADTAFSIAGKSDDFTASRAAYN
-254 IYGDYSGMSSGDY
+254 I
-267 HVSTD
+267 TD
-272 KDNVPMS
+272 KTQTTNEWAVVSKKSVTVTIPTGVTMHKTDS
-279 GNASRVFCGTASKQG
+279 KGKKSTHGAGTA
-294 PGKPYYGSSQGYT
+294 
-307 RRVVNNSST
+307 T
-316 VKVLSYYYDVLAK
+316 VSNGDKIYFSASIAK
-329 QSDHSANWQN
+329 GGTSD
-339 HVTQTAHALSY
+339 
-350 INGYGASYKPSWW
+350 IKF
-363 SAAMARPVYSM
+363 
-374 SETQIYVGSNT
+374 
-385 TTSVVNYT
+385 TSVKGYSAYKADFGAKLQVLGFLGEPTDKEFTAKLQWNSPNFSLRKTDSKTKQPVEGAEYLVYCAQDNEKVNVVRFKTNSNGVGEITSVNPTQASGEVGKTVVKLKAGVRYYIVETKAPEHYKLNKNKQVAIGGEKYPYEAHIGVNATDGHVDYT
-393 SSEIHRGNREA
+393 SITGATFSTTATGVTY
-404 SDGLHTLYNVQWT
+404 HTVDKV
-417 AVKTVSGTSLK
+417 AHDPVSIVIRKIDSVSGRAVPAGTAALAGAVFK
-428 NYFTVK
+428 MEYFK
-434 VPSNVRIYVKRNNG
+434 G
-448 KWGSA
+448 KDSVSGSA
-453 TNTDVNL
+453 TNTWYLQTKLADGRYVARFARGYL
-460 YSGDKFFFTTSKLT
+460 YSDSTHKSDAAPAEVDASGVYELEAGCMRITEVIAPSGYEKVTADNAGWIKLGGSIDRLTESASITVKIGNGNIYYGNTAVKDGVVEIGEQKERYDFKLKKVDSYGNPMAGVAFLVTASNGDQHVVVTDKNGEFDSSKLDYTNVNGNDATLAKAMADTTLYPTYKETNVFFTTPGSGKT
-474 DRTTTIANSKAALTG
+474 AAAEIKEETVDGKAPRPL
-489 FTAYAY
+489 Y
-495 DPVNTKNQT
+495 
-504 MYGNGVSE
+504 
-512 TRSIQFSIPWKD
+512 KD
-524 VYHKL
+524 
-529 TLDKLVCVG
+529 
-538 GNYKVDASTA
+538 
-548 GTQYTVYWV
+548 
-557 DKTTNSNRFG
+557 
-567 KIAVFEIQT
+567 
-576 NGKGKV
+576 
-582 KYLRQNNYGTT
+582 
-593 FKPSGFGT
+593 T
-601 YTLDGLPTGVYRIVE
+601 YT
-616 TKTNDGFETAKP
+616 
-628 CRINF
+628 
-633 SNGAAVDAE
+633 
-642 GNASGESKHFEIAF
+642 
-656 KTNDNVKNQ
+656 
-665 VANFTSFEQKES
+665 
-677 GDPLAIKIQKI
+677 
-688 DADTKET
+688 
-695 VGLGSGSL
+695 
-703 AGAEFTIKYY
+703 
-713 EDAEGVGTIGI
+713 
-724 SVPTG
+724 
-729 TPTAR
+729 
-734 WVIKTDEDGYASLAN
+734 
-749 DEYIVSKPSKLPD
+749 
-762 SVKIVKGKYNICKP
+762 
-776 GTIVITESEAPK
+776 
-788 NYNKFSKVTTQ
+788 
-799 AGTSTDVDNV
+799 
-809 VIRAD
+809 
-814 YNDKGEIK
+814 
-822 LYSCKK
+822 
-828 DQSGKLVKFGA
+828 
-839 SMTGSAIKI
+839 
-848 YEPVKR
+848 
-854 YNLRLQKTDGY
+854 
-865 EHPMANV
+865 
-872 AFVITCRETGESHV
+872 
-886 MLTDSDGILDTSRV
+886 
-900 VTSGGKFKVNANDD
+900 
-914 LYEQALTDNSII
+914 
-926 PEYVQTSVFFNDDS
+926 
-940 DVAVTASRHSEGALY
+940 
-955 AGTYI
+955 
-960 IRELHRQ
+960 IREIHRQ
-967 YVTVDGEKCK
+967 YVTIDGKKYK
-977 LSEVYKIPAAI
+977 LTQVYDLGPAQKI
-988 KVTVPGTDNNAVGE
+988 TV
-1002 HDTKDAGTM
+1002 
-1011 TNIRIPSIS
+1011 S
-1020 SVAMDADSATKMSI
+1020 DSAKNGAVIDFGTYTNTAIPKMTSSAISTDTNTKMSVAGKN
-1034 TSKDAKFRDIVTIH
+1034 SSFKDSVKATNLKAST
-1048 NPELDKTY
+1048 KY
-1056 TLMSIAVDTATGLA
+1056 TLMSVAVDANTGKA
-1070 YVGADGQYVRT
+1070 YKDADGKYVAKNV
-1081 TEYLGKGSGLIGADV
+1081 EF
-1096 PLELTANTT
+1096 TT
-1105 GTEVNQLTFFEYLV
+1105 GAVKKGTVFPETTASVTFTGVNTSNVKSRKLVFYEYLV
-1119 EGKTTNLVGVDSDG
+1119 EGSVIKTVSLDSAG

-1138 AKCVAKDASVS
+1138 ANCVAKDASVS

-1156 VISLETEVL
+1156 VISLET
-1165 VNSTKTNESPAAIST
+1165 
-1180 VTDTVT
+1180 
-1186 THGLIAGESFT
+1186 
-1197 INSTIKVDGKSIGV
+1197 
-1211 QSTDF
+1211 
-1216 TADGKDKEVSVVF
+1216 
-1229 KDLDLSKLANKRLSI
+1229 
-1244 VTELIYKNKVIL
+1244 
-1256 THNDDGKDLNEE
+1256 
-1268 FYTPEMHSNAI
+1268 
-1279 DVDTLTKMSKTS
+1279 
-1291 ETAKFKDTVD
+1291 
-1301 IKNLSAATQYTLQ
+1301 
-1314 SIAVDTATG
+1314 
-1323 LAYKDASGK
+1323 
-1332 YVVGHETFTTK
+1332 
-1343 TSKDNDRVGA
+1343 
-1353 TADIEFTA
+1353 
-1361 NTKDTNVTQITFYE
+1361 
-1375 YLVRGSVD
+1375 
-1383 SDISVDENGYPVRPA
+1383 
-1398 NWIAEDASTSNVD
+1398 
-1411 QTLNLVNLET
+1411 

-1428 KTNVAPADKKV
+1428 KTNVAPADEKV

-1480 GDETVSVPFKSLD
+1480 DDETVSVPLKGLN
-1493 LTKYAGK
+1493 LTEYAGK

-1527 VFYVPAVETNAID
+1527 KFYVPAVETNAID

-1578 STTGEEIKK
+1578 SATGEEIKK

-1594 YWGMLRDLGYVTDET
+1594 YWNMLKDLGYVTDET

-1644 DDMINVAFDIDP
+1644 DDTVNVTFDIDP

-1662 GKTITI
+1662 DKTITI
-1668 QQVIKLNGVVVAK
+1668 RQVIKLNGVAVAK

-1711 APTKNADVVD
+1711 APTKDADVVD

-1752 GKPVVVKQN
+1752 GKPVVVKQS

-1800 FKHTDLNSAEQSF
+1800 FKHTDPNSAEQSF

-1853 GFTLK
+1853 RFTLK

-1872 NGKQVTNSIDFT
+1872 DGKQVTNSIDFT

-1923 GVLIDKEEDFD
+1923 GILIDKEEDFD

-2030 ASLLAGETIT
+2030 ASLLAGETVT

-2054 HTEITDKGQQ
+2054 HTEITDEGQQ

-2155 DGLGKHK
+2155 DGLGKHRI
-2162 VVIFEYVYDN
+2162 VIFEYVYDN

-2198 TGDRTAMFLSILVGM
+2198 TGDRTVMFLSILAGM
-2213 LGLGVVTLFVTRRK
+2213 LGLGVVTLFVTKRK

>member
-61 NDSDKDKNLA
+61 NDSDKDRNLA

-80 SACTESITEFVLSY
+80 SACTQSITEFVLSY

-107 KSLEERANA
+107 KNLEERANA
-116 NASKAIAKLQEDTY
+116 NASKAIANLQEDTY
-130 YYQLDKK
+130 YYQLDEK
-137 LFRSNDDYSK
+137 LFRLNDDYSK

-194 TEVTTEAVTEPDTQ
+194 TEATTEAITEPDTQ
-208 VATTSD
+208 VATISD
-214 ASSEETEATT
+214 ASSEETETTT
-224 QIATPTDSI
+224 QVATPTDSI

-241 LASVM
+241 LASVFRTAVADVYVWGTETQGCGNYHKTSSSANSANM
-246 RAAGASYW
+246 SLDGDIGSRMFCVDWGA
-254 IYGDYSGMSSGDY
+254 
-267 HVSTD
+267 
-272 KDNVPMS
+272 N
-279 GNASRVFCGTASKQG
+279 G
-294 PGKPYYGSSQGYT
+294 PSLANGYT
-307 RRVVNNSST
+307 RPVKYSRGGGADVSLRKVVA
-316 VKVLSYYYDVLAK
+316 YYYEVLAK
-329 QSDHSANWQN
+329 TSGNLAATEHYLSLLN
-339 HVTQTAHALSY
+339 HKKGTTPTWA
-350 INGYGASYKPSWW
+350 
-363 SAAMARPVYSM
+363 SAAMKYTALASGEETINIDKTKPSMTYYKSYSFKANGEVFHTSTNVFVSEPVTVTAEKSEQYFTASVPKDCAVYVYNYN
-374 SETQIYVGSNT
+374 SETKKY
-385 TTSVVNYT
+385 
-393 SSEIHRGNREA
+393 
-404 SDGLHTLYNVQWT
+404 QWT
-417 AVKTVSGTSLK
+417 RYGSTDNLKLKNGDKFRIVLPKSFANKTVSLSGTARYGGWDVYYYNPNDPAWLDCQQMVLATETDKPEFSLSVK
-428 NYFTVK
+428 TGNVPPDHDPVNVEIRKIDSVSGKAVPAGTAALAGAVFKMEYFK
-434 VPSNVRIYVKRNNG
+434 G
-448 KWGSA
+448 KDSVSGSA
-453 TNTDVNL
+453 TNTWYLQTAYDSSIKGYVAKFARGYLYSDSTHKSDAAPAEVDASGIYELEAGCMRITEVIAPSGYEKVTASNKGWIKLGGSIDRLTGSASITVKIGNGNIYYGNTAVKDGVVDIGEQKERYDFKLKKVDSYGNPMAGVAFLVTASNGDQHVVVTDKNGEFDSSKLGYTDVNGNDAALAKAMADTTL
-460 YSGDKFFFTTSKLT
+460 YPTYKETNVFFTTPGSGKT
-474 DRTTTIANSKAALTG
+474 AA
-489 FTAYAY
+489 AEI
-495 DPVNTKNQT
+495 K
-504 MYGNGVSE
+504 E
-512 TRSIQFSIPWKD
+512 E
-524 VYHKL
+524 
-529 TLDKLVCVG
+529 
-538 GNYKVDASTA
+538 TA
-548 GTQYTVYWV
+548 GTTAPRPLYK
-557 DKTTNSNRFG
+557 D
-567 KIAVFEIQT
+567 
-576 NGKGKV
+576 
-582 KYLRQNNYGTT
+582 
-593 FKPSGFGT
+593 T
-601 YTLDGLPTGVYRIVE
+601 YT
-616 TKTNDGFETAKP
+616 
-628 CRINF
+628 
-633 SNGAAVDAE
+633 
-642 GNASGESKHFEIAF
+642 
-656 KTNDNVKNQ
+656 
-665 VANFTSFEQKES
+665 
-677 GDPLAIKIQKI
+677 
-688 DADTKET
+688 
-695 VGLGSGSL
+695 
-703 AGAEFTIKYY
+703 
-713 EDAEGVGTIGI
+713 
-724 SVPTG
+724 
-729 TPTAR
+729 
-734 WVIKTDEDGYASLAN
+734 
-749 DEYIVSKPSKLPD
+749 
-762 SVKIVKGKYNICKP
+762 
-776 GTIVITESEAPK
+776 
-788 NYNKFSKVTTQ
+788 
-799 AGTSTDVDNV
+799 
-809 VIRAD
+809 
-814 YNDKGEIK
+814 
-822 LYSCKK
+822 
-828 DQSGKLVKFGA
+828 
-839 SMTGSAIKI
+839 
-848 YEPVKR
+848 
-854 YNLRLQKTDGY
+854 
-865 EHPMANV
+865 
-872 AFVITCRETGESHV
+872 
-886 MLTDSDGILDTSRV
+886 
-900 VTSGGKFKVNANDD
+900 
-914 LYEQALTDNSII
+914 
-926 PEYVQTSVFFNDDS
+926 
-940 DVAVTASRHSEGALY
+940 
-955 AGTYI
+955 
-960 IRELHRQ
+960 IREIHRQ
-967 YVTVDGEKCK
+967 YVTIDGKKYK
-977 LSEVYKIPAAI
+977 LTQVYNLGSAQTI
-988 KVTVPGTDNNAVGE
+988 TV
-1002 HDTKDAGTM
+1002 
-1011 TNIRIPSIS
+1011 S
-1020 SVAMDADSATKMSI
+1020 DSAKDGAVIDFGTYTNTAIPKMTSSAISTDTNTKMSVAGKN
-1034 TSKDAKFRDIVTIH
+1034 SSFKDSVKATNLKAST
-1048 NPELDKTY
+1048 KY
-1056 TLMSIAVDTATGLA
+1056 TLMSVAVDANTGKA
-1070 YVGADGQYVRT
+1070 YKDADGKYVAKNV
-1081 TEYLGKGSGLIGADV
+1081 EF
-1096 PLELTANTT
+1096 TT
-1105 GTEVNQLTFFEYLV
+1105 GAVKKGTVFPETTASVTFTGVNTSNVKSRKLVFYEYLV
-1119 EGKTTNLVGVDSDG
+1119 EGSVTKTVSLDSAG

-1138 AKCVAKDASVS
+1138 ANCVAKDASVS

-1156 VISLETEVL
+1156 VISLET
-1165 VNSTKTNESPAAIST
+1165 
-1180 VTDTVT
+1180 
-1186 THGLIAGESFT
+1186 
-1197 INSTIKVDGKSIGV
+1197 
-1211 QSTDF
+1211 
-1216 TADGKDKEVSVVF
+1216 
-1229 KDLDLSKLANKRLSI
+1229 
-1244 VTELIYKNKVIL
+1244 
-1256 THNDDGKDLNEE
+1256 
-1268 FYTPEMHSNAI
+1268 
-1279 DVDTLTKMSKTS
+1279 
-1291 ETAKFKDTVD
+1291 
-1301 IKNLSAATQYTLQ
+1301 
-1314 SIAVDTATG
+1314 
-1323 LAYKDASGK
+1323 
-1332 YVVGHETFTTK
+1332 
-1343 TSKDNDRVGA
+1343 
-1353 TADIEFTA
+1353 
-1361 NTKDTNVTQITFYE
+1361 
-1375 YLVRGSVD
+1375 
-1383 SDISVDENGYPVRPA
+1383 
-1398 NWIAEDASTSNVD
+1398 
-1411 QTLNLVNLET
+1411 

-1428 KTNVAPADKKV
+1428 KTNVAPADEKV

-1480 GDETVSVPFKSLD
+1480 DDETVSVPLKGLN
-1493 LTKYAGK
+1493 LTEYAGK

-1527 VFYVPAVETNAID
+1527 KFYVPAVETNAID

-1578 STTGEEIKK
+1578 SATGEEIKK

-1594 YWGMLRDLGYVTDET
+1594 YWNMLKDLGYVTDET

-1644 DDMINVAFDIDP
+1644 DDTVNVTFDIDP

-1668 QQVIKLNGVVVAK
+1668 RQVIKLNGVAVAK

-1711 APTKNADVVD
+1711 APTKDADVVD

-1752 GKPVVVKQN
+1752 GKPVVVKQS

-1800 FKHTDLNSAEQSF
+1800 FKHTDPNSAEQSF

-1838 HQTDTVTLDGLTKGE
+1838 HQTDTVTLDSLTKGE
-1853 GFTLK
+1853 RFTLK

-1872 NGKQVTNSIDFT
+1872 DGKQVTNSIDFT

-1923 GVLIDKEEDFD
+1923 GILIDKEEDFD

-1956 HVGYASKT
+1956 HVGYVSKT

-1986 TLHLNKNGKDAGP
+1986 TLHLNKDGKDAGP

-2054 HTEITDKGQQ
+2054 HTEITDEGQQ

-2155 DGLGKHK
+2155 DGLGKHRI
-2162 VVIFEYVYDN
+2162 VIFEYVYDN

-2198 TGDRTAMFLSILVGM
+2198 TGDRTVVFLSILAGM

>member
-61 NDSDKDKNLA
+61 NDSDKDRNLA

-94 DGKSYGGDDRVVY
+94 DGKAYGGDDRVVY
-107 KSLEERANA
+107 KNLEERVNA

-130 YYQLDKK
+130 YYQLDEK

-194 TEVTTEAVTEPDTQ
+194 TEATTESDTQ

-214 ASSEETEATT
+214 ASSEETKATT
-224 QIATPTDSI
+224 QVATPTDSI
-233 PEVKPVAT
+233 PEVKPIAT
-241 LASVM
+241 LASVFRTAVADVYVWGTETQGCGNYHKTSSSANSANM
-246 RAAGASYW
+246 SLDGDIGSRMFCVDWGA
-254 IYGDYSGMSSGDY
+254 
-267 HVSTD
+267 
-272 KDNVPMS
+272 N
-279 GNASRVFCGTASKQG
+279 G
-294 PGKPYYGSSQGYT
+294 PSLANGYT
-307 RRVVNNSST
+307 RPVKYSRGGGADVSLRKVVA
-316 VKVLSYYYDVLAK
+316 YYYEVLAK
-329 QSDHSANWQN
+329 TSGNLAATEHYLSLLN
-339 HVTQTAHALSY
+339 HKKGTTPTWA
-350 INGYGASYKPSWW
+350 
-363 SAAMARPVYSM
+363 SAAMKYTALASGEETINIDKTKPSMTYYKSYSFKANGEVFHTSTNVFVSEPVTVTAEKSEQYFTASVPKDCAVYVYNYN
-374 SETQIYVGSNT
+374 SETKKY
-385 TTSVVNYT
+385 
-393 SSEIHRGNREA
+393 
-404 SDGLHTLYNVQWT
+404 QWT
-417 AVKTVSGTSLK
+417 RYGSTDNLKLKNGDKFRIVLPKSFANKTVSLSGTARYGGWDIYYYNPNDPAWLDCQQMVLATETDKPEFSLSVK
-428 NYFTVK
+428 TGNVPPDHDPVNVEIRKIDSVSGKAVPAGTAALAGAVFKMEYFK
-434 VPSNVRIYVKRNNG
+434 G
-448 KWGSA
+448 KDSVSGSA
-453 TNTDVNL
+453 TNTWYLQTAYDSSIKGYVAKFARGYLYSDSTHKSAAAPAEVDASGVYELEAGCMRITEVIAPSGYEKVTADNAGYVKLFGSTTKITDSASITVKISAGNVTYGNTAVKDGAIEIGEQKERYDFKLKKVDSYGNPMAGVAFLVTASNGDQHVVVTDKNGEFDSSKLGYKDVNGNDATLAKAMADTTL
-460 YSGDKFFFTTSKLT
+460 YPTYKETNVFFTTPGSGKT
-474 DRTTTIANSKAALTG
+474 AAT
-489 FTAYAY
+489 
-495 DPVNTKNQT
+495 
-504 MYGNGVSE
+504 
-512 TRSIQFSIPWKD
+512 
-524 VYHKL
+524 
-529 TLDKLVCVG
+529 
-538 GNYKVDASTA
+538 
-548 GTQYTVYWV
+548 
-557 DKTTNSNRFG
+557 
-567 KIAVFEIQT
+567 EI
-576 NGKGKV
+576 
-582 KYLRQNNYGTT
+582 
-593 FKPSGFGT
+593 
-601 YTLDGLPTGVYRIVE
+601 
-616 TKTNDGFETAKP
+616 
-628 CRINF
+628 
-633 SNGAAVDAE
+633 
-642 GNASGESKHFEIAF
+642 
-656 KTNDNVKNQ
+656 
-665 VANFTSFEQKES
+665 KE
-677 GDPLAIKIQKI
+677 
-688 DADTKET
+688 ET
-695 VGLGSGSL
+695 VG
-703 AGAEFTIKYY
+703 T
-713 EDAEGVGTIGI
+713 
-724 SVPTG
+724 
-729 TPTAR
+729 TAPR
-734 WVIKTDEDGYASLAN
+734 PLYKDTYTV
-749 DEYIVSKPSKLPD
+749 
-762 SVKIVKGKYNICKP
+762 
-776 GTIVITESEAPK
+776 
-788 NYNKFSKVTTQ
+788 
-799 AGTSTDVDNV
+799 
-809 VIRAD
+809 R
-814 YNDKGEIK
+814 EI
-822 LYSCKK
+822 
-828 DQSGKLVKFGA
+828 
-839 SMTGSAIKI
+839 
-848 YEPVKR
+848 
-854 YNLRLQKTDGY
+854 
-865 EHPMANV
+865 
-872 AFVITCRETGESHV
+872 
-886 MLTDSDGILDTSRV
+886 
-900 VTSGGKFKVNANDD
+900 
-914 LYEQALTDNSII
+914 
-926 PEYVQTSVFFNDDS
+926 
-940 DVAVTASRHSEGALY
+940 
-955 AGTYI
+955 
-960 IRELHRQ
+960 HRQ
-967 YVTVDGEKCK
+967 YVTIDGKKYK
-977 LSEVYKIPAAI
+977 LTQVYNLGSAQTI
-988 KVTVPGTDNNAVGE
+988 TVP
-1002 HDTKDAGTM
+1002 
-1011 TNIRIPSIS
+1011 
-1020 SVAMDADSATKMSI
+1020 DSAKDGAVIDFGTYTNTAIPKMTSSAISTDTNTKMSVAGKN
-1034 TSKDAKFRDIVTIH
+1034 SSFKDSVKATNLKAST
-1048 NPELDKTY
+1048 KY
-1056 TLMSIAVDTATGLA
+1056 TLMSVAVDANTGKA
-1070 YVGADGQYVRT
+1070 YKDADGKYVAKNV
-1081 TEYLGKGSGLIGADV
+1081 EF
-1096 PLELTANTT
+1096 TT
-1105 GTEVNQLTFFEYLV
+1105 GAVKKGTVFPETTASVTFIGVNTSNVKSRKLVFYEYLV
-1119 EGKTTNLVGVDSDG
+1119 EGSVTKTVSLDSAG

-1138 AKCVAKDASVS
+1138 ANCVAKDASVS

-1156 VISLETEVL
+1156 VISLET
-1165 VNSTKTNESPAAIST
+1165 
-1180 VTDTVT
+1180 
-1186 THGLIAGESFT
+1186 
-1197 INSTIKVDGKSIGV
+1197 
-1211 QSTDF
+1211 
-1216 TADGKDKEVSVVF
+1216 
-1229 KDLDLSKLANKRLSI
+1229 
-1244 VTELIYKNKVIL
+1244 
-1256 THNDDGKDLNEE
+1256 
-1268 FYTPEMHSNAI
+1268 
-1279 DVDTLTKMSKTS
+1279 
-1291 ETAKFKDTVD
+1291 
-1301 IKNLSAATQYTLQ
+1301 
-1314 SIAVDTATG
+1314 
-1323 LAYKDASGK
+1323 
-1332 YVVGHETFTTK
+1332 
-1343 TSKDNDRVGA
+1343 
-1353 TADIEFTA
+1353 
-1361 NTKDTNVTQITFYE
+1361 
-1375 YLVRGSVD
+1375 
-1383 SDISVDENGYPVRPA
+1383 
-1398 NWIAEDASTSNVD
+1398 
-1411 QTLNLVNLET
+1411 

-1428 KTNVAPADKKV
+1428 KTNVAPADEKV

-1480 GDETVSVPFKSLD
+1480 DDETVSVPLKGLN
-1493 LTKYAGK
+1493 LTEYAGK

-1527 VFYVPAVETNAID
+1527 KFYVPAVETNAID

-1578 STTGEEIKK
+1578 SATGEEIKK

-1594 YWGMLRDLGYVTDET
+1594 YWNMLKDLGYVTDET
-1609 SSDSTGDSVAEDTGK
+1609 SSDSTGDSIAEDTGK

-1644 DDMINVAFDIDP
+1644 DDTVNVTFDIDP

-1668 QQVIKLNGVVVAK
+1668 RQVIKLNGVAVAK

-1711 APTKNADVVD
+1711 APTKDADVVD

-1789 FVFAVYNGKIV
+1789 FVFVVYNGKIV

-1884 AKGNSEE
+1884 AKGDSEE

-1923 GVLIDKEEDFD
+1923 GILIDKEEDFD

-2030 ASLLAGETIT
+2030 ASLLAGETVT

-2054 HTEITDKGQQ
+2054 HTEITDEGQQ

-2155 DGLGKHK
+2155 DGLGKHRI
-2162 VVIFEYVYDN
+2162 VIFEYVYDN

-2198 TGDRTAMFLSILVGM
+2198 TGDRTVMFLSILAGM
-2213 LGLGVVTLFVTRRK
+2213 LGLGVVTLFVTKRK

>member
-61 NDSDKDKNLA
+61 NDSDKDRNLA

-94 DGKSYGGDDRVVY
+94 DGKAYGGDDRVVY
-107 KSLEERANA
+107 KNLEERVNA

-130 YYQLDKK
+130 YYQLDEK

-194 TEVTTEAVTEPDTQ
+194 TEVSTEATTESDTQ

-214 ASSEETEATT
+214 ASSEETKATT
-224 QIATPTDSI
+224 QVATPTDSI
-233 PEVKPVAT
+233 PEVKPIAT
-241 LASVM
+241 LASVFRM
-246 RAAGASYW
+246 AKAAKIAEDVY
-254 IYGDYSGMSSGDY
+254 IYGSEEDGCGNY
-267 HVSTD
+267 HITAE
-272 KDNVPMS
+272 N
-279 GNASRVFCGTASKQG
+279 GNANPSLNGDMGSRTFCVDWGANG
-294 PGKPYYGSSQGYT
+294 PSAKNNYT
-307 RRVVNNSST
+307 RP
-316 VKVLSYYYDVLAK
+316 VKYRLGNGAKESMRKAVAYYYDVLVPAADTK
-329 QSDHSANWQN
+329 GKKVTALTETEHYLSSLKGNKGTTPSWASAAQN
-339 HVTQTAHALSY
+339 HVALAKGDQAISISNSKPTVTCVDSKTFGTFTEKNVFVSEKLTVTAKSDEQYFNYEVPSGCTVYVHRSKTW
-350 INGYGASYKPSWW
+350 YKLT
-363 SAAMARPVYSM
+363 ADDK
-374 SETQIYVGSNT
+374 T
-385 TTSVVNYT
+385 
-393 SSEIHRGNREA
+393 
-404 SDGLHTLYNVQWT
+404 HTLRKNDVFYVVTPKSN
-417 AVKTVSGTSLK
+417 ANKTFSISGT
-428 NYFTVK
+428 
-434 VPSNVRIYVKRNNG
+434 
-448 KWGSA
+448 A
-453 TNTDVNL
+453 A
-460 YSGDKFFFTTSKLT
+460 SG
-474 DRTTTIANSKAALTG
+474 G
-489 FTAYAY
+489 
-495 DPVNTKNQT
+495 
-504 MYGNGVSE
+504 
-512 TRSIQFSIPWKD
+512 WD
-524 VYHKL
+524 VYYYEPNDPAWLGCQEMMLAAETDKPKF
-529 TLDKLVCVG
+529 TLKFKTEELPDPINIKIG
-538 GNYKVDASTA
+538 KVDSVRED
-548 GTQYTVYWV
+548 GTQVG
-557 DKTTNSNRFG
+557 KT
-567 KIAVFEIQT
+567 
-576 NGKGKV
+576 
-582 KYLRQNNYGTT
+582 
-593 FKPSGFGT
+593 
-601 YTLDGLPTGVYRIVE
+601 
-616 TKTNDGFETAKP
+616 
-628 CRINF
+628 
-633 SNGAAVDAE
+633 
-642 GNASGESKHFEIAF
+642 
-656 KTNDNVKNQ
+656 
-665 VANFTSFEQKES
+665 
-677 GDPLAIKIQKI
+677 
-688 DADTKET
+688 
-695 VGLGSGSL
+695 SL
-703 AGAEFTIKYY
+703 AGAIFKMEYFKGKTT
-713 EDAEGVGTIGI
+713 A
-724 SVPTG
+724 SG
-729 TPTAR
+729 TPTNT
-734 WVIKTDEDGYASLAN
+734 WYIKTVKDGSHYRAAF
-749 DEYIVSKPSKLPD
+749 SKACLVTGDKNYPSDTAPKDIDPTGLYELYD
-762 SVKIVKGKYNICKP
+762 GAMR
-776 GTIVITESEAPK
+776 ITEVKAPSGYKVVDGK
-788 NYNKFSKVTTQ
+788 NKGFFYIGSKKVTGQASITVRVTGKKTIF
-799 AGTSTDVDNV
+799 AGTEISAEAFKQYEQKERYDFKLKKVDSYGN
-809 VIRAD
+809 
-814 YNDKGEIK
+814 
-822 LYSCKK
+822 
-828 DQSGKLVKFGA
+828 
-839 SMTGSAIKI
+839 
-848 YEPVKR
+848 
-854 YNLRLQKTDGY
+854 
-865 EHPMANV
+865 PMAGV
-872 AFVITCRETGESHV
+872 AF
-886 MLTDSDGILDTSRV
+886 L
-900 VTSGGKFKVNANDD
+900 
-914 LYEQALTDNSII
+914 
-926 PEYVQTSVFFNDDS
+926 
-940 DVAVTASRHSEGALY
+940 VTASNGDQHVVVTDKNGEFDSSKLDYTNVNGNDATLAKAMADTTLY
-955 AGTYI
+955 PTYKETNVFFTTPGSGKTAAAEI
-960 IRELHRQ
+960 KEETVDGKAPRPLYKDTYTIREIHRQ
-967 YVTVDGEKCK
+967 YVTIDGKKYK
-977 LSEVYKIPAAI
+977 LTQVYDLGPAQKI
-988 KVTVPGTDNNAVGE
+988 TV
-1002 HDTKDAGTM
+1002 
-1011 TNIRIPSIS
+1011 S
-1020 SVAMDADSATKMSI
+1020 DSAKNGAVIDFGTYTNTAIPKMTSSAISTDTNTKMSVAGKN
-1034 TSKDAKFRDIVTIH
+1034 SSFKDSVKATNLKAST
-1048 NPELDKTY
+1048 KY
-1056 TLMSIAVDTATGLA
+1056 TLMSVAVDANTGKA
-1070 YVGADGQYVRT
+1070 YKDADGKYVAKNV
-1081 TEYLGKGSGLIGADV
+1081 EF
-1096 PLELTANTT
+1096 TT
-1105 GTEVNQLTFFEYLV
+1105 GAVKKGTVFPETTASVTFTGVNTSNVKSRKLVFYEYLV
-1119 EGKTTNLVGVDSDG
+1119 EGSVTKTVSLDSAG

-1138 AKCVAKDASVS
+1138 ANCVAKDASVS

-1156 VISLETEVL
+1156 VISLET
-1165 VNSTKTNESPAAIST
+1165 
-1180 VTDTVT
+1180 
-1186 THGLIAGESFT
+1186 
-1197 INSTIKVDGKSIGV
+1197 
-1211 QSTDF
+1211 
-1216 TADGKDKEVSVVF
+1216 
-1229 KDLDLSKLANKRLSI
+1229 
-1244 VTELIYKNKVIL
+1244 
-1256 THNDDGKDLNEE
+1256 
-1268 FYTPEMHSNAI
+1268 
-1279 DVDTLTKMSKTS
+1279 
-1291 ETAKFKDTVD
+1291 
-1301 IKNLSAATQYTLQ
+1301 
-1314 SIAVDTATG
+1314 
-1323 LAYKDASGK
+1323 
-1332 YVVGHETFTTK
+1332 
-1343 TSKDNDRVGA
+1343 
-1353 TADIEFTA
+1353 
-1361 NTKDTNVTQITFYE
+1361 
-1375 YLVRGSVD
+1375 
-1383 SDISVDENGYPVRPA
+1383 
-1398 NWIAEDASTSNVD
+1398 
-1411 QTLNLVNLET
+1411 

-1428 KTNVAPADKKV
+1428 KTNVAPADEKV

-1480 GDETVSVPFKSLD
+1480 DDETVSVPLKGLN
-1493 LTKYAGK
+1493 LTEYAGK

-1527 VFYVPAVETNAID
+1527 KFYVPAVETNAID

-1578 STTGEEIKK
+1578 SATGEEIKK

-1594 YWGMLRDLGYVTDET
+1594 YWNMLKDLGYVTDET

-1644 DDMINVAFDIDP
+1644 DDTVNVTFDIDP

-1668 QQVIKLNGVVVAK
+1668 RQVIKLNGVAVAK

-1711 APTKNADVVD
+1711 APTKDADVVD

-1752 GKPVVVKQN
+1752 GKPVVVKQS

-1800 FKHTDLNSAEQSF
+1800 FKHTDPNSAEQSF

-1853 GFTLK
+1853 RFTLK

-1872 NGKQVTNSIDFT
+1872 DGKQVTNSIDFT

-1923 GVLIDKEEDFD
+1923 GILIDKEEDFD

-1986 TLHLNKNGKDAGP
+1986 TLHLNKDGKDAGP

-2054 HTEITDKGQQ
+2054 HTEITDEGQQ

-2155 DGLGKHK
+2155 DGLGKHRI
-2162 VVIFEYVYDN
+2162 VIFEYVYDN

-2198 TGDRTAMFLSILVGM
+2198 TGDRTVVFLSILAGM

>member
-61 NDSDKDKNLA
+61 NDSDKDRNLA

-107 KSLEERANA
+107 KNLEERADA

-130 YYQLDKK
+130 YYQLDEK

-183 ATPTDASSEVS
+183 ATSTDASSEVS
-194 TEVTTEAVTEPDTQ
+194 TEVNTEATTEPDTQ

-214 ASSEETEATT
+214 ASSEETETTT

-241 LASVM
+241 LASVFRM
-246 RAAGASYW
+246 AKAAKAATTTAVSRGTGYGYDGGTISYIFYINKGLTYNNTGYAFCMEEDKTGPTSGTGTVSSIGKSNITKALYYSFAGPGAGSYDGAPSSGGLNGDNVMTLSCILDYYYTGYWDSGDFGTAYDNAISYEKWLKGKDMPNTLADTAFSIAGKSDDFTASRAAYN
-254 IYGDYSGMSSGDY
+254 I
-267 HVSTD
+267 TD
-272 KDNVPMS
+272 KTQTTNEWAVVSKKSVTVTIPTGVTMHKTDS
-279 GNASRVFCGTASKQG
+279 KGKKSTHGAGTA
-294 PGKPYYGSSQGYT
+294 
-307 RRVVNNSST
+307 T
-316 VKVLSYYYDVLAK
+316 VSNGDKIYFSASIAK
-329 QSDHSANWQN
+329 GGTSD
-339 HVTQTAHALSY
+339 
-350 INGYGASYKPSWW
+350 IKF
-363 SAAMARPVYSM
+363 
-374 SETQIYVGSNT
+374 
-385 TTSVVNYT
+385 TSVKGYSAYKADFGAKLQVLGFLGEPTDKEFTAKLQWNSPNFSLRKTDSKTKQPVEGAEYLVYCAQDNEKVNVVRFKTNSNGVGEITSVNPTQASGEVGKTVVKLKAGVRYYIVETKAPEHYKLNKNKQVAIGGEKYPYEAHIGVNATDGHVDYT
-393 SSEIHRGNREA
+393 SITGATFSTTATGVTY
-404 SDGLHTLYNVQWT
+404 HTVDKV
-417 AVKTVSGTSLK
+417 AHDPVSIVIRKIDSVSGRAVPAGTAALAGAVFK
-428 NYFTVK
+428 MEYFK
-434 VPSNVRIYVKRNNG
+434 G
-448 KWGSA
+448 KDSVSGSA
-453 TNTDVNL
+453 TNTWYLQTKLADGRYVARFARGYL
-460 YSGDKFFFTTSKLT
+460 YSDSTHKSDAAPAEVDASGVYELEAGCMRITEVIAPSGYEKVTADNAGWIKLGGSIDRLTESASITVKIGNGNIYYGNTAVKDGVVEIGEQKERYDFKLKKVDSYGNPMAGVAFLVTASNGDQHVVVTDKNGEFDSSKLDYTNVNGNDATLAKAMADTTLYPTYKETNVFFTTPGSGKT
-474 DRTTTIANSKAALTG
+474 AAAEIKEETVDGKAPRPL
-489 FTAYAY
+489 Y
-495 DPVNTKNQT
+495 
-504 MYGNGVSE
+504 
-512 TRSIQFSIPWKD
+512 KD
-524 VYHKL
+524 
-529 TLDKLVCVG
+529 
-538 GNYKVDASTA
+538 
-548 GTQYTVYWV
+548 
-557 DKTTNSNRFG
+557 
-567 KIAVFEIQT
+567 
-576 NGKGKV
+576 
-582 KYLRQNNYGTT
+582 
-593 FKPSGFGT
+593 T
-601 YTLDGLPTGVYRIVE
+601 YT
-616 TKTNDGFETAKP
+616 
-628 CRINF
+628 
-633 SNGAAVDAE
+633 
-642 GNASGESKHFEIAF
+642 
-656 KTNDNVKNQ
+656 
-665 VANFTSFEQKES
+665 
-677 GDPLAIKIQKI
+677 
-688 DADTKET
+688 
-695 VGLGSGSL
+695 
-703 AGAEFTIKYY
+703 
-713 EDAEGVGTIGI
+713 
-724 SVPTG
+724 
-729 TPTAR
+729 
-734 WVIKTDEDGYASLAN
+734 
-749 DEYIVSKPSKLPD
+749 
-762 SVKIVKGKYNICKP
+762 
-776 GTIVITESEAPK
+776 
-788 NYNKFSKVTTQ
+788 
-799 AGTSTDVDNV
+799 
-809 VIRAD
+809 
-814 YNDKGEIK
+814 
-822 LYSCKK
+822 
-828 DQSGKLVKFGA
+828 
-839 SMTGSAIKI
+839 
-848 YEPVKR
+848 
-854 YNLRLQKTDGY
+854 
-865 EHPMANV
+865 
-872 AFVITCRETGESHV
+872 
-886 MLTDSDGILDTSRV
+886 
-900 VTSGGKFKVNANDD
+900 
-914 LYEQALTDNSII
+914 
-926 PEYVQTSVFFNDDS
+926 
-940 DVAVTASRHSEGALY
+940 
-955 AGTYI
+955 
-960 IRELHRQ
+960 IREIHRQ
-967 YVTVDGEKCK
+967 YVTIDGKKYK
-977 LSEVYKIPAAI
+977 LTQVYDLGPAQKI
-988 KVTVPGTDNNAVGE
+988 TV
-1002 HDTKDAGTM
+1002 
-1011 TNIRIPSIS
+1011 S
-1020 SVAMDADSATKMSI
+1020 DSAKNGAVIDFGTYTNTAIPKMTSSAISTDTNTKMSVAGKN
-1034 TSKDAKFRDIVTIH
+1034 SSFKDSVKATNLKAST
-1048 NPELDKTY
+1048 KY
-1056 TLMSIAVDTATGLA
+1056 TLMSVAVDANTGKA
-1070 YVGADGQYVRT
+1070 YKDADGKYVAKNV
-1081 TEYLGKGSGLIGADV
+1081 EF
-1096 PLELTANTT
+1096 TT
-1105 GTEVNQLTFFEYLV
+1105 GAVKKGTVFPETTASVTFTGVNTSNVKSRKLVFYEYLV
-1119 EGKTTNLVGVDSDG
+1119 EGSVTKTVSLDSAG

-1138 AKCVAKDASVS
+1138 ANCVAKDASVS

-1156 VISLETEVL
+1156 VISLET
-1165 VNSTKTNESPAAIST
+1165 
-1180 VTDTVT
+1180 
-1186 THGLIAGESFT
+1186 
-1197 INSTIKVDGKSIGV
+1197 
-1211 QSTDF
+1211 
-1216 TADGKDKEVSVVF
+1216 
-1229 KDLDLSKLANKRLSI
+1229 
-1244 VTELIYKNKVIL
+1244 
-1256 THNDDGKDLNEE
+1256 
-1268 FYTPEMHSNAI
+1268 
-1279 DVDTLTKMSKTS
+1279 
-1291 ETAKFKDTVD
+1291 
-1301 IKNLSAATQYTLQ
+1301 
-1314 SIAVDTATG
+1314 
-1323 LAYKDASGK
+1323 
-1332 YVVGHETFTTK
+1332 
-1343 TSKDNDRVGA
+1343 
-1353 TADIEFTA
+1353 
-1361 NTKDTNVTQITFYE
+1361 
-1375 YLVRGSVD
+1375 
-1383 SDISVDENGYPVRPA
+1383 
-1398 NWIAEDASTSNVD
+1398 
-1411 QTLNLVNLET
+1411 

-1428 KTNVAPADKKV
+1428 KTNVAPADEKV

-1480 GDETVSVPFKSLD
+1480 DDETVSVPLKGLN
-1493 LTKYAGK
+1493 LTEYAGK

-1527 VFYVPAVETNAID
+1527 KFYVPAVETNAID

-1578 STTGEEIKK
+1578 SATGEEIKK

-1594 YWGMLRDLGYVTDET
+1594 YWNMLKDLGYVTDET

-1644 DDMINVAFDIDP
+1644 DDTVNVTFDIDP

-1668 QQVIKLNGVVVAK
+1668 RQVIKLNGVAVAK

-1711 APTKNADVVD
+1711 APTKDADVVD

-1752 GKPVVVKQN
+1752 GKPVVVKQS

-1800 FKHTDLNSAEQSF
+1800 FKHTDPNSAEQSF

-1853 GFTLK
+1853 RFTLK

-1872 NGKQVTNSIDFT
+1872 DGKQVTNSIDFT

-1923 GVLIDKEEDFD
+1923 GILIDKEEDFD

-1986 TLHLNKNGKDAGP
+1986 TLHLNKDGKDAGP

-2054 HTEITDKGQQ
+2054 HTEITDEGQQ

-2155 DGLGKHK
+2155 DGLGKHRI
-2162 VVIFEYVYDN
+2162 VIFEYVYDN

-2198 TGDRTAMFLSILVGM
+2198 TGDRTVVFLSILAGM

>member
-28 FVGLADVFRAKAEE
+28 FVGLADIFRAKAEE

-61 NDSDKDKNLA
+61 NDSDKDRNLA

-130 YYQLDKK
+130 YYQLDEK

-183 ATPTDASSEVS
+183 ATPTDASSGVT
-194 TEVTTEAVTEPDTQ
+194 TEVTTEATTEPDTQ

-214 ASSEETEATT
+214 ASSEETETTT
-224 QIATPTDSI
+224 QVATSTDSI
-233 PEVKPVAT
+233 SEVKPVAT
-241 LASVM
+241 LASVFRM
-246 RAAGASYW
+246 AKAAKAATTTAVSRGTGYGYGGETISYIFYINKGLTYNNTGYAFCMEEGKTGPTSGTGTVSSIGKGNITKALYYSFAGPGAGSYDGAPSSGGLNGDNVMTLSCILDYYYTGYWDSGDFGAAYDDAILYEKWLKGKDMPNTLADTAFSIAGKSDDFTASRAAYN
-254 IYGDYSGMSSGDY
+254 I
-267 HVSTD
+267 TD
-272 KDNVPMS
+272 KTQTTNEWAVVSKKSVTVTIPTGVTMHKTDSNGKKS
-279 GNASRVFCGTASKQG
+279 THGAGTATVSNGDKIYFSASVAKG
-294 PGKPYYGSSQGYT
+294 GT
-307 RRVVNNSST
+307 ST
-316 VKVLSYYYDVLAK
+316 VKF
-329 QSDHSANWQN
+329 
-339 HVTQTAHALSY
+339 
-350 INGYGASYKPSWW
+350 
-363 SAAMARPVYSM
+363 
-374 SETQIYVGSNT
+374 
-385 TTSVVNYT
+385 TSVKGYSAYKADFGAELQVL
-393 SSEIHRGNREA
+393 GF
-404 SDGLHTLYNVQWT
+404 L
-417 AVKTVSGTSLK
+417 
-428 NYFTVK
+428 
-434 VPSNVRIYVKRNNG
+434 G
-448 KWGSA
+448 KP
-453 TNTDVNL
+453 TD
-460 YSGDKFFFTTSKLT
+460 KE
-474 DRTTTIANSKAALTG
+474 
-489 FTAYAY
+489 FTAKLQWNSPNFSLRKT
-495 DPVNTKNQT
+495 DSKTKQPVEGAE
-504 MYGNGVSE
+504 YL
-512 TRSIQFSIPWKD
+512 
-524 VYHKL
+524 VYCAQ
-529 TLDKLVCVG
+529 D
-538 GNYKVDASTA
+538 NEKVN
-548 GTQYTVYWV
+548 VV
-557 DKTTNSNRFG
+557 RFKTNSNGVGEITSVNPTQASGEVG
-567 KIAVFEIQT
+567 KTV
-576 NGKGKV
+576 V
-582 KYLRQNNYGTT
+582 KL
-593 FKPSGFGT
+593 KA
-601 YTLDGLPTGVYRIVE
+601 GVRYYIVE
-616 TKTNDGFETAKP
+616 TKAPEHYKLNKNKQIAIGGEKYPYEAHIGVNATDGHVDYTSITGATFSTTATGVTYHTVDKVAHDP
-628 CRINF
+628 INIVIDK
-633 SNGAAVDAE
+633 VDSIRE
-642 GNASGESKHFEIAF
+642 DGTQVG
-656 KTNDNVKNQ
+656 KT
-665 VANFTSFEQKES
+665 
-677 GDPLAIKIQKI
+677 
-688 DADTKET
+688 
-695 VGLGSGSL
+695 SL
-703 AGAEFTIKYY
+703 AGAIFKMEYY
-713 EDAEGVGTIGI
+713 QGKTTA
-724 SVPTG
+724 SG
-729 TPTAR
+729 TPTNT
-734 WVIKTDEDGYASLAN
+734 WYIKTVKNVAGDYEAKFAKGFIVNEGTYKSDAAPNVVDASGVYELEDGAMR
-749 DEYIVSKPSKLPD
+749 
-762 SVKIVKGKYNICKP
+762 
-776 GTIVITESEAPK
+776 ITEVKAPSGYKVVDGK
-788 NYNKFSKVTTQ
+788 NKGFFKVKRTKVTGSSITVQ
-799 AGTSTDVDNV
+799 VMGGRTIYAGAEITADAFKQYEQKERYDFKLKKVDSYGN
-809 VIRAD
+809 
-814 YNDKGEIK
+814 
-822 LYSCKK
+822 
-828 DQSGKLVKFGA
+828 
-839 SMTGSAIKI
+839 
-848 YEPVKR
+848 
-854 YNLRLQKTDGY
+854 
-865 EHPMANV
+865 PMAGV
-872 AFVITCRETGESHV
+872 AF
-886 MLTDSDGILDTSRV
+886 L
-900 VTSGGKFKVNANDD
+900 
-914 LYEQALTDNSII
+914 
-926 PEYVQTSVFFNDDS
+926 
-940 DVAVTASRHSEGALY
+940 VTASNGDQHVVVTDKNGEFDSSKLGYTDVNGNDATLAKAMADTTLY
-955 AGTYI
+955 PTYKETNVFFTTPGSGKTAAAEI
-960 IRELHRQ
+960 KEETVDGKAPRPLYKDTYTIREIHRQ
-967 YVTVDGEKCK
+967 YVTIDGKKYK
-977 LSEVYKIPAAI
+977 LTQVYDIGPAQTI
-988 KVTVPGTDNNAVGE
+988 TVP
-1002 HDTKDAGTM
+1002 
-1011 TNIRIPSIS
+1011 
-1020 SVAMDADSATKMSI
+1020 DSAKDGAVINFGTYTNTAIPKMTSSAISTDTNTKMSVAGKN
-1034 TSKDAKFRDIVTIH
+1034 SSFKDSIKATNLKAST
-1048 NPELDKTY
+1048 KY
-1056 TLMSIAVDTATGLA
+1056 TLMSVAVDANTGKA
-1070 YVGADGQYVRT
+1070 YKDADGKYVA
-1081 TEYLGKGSGLIGADV
+1081 KNVAV
-1096 PLELTANTT
+1096 TT
-1105 GTEVNQLTFFEYLV
+1105 GAVKTGTVFPETTASVTFTGVNTSNVKSRKLVFYEYLV
-1119 EGKTTNLVGVDSDG
+1119 EGSVTKTVSLDSAG

-1138 AKCVAKDASVS
+1138 ANCVAKDASVS

-1156 VISLETEVL
+1156 VISLETKVL

-1197 INSTIKVDGKSIGV
+1197 INSTIKIDGKSIGV

-1216 TADGKDKEVSVVF
+1216 TAEGNDKEVSVVF
-1229 KDLDLSKLANKRLSI
+1229 KDLDLSKFANKRLSI

-1291 ETAKFKDTVD
+1291 KTAKFKDTVD
-1301 IKNLSAATQYTLQ
+1301 IKNLSTATQYTLQ

-1323 LAYKDASGK
+1323 LAYKDANEK
-1332 YVVGHETFTTK
+1332 YVVGHEVFTTE
-1343 TSKDNDRVGA
+1343 SAEDNQAADRVGA
-1353 TADIEFTA
+1353 TVDIEFTA
-1361 NTKDTNVTQITFYE
+1361 NTKGTNVTQITFYE

-1398 NWIAEDASTSNVD
+1398 NWIAEDASTSNTD

-1578 STTGEEIKK
+1578 SATGEEIKK

-1594 YWGMLRDLGYVTDET
+1594 YWSMLKDLGYVTDET

-1631 AFKRTQVLKPEKM
+1631 AFKRTQILKPEKM
-1644 DDMINVAFDIDP
+1644 DDTVDVAFDIDP

-1681 HTDKDAESQQI
+1681 HTAKDAESQQI

-1721 TIFCKNLATGI
+1721 TIFCKNLVTGI

-1986 TLHLNKNGKDAGP
+1986 TLHLNKNGRDVGP

-2054 HTEITDKGQQ
+2054 HTEITDEGQQ

-2155 DGLGKHK
+2155 DGLGKHRI
-2162 VVIFEYVYDN
+2162 VIFEYVYDN

-2198 TGDRTAMFLSILVGM
+2198 TGDRTVMFLSILAGM
-2213 LGLGVVTLFVTRRK
+2213 LGLGVVTLFVTKRK

>member
-61 NDSDKDKNLA
+61 GSSDEGLNLA

-107 KSLEERANA
+107 KNLEERANA

-130 YYQLDKK
+130 YYQLDEK

-183 ATPTDASSEVS
+183 ATSTDASSEVS
-194 TEVTTEAVTEPDTQ
+194 TEVTTEAITEPDTQ

-214 ASSEETEATT
+214 ASSEETETTT
-224 QIATPTDSI
+224 QVATPTDSI

-241 LASVM
+241 LASVFRM
-246 RAAGASYW
+246 AKAAKIAEDVY
-254 IYGDYSGMSSGDY
+254 IYGSEEDGCGNYHITAKNGDANP
-267 HVSTD
+267 SLD
-272 KDNVPMS
+272 GDMK
-279 GNASRVFCGTASKQG
+279 SRTFCVDWGANG
-294 PGKPYYGSSQGYT
+294 PSAKNNYT
-307 RRVVNNSST
+307 RP
-316 VKVLSYYYDVLAK
+316 VKYRLGNGAKESMRKAVAYYYDVLVPAADTK
-329 QSDHSANWQN
+329 GKKVAALAETEHYLSSLKGNKGTTPSWASAAQN
-339 HVTQTAHALSY
+339 HVALAKGDQAISISNSKPTVTCVDSKTFGTFTEKNVFVSEKLTVTAKSDEQYFNYEVPSGCTVYVHRSKTW
-350 INGYGASYKPSWW
+350 YKLT
-363 SAAMARPVYSM
+363 ADDK
-374 SETQIYVGSNT
+374 T
-385 TTSVVNYT
+385 
-393 SSEIHRGNREA
+393 
-404 SDGLHTLYNVQWT
+404 HTLRKNDVFYVVTPKSN
-417 AVKTVSGTSLK
+417 ANKTFSISGT
-428 NYFTVK
+428 
-434 VPSNVRIYVKRNNG
+434 
-448 KWGSA
+448 A
-453 TNTDVNL
+453 A
-460 YSGDKFFFTTSKLT
+460 SG
-474 DRTTTIANSKAALTG
+474 G
-489 FTAYAY
+489 
-495 DPVNTKNQT
+495 
-504 MYGNGVSE
+504 
-512 TRSIQFSIPWKD
+512 WD
-524 VYHKL
+524 VYYYEPNDPAWLGCQEMMLAAETDKPKF
-529 TLDKLVCVG
+529 TLKFKTEELPDPI
-538 GNYKVDASTA
+538 NIEIDKVDSVRED
-548 GTQYTVYWV
+548 GTQVG
-557 DKTTNSNRFG
+557 KT
-567 KIAVFEIQT
+567 
-576 NGKGKV
+576 
-582 KYLRQNNYGTT
+582 
-593 FKPSGFGT
+593 
-601 YTLDGLPTGVYRIVE
+601 
-616 TKTNDGFETAKP
+616 
-628 CRINF
+628 
-633 SNGAAVDAE
+633 
-642 GNASGESKHFEIAF
+642 
-656 KTNDNVKNQ
+656 
-665 VANFTSFEQKES
+665 
-677 GDPLAIKIQKI
+677 
-688 DADTKET
+688 
-695 VGLGSGSL
+695 SL
-703 AGAEFTIKYY
+703 AGAIFKMEYFKGKTT
-713 EDAEGVGTIGI
+713 A
-724 SVPTG
+724 SG
-729 TPTAR
+729 TPTNT
-734 WVIKTDEDGYASLAN
+734 WYIKTVKDGSHYRAAF
-749 DEYIVSKPSKLPD
+749 SKTCLVTGDKNYPSDTAPKDIDPTGLYELYD
-762 SVKIVKGKYNICKP
+762 GAMR
-776 GTIVITESEAPK
+776 ITEVKAPSGYKVVDGK
-788 NYNKFSKVTTQ
+788 NKGFFYIGSKKVTGQASITVRVTGGKTIL
-799 AGTSTDVDNV
+799 AGTEISAEAFKQYEQKERYDFKLKKVDSYGN
-809 VIRAD
+809 
-814 YNDKGEIK
+814 
-822 LYSCKK
+822 
-828 DQSGKLVKFGA
+828 
-839 SMTGSAIKI
+839 
-848 YEPVKR
+848 
-854 YNLRLQKTDGY
+854 
-865 EHPMANV
+865 PMAGV
-872 AFVITCRETGESHV
+872 AF
-886 MLTDSDGILDTSRV
+886 L
-900 VTSGGKFKVNANDD
+900 
-914 LYEQALTDNSII
+914 
-926 PEYVQTSVFFNDDS
+926 
-940 DVAVTASRHSEGALY
+940 VTASNGDQHVVVTDKNGEFDSSKLGYTNVNGNDATLAKAMADTTLY
-955 AGTYI
+955 PTYKETNVFFTTPGSGKTAAAEI
-960 IRELHRQ
+960 KEETVDGKAPRPLYKDTYTIREIHRQ
-967 YVTVDGEKCK
+967 YVTIDGKKYK
-977 LSEVYKIPAAI
+977 LTQVYDLGPAQKI
-988 KVTVPGTDNNAVGE
+988 TV
-1002 HDTKDAGTM
+1002 
-1011 TNIRIPSIS
+1011 S
-1020 SVAMDADSATKMSI
+1020 DSAKNGAVIDFGTYTNTAIPKMTSSAISTDTNTKMSVAGKNA
-1034 TSKDAKFRDIVTIH
+1034 SFKDSIKATNLKAST
-1048 NPELDKTY
+1048 KY
-1056 TLMSIAVDTATGLA
+1056 TLMSVAVDANTGKA
-1070 YVGADGQYVRT
+1070 YKDADGKYVA
-1081 TEYLGKGSGLIGADV
+1081 KNVAV
-1096 PLELTANTT
+1096 TT
-1105 GTEVNQLTFFEYLV
+1105 GAVKKGTVFPETTASVTFTGVNTSNVKSRKLVFYEYLV
-1119 EGKTTNLVGVDSDG
+1119 EGSVTKTVSLDSDG

-1138 AKCVAKDASVS
+1138 ANCVAKDASVS

-1156 VISLETEVL
+1156 VISLET
-1165 VNSTKTNESPAAIST
+1165 
-1180 VTDTVT
+1180 
-1186 THGLIAGESFT
+1186 
-1197 INSTIKVDGKSIGV
+1197 
-1211 QSTDF
+1211 
-1216 TADGKDKEVSVVF
+1216 
-1229 KDLDLSKLANKRLSI
+1229 
-1244 VTELIYKNKVIL
+1244 
-1256 THNDDGKDLNEE
+1256 
-1268 FYTPEMHSNAI
+1268 
-1279 DVDTLTKMSKTS
+1279 
-1291 ETAKFKDTVD
+1291 
-1301 IKNLSAATQYTLQ
+1301 
-1314 SIAVDTATG
+1314 
-1323 LAYKDASGK
+1323 
-1332 YVVGHETFTTK
+1332 
-1343 TSKDNDRVGA
+1343 
-1353 TADIEFTA
+1353 
-1361 NTKDTNVTQITFYE
+1361 
-1375 YLVRGSVD
+1375 
-1383 SDISVDENGYPVRPA
+1383 
-1398 NWIAEDASTSNVD
+1398 
-1411 QTLNLVNLET
+1411 

-1428 KTNVAPADKKV
+1428 KTNVAPADEKV

-1480 GDETVSVPFKSLD
+1480 DDETVSVPLKGLN
-1493 LTKYAGK
+1493 LTEYAGK

-1527 VFYVPAVETNAID
+1527 KFYVPAVETNAID

-1578 STTGEEIKK
+1578 SATGEEIKK

-1594 YWGMLRDLGYVTDET
+1594 YWNMLKDLGYVTDET

-1644 DDMINVAFDIDP
+1644 DDTVNVTFDIDP

-1668 QQVIKLNGVVVAK
+1668 RQVIKLNGVAVAK

-1711 APTKNADVVD
+1711 APTKDADVVD

-1752 GKPVVVKQN
+1752 GKPVVVKQS

-1800 FKHTDLNSAEQSF
+1800 FKHTDPNSAEQSF

-1853 GFTLK
+1853 RFTLK

-1872 NGKQVTNSIDFT
+1872 DGKQLTNSIDFT

-1923 GVLIDKEEDFD
+1923 GILIDKEEDFD

-1986 TLHLNKNGKDAGP
+1986 TLHLNKDGKDAGP

-2054 HTEITDKGQQ
+2054 HTEITDEGQQ

-2155 DGLGKHK
+2155 DGLGKHRI
-2162 VVIFEYVYDN
+2162 VIFEYVYDN

-2198 TGDRTAMFLSILVGM
+2198 TGDRTVVFLSILAGM
-2213 LGLGVVTLFVTRRK
+2213 LGLGVVTLFVTKRK

>member
-61 NDSDKDKNLA
+61 NDSDKDRNLA

-107 KSLEERANA
+107 KNLEERANA

-194 TEVTTEAVTEPDTQ
+194 TEATTEAITEPDTQ
-208 VATTSD
+208 VATISD
-214 ASSEETEATT
+214 ASSEETETTT
-224 QIATPTDSI
+224 QVATPTDSI

-241 LASVM
+241 LASVFRTAVADVYVWGTETQGCGNYHKTSSSANSANM
-246 RAAGASYW
+246 SLDGDIGSRMFCVDWGA
-254 IYGDYSGMSSGDY
+254 
-267 HVSTD
+267 
-272 KDNVPMS
+272 N
-279 GNASRVFCGTASKQG
+279 G
-294 PGKPYYGSSQGYT
+294 PSLANGYT
-307 RRVVNNSST
+307 RPVKYSRGGGADVSLRKVVA
-316 VKVLSYYYDVLAK
+316 YYYEVLAK
-329 QSDHSANWQN
+329 TSGNLAATEHYLSLLN
-339 HVTQTAHALSY
+339 HKKGTTPTWA
-350 INGYGASYKPSWW
+350 
-363 SAAMARPVYSM
+363 SAAMKYTALASGEETINIDKTKPSMTYYNSYSFKANGEVFHTSTNVFVSEPVTVTAEKSEQYFTASVPKDCAVYVYNYN
-374 SETQIYVGSNT
+374 SETKKY
-385 TTSVVNYT
+385 
-393 SSEIHRGNREA
+393 
-404 SDGLHTLYNVQWT
+404 QWT
-417 AVKTVSGTSLK
+417 RYGSTDNLKLKNGDKFRIVLPKSFANKTVSLSGTARYGGWDVYYYNPNDPAWLDCQQMVLATETDKPEFSLSVKTGNVPPEFDPINIVIDKVDSIREDGTQVGKTSLAGAIFK
-428 NYFTVK
+428 MEYFK
-434 VPSNVRIYVKRNNG
+434 G
-448 KWGSA
+448 KDSASGSA
-453 TNTDVNL
+453 TNTWYLQTVKNAAGDYTARFDKTCFVTGDKNYPSDAAPTNTNAAGVYELEDGAMRITEVKAPSGYKVVDGKNKGAFVIKGKVINQASITVQVMGGKTIYAGAEITADAFKQYEQKERYDFKLKKVDSYGNPMAGVAFLVTASNGDQHVVVTDKNGEFDSSKLGYKDVNGNDATLAKAMADTTL
-460 YSGDKFFFTTSKLT
+460 YPTYKETNVFFTTPGSGKT
-474 DRTTTIANSKAALTG
+474 AA
-489 FTAYAY
+489 A
-495 DPVNTKNQT
+495 
-504 MYGNGVSE
+504 
-512 TRSIQFSIPWKD
+512 
-524 VYHKL
+524 
-529 TLDKLVCVG
+529 
-538 GNYKVDASTA
+538 
-548 GTQYTVYWV
+548 
-557 DKTTNSNRFG
+557 
-567 KIAVFEIQT
+567 EI
-576 NGKGKV
+576 
-582 KYLRQNNYGTT
+582 
-593 FKPSGFGT
+593 
-601 YTLDGLPTGVYRIVE
+601 
-616 TKTNDGFETAKP
+616 
-628 CRINF
+628 
-633 SNGAAVDAE
+633 
-642 GNASGESKHFEIAF
+642 
-656 KTNDNVKNQ
+656 
-665 VANFTSFEQKES
+665 KE
-677 GDPLAIKIQKI
+677 
-688 DADTKET
+688 ET
-695 VGLGSGSL
+695 VG
-703 AGAEFTIKYY
+703 T
-713 EDAEGVGTIGI
+713 
-724 SVPTG
+724 
-729 TPTAR
+729 TAPR
-734 WVIKTDEDGYASLAN
+734 
-749 DEYIVSKPSKLPD
+749 P
-762 SVKIVKGKYNICKP
+762 
-776 GTIVITESEAPK
+776 
-788 NYNKFSKVTTQ
+788 
-799 AGTSTDVDNV
+799 
-809 VIRAD
+809 
-814 YNDKGEIK
+814 
-822 LYSCKK
+822 LYK
-828 DQSGKLVKFGA
+828 D
-839 SMTGSAIKI
+839 
-848 YEPVKR
+848 
-854 YNLRLQKTDGY
+854 
-865 EHPMANV
+865 
-872 AFVITCRETGESHV
+872 
-886 MLTDSDGILDTSRV
+886 
-900 VTSGGKFKVNANDD
+900 
-914 LYEQALTDNSII
+914 
-926 PEYVQTSVFFNDDS
+926 
-940 DVAVTASRHSEGALY
+940 
-955 AGTYI
+955 TYT
-960 IRELHRQ
+960 IREIHRQ
-967 YVTVDGEKCK
+967 YVTIDGKKYK
-977 LSEVYKIPAAI
+977 LTQVYDLGPAQKITVSDSVKNGAVIDFGTYTNTAI
-988 KVTVPGTDNNAVGE
+988 PKMTSSAISTD
-1002 HDTKDAGTM
+1002 
-1011 TNIRIPSIS
+1011 TN
-1020 SVAMDADSATKMSI
+1020 TKMSVAGKNA
-1034 TSKDAKFRDIVTIH
+1034 SFKDSIKATNLKAST
-1048 NPELDKTY
+1048 KY
-1056 TLMSIAVDTATGLA
+1056 TLMSVAVDANTGKA
-1070 YVGADGQYVRT
+1070 YKDADGKYVAKNV
-1081 TEYLGKGSGLIGADV
+1081 EF
-1096 PLELTANTT
+1096 TT
-1105 GTEVNQLTFFEYLV
+1105 GAVKKGTVFPETTASVTFTGVNTSNVKSRKLVFYEYLV
-1119 EGKTTNLVGVDSDG
+1119 EGSVTKTVSLDSAG

-1138 AKCVAKDASVS
+1138 ANCVAKDASVS

-1156 VISLETEVL
+1156 VISLET
-1165 VNSTKTNESPAAIST
+1165 
-1180 VTDTVT
+1180 
-1186 THGLIAGESFT
+1186 
-1197 INSTIKVDGKSIGV
+1197 
-1211 QSTDF
+1211 
-1216 TADGKDKEVSVVF
+1216 
-1229 KDLDLSKLANKRLSI
+1229 
-1244 VTELIYKNKVIL
+1244 
-1256 THNDDGKDLNEE
+1256 
-1268 FYTPEMHSNAI
+1268 
-1279 DVDTLTKMSKTS
+1279 
-1291 ETAKFKDTVD
+1291 
-1301 IKNLSAATQYTLQ
+1301 
-1314 SIAVDTATG
+1314 
-1323 LAYKDASGK
+1323 
-1332 YVVGHETFTTK
+1332 
-1343 TSKDNDRVGA
+1343 
-1353 TADIEFTA
+1353 
-1361 NTKDTNVTQITFYE
+1361 
-1375 YLVRGSVD
+1375 
-1383 SDISVDENGYPVRPA
+1383 
-1398 NWIAEDASTSNVD
+1398 
-1411 QTLNLVNLET
+1411 

-1428 KTNVAPADKKV
+1428 KTNVAPADEKV

-1480 GDETVSVPFKSLD
+1480 DDETVSVPLKGLN
-1493 LTKYAGK
+1493 LTEYAGK

-1527 VFYVPAVETNAID
+1527 KFYVPAVETNAID

-1560 YSNLPTEYEYE
+1560 YSNLPTEYKYE

-1578 STTGEEIKK
+1578 SATGEEIKK

-1594 YWGMLRDLGYVTDET
+1594 YWNMLKDLGYVTDET

-1644 DDMINVAFDIDP
+1644 DDTVNVTFDIDP

-1668 QQVIKLNGVVVAK
+1668 RQVIKLNGVAVAK

-1711 APTKNADVVD
+1711 APTKDADVVD

-1752 GKPVVVKQN
+1752 GKPVVVKQS

-1800 FKHTDLNSAEQSF
+1800 FKHTDPNSAEQSF

-1853 GFTLK
+1853 RFTLK

-1872 NGKQVTNSIDFT
+1872 DGKQVTNSIDFT

-1923 GVLIDKEEDFD
+1923 GILIDKEEDFD

-1986 TLHLNKNGKDAGP
+1986 TLHLNKDGKDAGP

-2054 HTEITDKGQQ
+2054 HTEITDEGQQ

-2155 DGLGKHK
+2155 DGLGKHRI
-2162 VVIFEYVYDN
+2162 VIFEYVYDN

-2190 YIDKTPNK
+2190 YIDKPNQ
-2198 TGDRTAMFLSILVGM
+2198 TGDRTAMFLSILAGM
-2213 LGLGVVTLFVTRRK
+2213 LGLGVVTLFVTKRK

>member
-61 NDSDKDKNLA
+61 NDSDKDRNLA

-154 TVGSFSIVAGDGVQE
+154 IVGSFSIVAGDGVQE

-183 ATPTDASSEVS
+183 ATSTDASSEVS
-194 TEVTTEAVTEPDTQ
+194 TEVTTETTTESDTQ

-214 ASSEETEATT
+214 ASSEETETTT
-224 QIATPTDSI
+224 QVATPTDSI

-241 LASVM
+241 LASVFRM
-246 RAAGASYW
+246 AKAAKAAFANNVWVNGSFGAG
-254 IYGDYSGMSSGDY
+254 YGNYHIVASEYTDGPSGTNGDMG
-267 HVSTD
+267 T
-272 KDNVPMS
+272 
-279 GNASRVFCGTASKQG
+279 RVFCVQKDKYGPCSSNTGKGGVLYSKENI
-294 PGKPYYGSSQGYT
+294 GSEPT
-307 RRVVNNSST
+307 EIVMK
-316 VKVLSYYYDVLAK
+316 KVLAYYYDELPK
-329 QSDHSANWQN
+329 NGTTLKETEHY
-339 HVTQTAHALSY
+339 LSLLY
-350 INGYGASYKPSWW
+350 SNSGETPSWAKAAKEHPLYTAAQAKISFTVDSTAAETKSYSSISFRNETYTNVFVSKRFIVTT
-363 SAAMARPVYSM
+363 SATKQYCTLTVPKGVTLWIRRASDNSTVTGKADTTVTLYKGDTVRLVTSKSKHG
-374 SETQIYVGSNT
+374 SETTLSGTGHYGEWSFCYYIPNDIRYVGFQKLLTGSRT
-385 TTSVVNYT
+385 
-393 SSEIHRGNREA
+393 
-404 SDGLHTLYNVQWT
+404 QP
-417 AVKTVSGTSLK
+417 TVSLSVTW
-428 NYFTVK
+428 
-434 VPSNVRIYVKRNNG
+434 P
-448 KWGSA
+448 
-453 TNTDVNL
+453 
-460 YSGDKFFFTTSKLT
+460 
-474 DRTTTIANSKAALTG
+474 
-489 FTAYAY
+489 AY
-495 DPVNTKNQT
+495 DPINI
-504 MYGNGVSE
+504 E
-512 TRSIQFSIPWKD
+512 ID
-524 VYHKL
+524 
-529 TLDKLVCVG
+529 
-538 GNYKVDASTA
+538 KVDSIRED
-548 GTQYTVYWV
+548 GTQVG
-557 DKTTNSNRFG
+557 KT
-567 KIAVFEIQT
+567 
-576 NGKGKV
+576 
-582 KYLRQNNYGTT
+582 
-593 FKPSGFGT
+593 
-601 YTLDGLPTGVYRIVE
+601 
-616 TKTNDGFETAKP
+616 
-628 CRINF
+628 
-633 SNGAAVDAE
+633 
-642 GNASGESKHFEIAF
+642 
-656 KTNDNVKNQ
+656 
-665 VANFTSFEQKES
+665 
-677 GDPLAIKIQKI
+677 
-688 DADTKET
+688 
-695 VGLGSGSL
+695 SL
-703 AGAEFTIKYY
+703 AGAIFKMEYFKGKTT
-713 EDAEGVGTIGI
+713 ASGA
-724 SVPTG
+724 PTN
-729 TPTAR
+729 T
-734 WVIKTDEDGYASLAN
+734 WYIKTVKNGSHYRAAFSKTCLVTGNKNYPSDAAPETVSNTGIYELEDGAMR
-749 DEYIVSKPSKLPD
+749 
-762 SVKIVKGKYNICKP
+762 
-776 GTIVITESEAPK
+776 ITEVKAPSGYKVVDGK
-788 NYNKFSKVTTQ
+788 NKGFFKVKQTKVTGSSITVRVTGGRTIY
-799 AGTSTDVDNV
+799 AGAEITADAFKQYEQKERYDFRLKKVDSYGN
-809 VIRAD
+809 
-814 YNDKGEIK
+814 
-822 LYSCKK
+822 
-828 DQSGKLVKFGA
+828 
-839 SMTGSAIKI
+839 
-848 YEPVKR
+848 
-854 YNLRLQKTDGY
+854 
-865 EHPMANV
+865 PMAGV
-872 AFVITCRETGESHV
+872 AF
-886 MLTDSDGILDTSRV
+886 L
-900 VTSGGKFKVNANDD
+900 
-914 LYEQALTDNSII
+914 
-926 PEYVQTSVFFNDDS
+926 
-940 DVAVTASRHSEGALY
+940 VTASNGDQHVVVTDKNGEFDSSKLGYTNVNGNDATLAKAIADTTLY
-955 AGTYI
+955 PTYKETNVFFTTPGSGKTAAAEIKEETVGTTAPRPLYKDTYTV
-960 IRELHRQ
+960 REIHRQ
-967 YVTVDGEKCK
+967 YVTIDGKKYK
-977 LSEVYKIPAAI
+977 LTQVYDLGPAQKITVSDSAKNGAVIDFGTYTNTAI
-988 KVTVPGTDNNAVGE
+988 PKMTSSAISTDTN
-1002 HDTKDAGTM
+1002 TK
-1011 TNIRIPSIS
+1011 I
-1020 SVAMDADSATKMSI
+1020 SVAGKNASFKDSIKATNLKAS
-1034 TSKDAKFRDIVTIH
+1034 TK
-1048 NPELDKTY
+1048 Y
-1056 TLMSIAVDTATGLA
+1056 TLMSVAVDANTGKA
-1070 YVGADGQYVRT
+1070 YKDADGKYVAKNV
-1081 TEYLGKGSGLIGADV
+1081 EF
-1096 PLELTANTT
+1096 TT
-1105 GTEVNQLTFFEYLV
+1105 GAVKKGTVFPETTASVTFTGVNTSNVKSRKLVFYEYLV
-1119 EGKTTNLVGVDSDG
+1119 EGSVTKTVSLDSAG

-1138 AKCVAKDASVS
+1138 ANCVAKDASVS

-1156 VISLETEVL
+1156 VISLET
-1165 VNSTKTNESPAAIST
+1165 
-1180 VTDTVT
+1180 
-1186 THGLIAGESFT
+1186 
-1197 INSTIKVDGKSIGV
+1197 
-1211 QSTDF
+1211 
-1216 TADGKDKEVSVVF
+1216 
-1229 KDLDLSKLANKRLSI
+1229 
-1244 VTELIYKNKVIL
+1244 
-1256 THNDDGKDLNEE
+1256 
-1268 FYTPEMHSNAI
+1268 
-1279 DVDTLTKMSKTS
+1279 
-1291 ETAKFKDTVD
+1291 
-1301 IKNLSAATQYTLQ
+1301 
-1314 SIAVDTATG
+1314 
-1323 LAYKDASGK
+1323 
-1332 YVVGHETFTTK
+1332 
-1343 TSKDNDRVGA
+1343 
-1353 TADIEFTA
+1353 
-1361 NTKDTNVTQITFYE
+1361 
-1375 YLVRGSVD
+1375 
-1383 SDISVDENGYPVRPA
+1383 
-1398 NWIAEDASTSNVD
+1398 
-1411 QTLNLVNLET
+1411 

-1428 KTNVAPADKKV
+1428 KTNVAPADEKV

-1480 GDETVSVPFKSLD
+1480 DDETVSVPLKGLN
-1493 LTKYAGK
+1493 LTEYAGK

-1527 VFYVPAVETNAID
+1527 KFYVPAVETNAID

-1578 STTGEEIKK
+1578 SATGEEIKK

-1594 YWGMLRDLGYVTDET
+1594 YWNMLKDLGYVTDET

-1644 DDMINVAFDIDP
+1644 DDTVNVTFDIDP

-1668 QQVIKLNGVVVAK
+1668 RQVIKLNGVAVAK

-1858 GVVYNKSTRKPMLV
+1858 GVVYNRSTRKPMLV

-1986 TLHLNKNGKDAGP
+1986 TLHLNKDGKDAGP

-2054 HTEITDKGQQ
+2054 HTEITDEGQQ

-2155 DGLGKHK
+2155 DGLGKHRI
-2162 VVIFEYVYDN
+2162 VIFEYVYDN

-2190 YIDKTPNK
+2190 YIDKPNQ
-2198 TGDRTAMFLSILVGM
+2198 TGDRTVMFLSILAGM

>member
-61 NDSDKDKNLA
+61 NDSDKDRNLA

-107 KSLEERANA
+107 KNLEERADA

-130 YYQLDKK
+130 YYQLDEK

-183 ATPTDASSEVS
+183 ATSTDASSEVS
-194 TEVTTEAVTEPDTQ
+194 TEVNTEATTEPDTQ

-214 ASSEETEATT
+214 ASSEETETTT

-241 LASVM
+241 LASVFRM
-246 RAAGASYW
+246 AKAAKAATTTAVSRGTGYGYDGGTISYIFYINKGLTYNNTGYAFCMEEDKTGPTSGTGTVSSIGKSNITKALYYSFAGPGAGSYDGAPSSGGLNGDNVMTLSCILDYYYTGYWDSGDFGTAYDNAISYEKWLKGKDMPNTLADTAFSIAGKSDDFTASRAAYN
-254 IYGDYSGMSSGDY
+254 I
-267 HVSTD
+267 TD
-272 KDNVPMS
+272 KTQTTNEWAVVSKKSVTVTIPTGVTMHKTDS
-279 GNASRVFCGTASKQG
+279 KGKKSTHGAGTA
-294 PGKPYYGSSQGYT
+294 
-307 RRVVNNSST
+307 T
-316 VKVLSYYYDVLAK
+316 VSNGDKIYFSASIAK
-329 QSDHSANWQN
+329 GGTSD
-339 HVTQTAHALSY
+339 
-350 INGYGASYKPSWW
+350 IKF
-363 SAAMARPVYSM
+363 
-374 SETQIYVGSNT
+374 
-385 TTSVVNYT
+385 TSVKGYSAYKADFGAKLQVLGFLGEPTDKEFTAKLQWNSPNFSLRKTDSKTKQPVEGAEYLVYCAQDNEKVNVVRFKTNSNGVGEITSVNPTQASGEVGKTVVKLKAGVRYYIVETKAPEHYKLNKNKQVAIGGEKYPYEAHIGVNATDGHVDYT
-393 SSEIHRGNREA
+393 SITGATFSTTATGVTY
-404 SDGLHTLYNVQWT
+404 HTVDKV
-417 AVKTVSGTSLK
+417 AHDPVSIVIRKIDSVSGRAVPAGTAALAGAVFK
-428 NYFTVK
+428 MEYFK
-434 VPSNVRIYVKRNNG
+434 G
-448 KWGSA
+448 KDSVSGSA
-453 TNTDVNL
+453 TNTWYLQTKLADGRYVARFARGYL
-460 YSGDKFFFTTSKLT
+460 YSDSTHKSDAAPAEVDASGVYELEAGCMRITEVIAPSGYEKVTADNAGWIKLGGSIDRLTESASITVKIGNGNIYYGNTAVKDGVVEIGEQKERYDFKLKKVDSYGNPMAGVAFLVTASNGDQHVVVTDKNGEFDSSKLDYTNVNGNDATLAKAMADTTLYPTYKETNVFFTTPGSGKT
-474 DRTTTIANSKAALTG
+474 AAAEIKEETVDGKAPRPL
-489 FTAYAY
+489 Y
-495 DPVNTKNQT
+495 
-504 MYGNGVSE
+504 
-512 TRSIQFSIPWKD
+512 KD
-524 VYHKL
+524 
-529 TLDKLVCVG
+529 
-538 GNYKVDASTA
+538 
-548 GTQYTVYWV
+548 
-557 DKTTNSNRFG
+557 
-567 KIAVFEIQT
+567 
-576 NGKGKV
+576 
-582 KYLRQNNYGTT
+582 
-593 FKPSGFGT
+593 T
-601 YTLDGLPTGVYRIVE
+601 YT
-616 TKTNDGFETAKP
+616 
-628 CRINF
+628 
-633 SNGAAVDAE
+633 
-642 GNASGESKHFEIAF
+642 
-656 KTNDNVKNQ
+656 
-665 VANFTSFEQKES
+665 
-677 GDPLAIKIQKI
+677 
-688 DADTKET
+688 
-695 VGLGSGSL
+695 
-703 AGAEFTIKYY
+703 
-713 EDAEGVGTIGI
+713 
-724 SVPTG
+724 
-729 TPTAR
+729 
-734 WVIKTDEDGYASLAN
+734 
-749 DEYIVSKPSKLPD
+749 
-762 SVKIVKGKYNICKP
+762 
-776 GTIVITESEAPK
+776 
-788 NYNKFSKVTTQ
+788 
-799 AGTSTDVDNV
+799 
-809 VIRAD
+809 
-814 YNDKGEIK
+814 
-822 LYSCKK
+822 
-828 DQSGKLVKFGA
+828 
-839 SMTGSAIKI
+839 
-848 YEPVKR
+848 
-854 YNLRLQKTDGY
+854 
-865 EHPMANV
+865 
-872 AFVITCRETGESHV
+872 
-886 MLTDSDGILDTSRV
+886 
-900 VTSGGKFKVNANDD
+900 
-914 LYEQALTDNSII
+914 
-926 PEYVQTSVFFNDDS
+926 
-940 DVAVTASRHSEGALY
+940 
-955 AGTYI
+955 
-960 IRELHRQ
+960 IREIHRQ
-967 YVTVDGEKCK
+967 YVTIDGKKYK
-977 LSEVYKIPAAI
+977 LTQVYDLGPAQKI
-988 KVTVPGTDNNAVGE
+988 TV
-1002 HDTKDAGTM
+1002 
-1011 TNIRIPSIS
+1011 S
-1020 SVAMDADSATKMSI
+1020 DSAKNGAVIDFGTYTNTAIPKMTSSAISTDTNTKMSVAGKN
-1034 TSKDAKFRDIVTIH
+1034 SSFKDSVKATNLKAST
-1048 NPELDKTY
+1048 KY
-1056 TLMSIAVDTATGLA
+1056 TLMSVAVDANTGKA
-1070 YVGADGQYVRT
+1070 YKDADGKYVAKNV
-1081 TEYLGKGSGLIGADV
+1081 EF
-1096 PLELTANTT
+1096 TT
-1105 GTEVNQLTFFEYLV
+1105 GAVKKGTVFPETTASVTFTGVNTSNVKSRKLVFYEYLV
-1119 EGKTTNLVGVDSDG
+1119 EGSVTKTVSLDSAG

-1138 AKCVAKDASVS
+1138 ANCVAKDASVS

-1156 VISLETEVL
+1156 VISLET
-1165 VNSTKTNESPAAIST
+1165 
-1180 VTDTVT
+1180 
-1186 THGLIAGESFT
+1186 
-1197 INSTIKVDGKSIGV
+1197 
-1211 QSTDF
+1211 
-1216 TADGKDKEVSVVF
+1216 
-1229 KDLDLSKLANKRLSI
+1229 
-1244 VTELIYKNKVIL
+1244 
-1256 THNDDGKDLNEE
+1256 
-1268 FYTPEMHSNAI
+1268 
-1279 DVDTLTKMSKTS
+1279 
-1291 ETAKFKDTVD
+1291 
-1301 IKNLSAATQYTLQ
+1301 
-1314 SIAVDTATG
+1314 
-1323 LAYKDASGK
+1323 
-1332 YVVGHETFTTK
+1332 
-1343 TSKDNDRVGA
+1343 
-1353 TADIEFTA
+1353 
-1361 NTKDTNVTQITFYE
+1361 
-1375 YLVRGSVD
+1375 
-1383 SDISVDENGYPVRPA
+1383 
-1398 NWIAEDASTSNVD
+1398 
-1411 QTLNLVNLET
+1411 

-1428 KTNVAPADKKV
+1428 KTNVAPADEKV
-1439 DVTDTVTLHNLVAG
+1439 DVTDTVTLHNLVAE

-1480 GDETVSVPFKSLD
+1480 DDETVSVPLKGLN
-1493 LTKYAGK
+1493 LTEYAGK

-1527 VFYVPAVETNAID
+1527 KFYVPAVETNAID

-1578 STTGEEIKK
+1578 SATGEEIKK

-1594 YWGMLRDLGYVTDET
+1594 YWNMLKDLGYVTDET

-1644 DDMINVAFDIDP
+1644 DDTVNVTFDIDP

-1668 QQVIKLNGVVVAK
+1668 RQVIKLNGVAVAK

-1711 APTKNADVVD
+1711 APTKDADVVD

-1752 GKPVVVKQN
+1752 GKPVVVKQS

-1800 FKHTDLNSAEQSF
+1800 FKHTDPNSAEQSF

-1853 GFTLK
+1853 RFTLK

-1872 NGKQVTNSIDFT
+1872 DGKQVTNSIDFT

-1923 GVLIDKEEDFD
+1923 GILIDKEEDFD

-1986 TLHLNKNGKDAGP
+1986 TLHLNKDGKDAGP

-2054 HTEITDKGQQ
+2054 HTEITDEGQQ

-2155 DGLGKHK
+2155 DGLGKHRI
-2162 VVIFEYVYDN
+2162 VIFEYVYDN

-2198 TGDRTAMFLSILVGM
+2198 TGDRTVVFLSILAGM

>member
-61 NDSDKDKNLA
+61 NDSDKDRNLA

-154 TVGSFSIVAGDGVQE
+154 IVGSFSIVAGDGVQE

-183 ATPTDASSEVS
+183 ATSTDASSEVS
-194 TEVTTEAVTEPDTQ
+194 TEVTTETTTESDTQ

-214 ASSEETEATT
+214 ASSEETETTT
-224 QIATPTDSI
+224 QVATPTDSI

-241 LASVM
+241 LASVFRM
-246 RAAGASYW
+246 AVADVYVWGTETQGCGNYHKTSSSANSANMSLDGDIGSRMFCVDWGA
-254 IYGDYSGMSSGDY
+254 
-267 HVSTD
+267 
-272 KDNVPMS
+272 N
-279 GNASRVFCGTASKQG
+279 G
-294 PGKPYYGSSQGYT
+294 PSLVNGYT
-307 RRVVNNSST
+307 RPVKYSRGGGADVSLRKVVA
-316 VKVLSYYYDVLAK
+316 YYYEVLAK
-329 QSDHSANWQN
+329 TSGNLAATEHYLSLLN
-339 HVTQTAHALSY
+339 HKKGTTPTWA
-350 INGYGASYKPSWW
+350 
-363 SAAMARPVYSM
+363 SAAMKYTALASGEETINIDKTKPSMTYYKSYSFKANGEVFHTSTNVFVSEPVTVTAEKSEQYFTASVPKDCAVYVYNYN
-374 SETQIYVGSNT
+374 SETKKY
-385 TTSVVNYT
+385 
-393 SSEIHRGNREA
+393 
-404 SDGLHTLYNVQWT
+404 QWT
-417 AVKTVSGTSLK
+417 RYGSTDNLKLKNGDKFRIVLPKSFANKTVSLSGTA
-428 NYFTVK
+428 
-434 VPSNVRIYVKRNNG
+434 R
-448 KWGSA
+448 
-453 TNTDVNL
+453 
-460 YSGDKFFFTTSKLT
+460 
-474 DRTTTIANSKAALTG
+474 
-489 FTAYAY
+489 
-495 DPVNTKNQT
+495 
-504 MYGNGVSE
+504 YGG
-512 TRSIQFSIPWKD
+512 WD
-524 VYHKL
+524 VYYYNPNDPAW
-529 TLDKLVCVG
+529 LDCQQMVLATETDKPEFSLSVKT
-538 GNYKVDASTA
+538 GNVPPEFDPINIVIDKVDSIRED
-548 GTQYTVYWV
+548 GTQVG
-557 DKTTNSNRFG
+557 KT
-567 KIAVFEIQT
+567 
-576 NGKGKV
+576 
-582 KYLRQNNYGTT
+582 
-593 FKPSGFGT
+593 
-601 YTLDGLPTGVYRIVE
+601 
-616 TKTNDGFETAKP
+616 
-628 CRINF
+628 
-633 SNGAAVDAE
+633 
-642 GNASGESKHFEIAF
+642 
-656 KTNDNVKNQ
+656 
-665 VANFTSFEQKES
+665 
-677 GDPLAIKIQKI
+677 
-688 DADTKET
+688 
-695 VGLGSGSL
+695 SL
-703 AGAEFTIKYY
+703 AGAIFKMEYFKGKTT
-713 EDAEGVGTIGI
+713 A
-724 SVPTG
+724 SG
-729 TPTAR
+729 TPTNT
-734 WVIKTDEDGYASLAN
+734 WYIKTVKNAAGDYTARFDKTCLVTGDKNYPSDAAPTNTNAAGVYELEDGAMR
-749 DEYIVSKPSKLPD
+749 
-762 SVKIVKGKYNICKP
+762 
-776 GTIVITESEAPK
+776 ITEVKAPSGYKVVDGK
-788 NYNKFSKVTTQ
+788 NKGFFYIGSKKVTGQASITVRVAGGKTIL
-799 AGTSTDVDNV
+799 AGTEISAEAFKQYEQKERYDFKLKKVDSYGN
-809 VIRAD
+809 
-814 YNDKGEIK
+814 
-822 LYSCKK
+822 
-828 DQSGKLVKFGA
+828 
-839 SMTGSAIKI
+839 
-848 YEPVKR
+848 
-854 YNLRLQKTDGY
+854 
-865 EHPMANV
+865 PMAGV
-872 AFVITCRETGESHV
+872 AF
-886 MLTDSDGILDTSRV
+886 L
-900 VTSGGKFKVNANDD
+900 
-914 LYEQALTDNSII
+914 
-926 PEYVQTSVFFNDDS
+926 
-940 DVAVTASRHSEGALY
+940 VTASNGDQHVVVTDKNGEFDSSKLDYTNVNGNDATLAKAMADTTLY
-955 AGTYI
+955 PTYKETNVFFTTPGSGKTAAAEI
-960 IRELHRQ
+960 KEETVDGKAPRPLYKDTYTIREIHRQ
-967 YVTVDGEKCK
+967 YVTIDGKKYK
-977 LSEVYKIPAAI
+977 LTQVYDLGPAQKITVSDSAKNGAVIDFGTYTNTAI
-988 KVTVPGTDNNAVGE
+988 PKMTSSAISTDTNTKV
-1002 HDTKDAGTM
+1002 
-1011 TNIRIPSIS
+1011 
-1020 SVAMDADSATKMSI
+1020 SVAGKNSSFKDSVKATNLKAS
-1034 TSKDAKFRDIVTIH
+1034 TK
-1048 NPELDKTY
+1048 Y
-1056 TLMSIAVDTATGLA
+1056 TLMSVAVDANTGKA
-1070 YVGADGQYVRT
+1070 YKDADGKYVAKNV
-1081 TEYLGKGSGLIGADV
+1081 EF
-1096 PLELTANTT
+1096 TT
-1105 GTEVNQLTFFEYLV
+1105 GAVKKGTVFPETTASVTFTGVNTSNVKSRKLVFYEYLV
-1119 EGKTTNLVGVDSDG
+1119 EGSVTKTVSLDSAG

-1138 AKCVAKDASVS
+1138 ANCVAKDASVS

-1156 VISLETEVL
+1156 VISLET
-1165 VNSTKTNESPAAIST
+1165 
-1180 VTDTVT
+1180 
-1186 THGLIAGESFT
+1186 
-1197 INSTIKVDGKSIGV
+1197 
-1211 QSTDF
+1211 
-1216 TADGKDKEVSVVF
+1216 
-1229 KDLDLSKLANKRLSI
+1229 
-1244 VTELIYKNKVIL
+1244 
-1256 THNDDGKDLNEE
+1256 
-1268 FYTPEMHSNAI
+1268 
-1279 DVDTLTKMSKTS
+1279 
-1291 ETAKFKDTVD
+1291 
-1301 IKNLSAATQYTLQ
+1301 
-1314 SIAVDTATG
+1314 
-1323 LAYKDASGK
+1323 
-1332 YVVGHETFTTK
+1332 
-1343 TSKDNDRVGA
+1343 
-1353 TADIEFTA
+1353 
-1361 NTKDTNVTQITFYE
+1361 
-1375 YLVRGSVD
+1375 
-1383 SDISVDENGYPVRPA
+1383 
-1398 NWIAEDASTSNVD
+1398 
-1411 QTLNLVNLET
+1411 

-1428 KTNVAPADKKV
+1428 KTNVAPADEKV
-1439 DVTDTVTLHNLVAG
+1439 DVTDTVTLHNLVAE

-1480 GDETVSVPFKSLD
+1480 DDETVSVPLKGLN
-1493 LTKYAGK
+1493 LTEYAGK

-1527 VFYVPAVETNAID
+1527 KFYVPAVETNAID

-1578 STTGEEIKK
+1578 SATGEEIKK

-1594 YWGMLRDLGYVTDET
+1594 YWNMLKDLGYVTDET

-1644 DDMINVAFDIDP
+1644 DDTVNVTFDIDP

-1668 QQVIKLNGVVVAK
+1668 RQVIKLNGVAVAK

-1711 APTKNADVVD
+1711 APTKDADVVD

-1752 GKPVVVKQN
+1752 GKPVVVKQS

-1800 FKHTDLNSAEQSF
+1800 FKHTDPNSAEQSF

-1853 GFTLK
+1853 RFTLK

-1872 NGKQVTNSIDFT
+1872 DGKQVTNSIDFT

-1923 GVLIDKEEDFD
+1923 GILIDKEEDFD

-1986 TLHLNKNGKDAGP
+1986 TLHLNKDGKDAGP

-2054 HTEITDKGQQ
+2054 HTEITDEGQQ

-2155 DGLGKHK
+2155 DGLGKHRI
-2162 VVIFEYVYDN
+2162 VIFEYVYDN

-2190 YIDKTPNK
+2190 YIDKPNQ
-2198 TGDRTAMFLSILVGM
+2198 TGDRTVMFLSILAGM

>member
-61 NDSDKDKNLA
+61 NDSDKDRNLA

-107 KSLEERANA
+107 KNLEERANA

-130 YYQLDKK
+130 YYQLDEK

-183 ATPTDASSEVS
+183 ATSTDASSEVS
-194 TEVTTEAVTEPDTQ
+194 TEVTTEAITEPDTQ

-214 ASSEETEATT
+214 ASSEETETTT
-224 QIATPTDSI
+224 QVATPTDSI
-233 PEVKPVAT
+233 PEMKPVAT
-241 LASVM
+241 LASVFRM
-246 RAAGASYW
+246 AKAAKVAFANSVWVNGSFGA
-254 IYGDYSGMSSGDY
+254 GDGNYHIVASEYTDGPSGANGDMG
-267 HVSTD
+267 T
-272 KDNVPMS
+272 
-279 GNASRVFCGTASKQG
+279 RVFCVQKDKYGPCSSNTGKGGVLYSKENI
-294 PGKPYYGSSQGYT
+294 GSEPT
-307 RRVVNNSST
+307 EIAMK
-316 VKVLSYYYDVLAK
+316 KVLAYYYDELPK
-329 QSDHSANWQN
+329 NGTTLKETEHY
-339 HVTQTAHALSY
+339 LSLLY
-350 INGYGASYKPSWW
+350 SNSGETPSWAKKAKEHPLYTADQAKISFTVDSTAAETKSYSSISFKNETYTNVFVSKRFIVTT
-363 SAAMARPVYSM
+363 SATKQYCTLTVPKGVTLWIRRASDNSTVTGKADTTVTLYKGDTVRLVTSKSKHG
-374 SETQIYVGSNT
+374 SETTLSGTGHYGEWSFCYYIPNDIRYVGFQKLLTGSRT
-385 TTSVVNYT
+385 
-393 SSEIHRGNREA
+393 
-404 SDGLHTLYNVQWT
+404 QP
-417 AVKTVSGTSLK
+417 TVSLSVTW
-428 NYFTVK
+428 
-434 VPSNVRIYVKRNNG
+434 P
-448 KWGSA
+448 
-453 TNTDVNL
+453 
-460 YSGDKFFFTTSKLT
+460 
-474 DRTTTIANSKAALTG
+474 
-489 FTAYAY
+489 AY
-495 DPVNTKNQT
+495 DPINI
-504 MYGNGVSE
+504 E
-512 TRSIQFSIPWKD
+512 ID
-524 VYHKL
+524 
-529 TLDKLVCVG
+529 
-538 GNYKVDASTA
+538 KVDSIRED
-548 GTQYTVYWV
+548 GTQVG
-557 DKTTNSNRFG
+557 KT
-567 KIAVFEIQT
+567 
-576 NGKGKV
+576 
-582 KYLRQNNYGTT
+582 
-593 FKPSGFGT
+593 
-601 YTLDGLPTGVYRIVE
+601 
-616 TKTNDGFETAKP
+616 
-628 CRINF
+628 
-633 SNGAAVDAE
+633 
-642 GNASGESKHFEIAF
+642 
-656 KTNDNVKNQ
+656 
-665 VANFTSFEQKES
+665 
-677 GDPLAIKIQKI
+677 
-688 DADTKET
+688 
-695 VGLGSGSL
+695 SL
-703 AGAEFTIKYY
+703 AGAIFKMEYFKGKTI
-713 EDAEGVGTIGI
+713 A
-724 SVPTG
+724 SG
-729 TPTAR
+729 TPTNT
-734 WVIKTDEDGYASLAN
+734 WYIKTVKNGSHYRAAFSKTCLVTGNKNYPSDAAPETVSNTGIYELEDGAMR
-749 DEYIVSKPSKLPD
+749 
-762 SVKIVKGKYNICKP
+762 
-776 GTIVITESEAPK
+776 ITEVKAPSGYKVVDGK
-788 NYNKFSKVTTQ
+788 NKGFFYIGSKKVTGQASITVRVTGGKTIL
-799 AGTSTDVDNV
+799 AGTEISAEAFKQYEQKERYDFKLKKVDSYGN
-809 VIRAD
+809 
-814 YNDKGEIK
+814 
-822 LYSCKK
+822 
-828 DQSGKLVKFGA
+828 
-839 SMTGSAIKI
+839 
-848 YEPVKR
+848 
-854 YNLRLQKTDGY
+854 
-865 EHPMANV
+865 PMAGV
-872 AFVITCRETGESHV
+872 AF
-886 MLTDSDGILDTSRV
+886 L
-900 VTSGGKFKVNANDD
+900 
-914 LYEQALTDNSII
+914 
-926 PEYVQTSVFFNDDS
+926 
-940 DVAVTASRHSEGALY
+940 VTASNGDQHVVVTDKNGEFDSSKLDYTNVNGNDATLAKAMADTTLY
-955 AGTYI
+955 PTYKETNVFFTTPGSGKTAAAEI
-960 IRELHRQ
+960 KEETVDGKAPRPLYKDTYTIREIHRQ
-967 YVTVDGEKCK
+967 YVTIDGKKYK
-977 LSEVYKIPAAI
+977 LTQVYDLGPAQKI
-988 KVTVPGTDNNAVGE
+988 TV
-1002 HDTKDAGTM
+1002 
-1011 TNIRIPSIS
+1011 S
-1020 SVAMDADSATKMSI
+1020 DSAKNGAVIDFGTYTNTAIPKMTSSAISTDTNTKMSVAGKN
-1034 TSKDAKFRDIVTIH
+1034 SSFKDSVKATNLKAST
-1048 NPELDKTY
+1048 KY
-1056 TLMSIAVDTATGLA
+1056 TLMSVAVDANTGKA
-1070 YVGADGQYVRT
+1070 YKDADGKYVAKNV
-1081 TEYLGKGSGLIGADV
+1081 EF
-1096 PLELTANTT
+1096 TT
-1105 GTEVNQLTFFEYLV
+1105 GAVKKGTVFPETTASVTFTGVNTSNVKSRKLVFYEYLV
-1119 EGKTTNLVGVDSDG
+1119 EGSVTKTVSLDSAG

-1138 AKCVAKDASVS
+1138 ANCVAKDASVS

-1156 VISLETEVL
+1156 VISLET
-1165 VNSTKTNESPAAIST
+1165 
-1180 VTDTVT
+1180 
-1186 THGLIAGESFT
+1186 
-1197 INSTIKVDGKSIGV
+1197 
-1211 QSTDF
+1211 
-1216 TADGKDKEVSVVF
+1216 
-1229 KDLDLSKLANKRLSI
+1229 
-1244 VTELIYKNKVIL
+1244 
-1256 THNDDGKDLNEE
+1256 
-1268 FYTPEMHSNAI
+1268 
-1279 DVDTLTKMSKTS
+1279 
-1291 ETAKFKDTVD
+1291 
-1301 IKNLSAATQYTLQ
+1301 
-1314 SIAVDTATG
+1314 
-1323 LAYKDASGK
+1323 
-1332 YVVGHETFTTK
+1332 
-1343 TSKDNDRVGA
+1343 
-1353 TADIEFTA
+1353 
-1361 NTKDTNVTQITFYE
+1361 
-1375 YLVRGSVD
+1375 
-1383 SDISVDENGYPVRPA
+1383 
-1398 NWIAEDASTSNVD
+1398 
-1411 QTLNLVNLET
+1411 

-1428 KTNVAPADKKV
+1428 KTNVAPADEKV

-1480 GDETVSVPFKSLD
+1480 DDETVSVPLKGLN
-1493 LTKYAGK
+1493 LTEYAGK

-1527 VFYVPAVETNAID
+1527 KFYVPAVETNAID

-1578 STTGEEIKK
+1578 SATGEEIKK

-1594 YWGMLRDLGYVTDET
+1594 YWNMLKDLGYVTDET

-1644 DDMINVAFDIDP
+1644 DDTVNVTFDIDP

-1668 QQVIKLNGVVVAK
+1668 RQVIKLNGVAVAK

-1711 APTKNADVVD
+1711 APTKDADVVD
-1721 TIFCKNLATGI
+1721 TIFYKNLATGI

-1752 GKPVVVKQN
+1752 GKPVVVKQS

-1800 FKHTDLNSAEQSF
+1800 FKHTDPNSAEQSF

-1853 GFTLK
+1853 RFTLK

-1872 NGKQVTNSIDFT
+1872 DGKQVTNSIDFT

-1923 GVLIDKEEDFD
+1923 GILIDKEEDFD

-1986 TLHLNKNGKDAGP
+1986 TLHLNKDGKDAGP

-2054 HTEITDKGQQ
+2054 HTEITDECQQ

-2190 YIDKTPNK
+2190 YIDKPNQ
-2198 TGDRTAMFLSILVGM
+2198 TGDRTVMFLSILAGM

>member
-61 NDSDKDKNLA
+61 NDSDKDRNLA

-154 TVGSFSIVAGDGVQE
+154 IVGSFSIVAGDGVQE

-183 ATPTDASSEVS
+183 ATSTDASSEVS
-194 TEVTTEAVTEPDTQ
+194 TEVTTETTTESDTQ

-214 ASSEETEATT
+214 ASSEETETTT
-224 QIATPTDSI
+224 QVATPTDSI

-241 LASVM
+241 LASVFRM
-246 RAAGASYW
+246 AKAAKAAFANNVWVNGSFGAG
-254 IYGDYSGMSSGDY
+254 YGNYHIVASEYTDGPSGTNGDMG
-267 HVSTD
+267 T
-272 KDNVPMS
+272 
-279 GNASRVFCGTASKQG
+279 RVFCVQKDKYGPCSSNTGKGGVLYSKENI
-294 PGKPYYGSSQGYT
+294 GSEPT
-307 RRVVNNSST
+307 EIVMK
-316 VKVLSYYYDVLAK
+316 KVLAYYYDELPK
-329 QSDHSANWQN
+329 NGTTLKETEHY
-339 HVTQTAHALSY
+339 LSLLY
-350 INGYGASYKPSWW
+350 SNSGETPSWAKAAKEHPLYTAAQAKISFTVDSTAAETKSYSSISFRNETYTNVFVSKRFIVTT
-363 SAAMARPVYSM
+363 SATKQYCTLTVPKGVTLWIRRASDNSTVTGKADTTVTLYKGDTVRLVTSKSKHG
-374 SETQIYVGSNT
+374 SETTLSGTGHYGEWSFCYYIPNDIRYAGFQKLLTGSRT
-385 TTSVVNYT
+385 
-393 SSEIHRGNREA
+393 
-404 SDGLHTLYNVQWT
+404 QP
-417 AVKTVSGTSLK
+417 TVSLSVTW
-428 NYFTVK
+428 
-434 VPSNVRIYVKRNNG
+434 P
-448 KWGSA
+448 
-453 TNTDVNL
+453 
-460 YSGDKFFFTTSKLT
+460 
-474 DRTTTIANSKAALTG
+474 
-489 FTAYAY
+489 AY
-495 DPVNTKNQT
+495 DPINI
-504 MYGNGVSE
+504 E
-512 TRSIQFSIPWKD
+512 ID
-524 VYHKL
+524 
-529 TLDKLVCVG
+529 
-538 GNYKVDASTA
+538 KVDSIRED
-548 GTQYTVYWV
+548 GTQVG
-557 DKTTNSNRFG
+557 KT
-567 KIAVFEIQT
+567 
-576 NGKGKV
+576 
-582 KYLRQNNYGTT
+582 
-593 FKPSGFGT
+593 
-601 YTLDGLPTGVYRIVE
+601 
-616 TKTNDGFETAKP
+616 
-628 CRINF
+628 
-633 SNGAAVDAE
+633 
-642 GNASGESKHFEIAF
+642 
-656 KTNDNVKNQ
+656 
-665 VANFTSFEQKES
+665 
-677 GDPLAIKIQKI
+677 
-688 DADTKET
+688 
-695 VGLGSGSL
+695 SL
-703 AGAEFTIKYY
+703 AGAIFKMEYFKGKTT
-713 EDAEGVGTIGI
+713 ASGA
-724 SVPTG
+724 PTN
-729 TPTAR
+729 T
-734 WVIKTDEDGYASLAN
+734 WYIKTVKNGSHYRAAFSKTCLVTGNKNYPSDAAPETVSNTGIYELEDGAMR
-749 DEYIVSKPSKLPD
+749 
-762 SVKIVKGKYNICKP
+762 
-776 GTIVITESEAPK
+776 ITEVKAPSGYKVVDGK
-788 NYNKFSKVTTQ
+788 NKGFFKVKQTKVTGSSITVRVTGGRTIY
-799 AGTSTDVDNV
+799 AGAEITADAFKQYEQKERYDFRLKKVDSYGN
-809 VIRAD
+809 
-814 YNDKGEIK
+814 
-822 LYSCKK
+822 
-828 DQSGKLVKFGA
+828 
-839 SMTGSAIKI
+839 T
-848 YEPVKR
+848 
-854 YNLRLQKTDGY
+854 
-865 EHPMANV
+865 MAGV
-872 AFVITCRETGESHV
+872 AF
-886 MLTDSDGILDTSRV
+886 L
-900 VTSGGKFKVNANDD
+900 
-914 LYEQALTDNSII
+914 
-926 PEYVQTSVFFNDDS
+926 
-940 DVAVTASRHSEGALY
+940 VTASNGDQHVVVTDKNGEFDSSKLGYTNVNGNDATLAKAIADTTLY
-955 AGTYI
+955 PTYKETNVFFTTPGSGKTAAAEI
-960 IRELHRQ
+960 KEETVDGKAPRPLYKDTYTIREIHRQ
-967 YVTVDGEKCK
+967 YVTIDGKKYK
-977 LSEVYKIPAAI
+977 LTQVYDLGPAQKI
-988 KVTVPGTDNNAVGE
+988 TVSDSVKNGAVIDFGTY
-1002 HDTKDAGTM
+1002 
-1011 TNIRIPSIS
+1011 TNIAIPKMTSSAIS
-1020 SVAMDADSATKMSI
+1020 TDTNTKMSVAGKNA
-1034 TSKDAKFRDIVTIH
+1034 SFKDSIKATNLKAST
-1048 NPELDKTY
+1048 KY
-1056 TLMSIAVDTATGLA
+1056 TLMSVAVDANTGKA
-1070 YVGADGQYVRT
+1070 YKDADGKYVAKNV
-1081 TEYLGKGSGLIGADV
+1081 EF
-1096 PLELTANTT
+1096 TT
-1105 GTEVNQLTFFEYLV
+1105 GAVKKGTVFPETTASVTFTGVNTSNVKSRKLVFYEYLV
-1119 EGKTTNLVGVDSDG
+1119 EGSVTKTVSLDSAG

-1138 AKCVAKDASVS
+1138 ANCVAKDASVS

-1156 VISLETEVL
+1156 VISLET
-1165 VNSTKTNESPAAIST
+1165 
-1180 VTDTVT
+1180 
-1186 THGLIAGESFT
+1186 
-1197 INSTIKVDGKSIGV
+1197 
-1211 QSTDF
+1211 
-1216 TADGKDKEVSVVF
+1216 
-1229 KDLDLSKLANKRLSI
+1229 
-1244 VTELIYKNKVIL
+1244 
-1256 THNDDGKDLNEE
+1256 
-1268 FYTPEMHSNAI
+1268 
-1279 DVDTLTKMSKTS
+1279 
-1291 ETAKFKDTVD
+1291 
-1301 IKNLSAATQYTLQ
+1301 
-1314 SIAVDTATG
+1314 
-1323 LAYKDASGK
+1323 
-1332 YVVGHETFTTK
+1332 
-1343 TSKDNDRVGA
+1343 
-1353 TADIEFTA
+1353 
-1361 NTKDTNVTQITFYE
+1361 
-1375 YLVRGSVD
+1375 
-1383 SDISVDENGYPVRPA
+1383 
-1398 NWIAEDASTSNVD
+1398 
-1411 QTLNLVNLET
+1411 

-1428 KTNVAPADKKV
+1428 KTNVAPADEKV

-1480 GDETVSVPFKSLD
+1480 DDETVSVPLKGLN
-1493 LTKYAGK
+1493 LTEYAGK

-1527 VFYVPAVETNAID
+1527 KFYVPAVETNAID

-1578 STTGEEIKK
+1578 SATGEEIKK

-1594 YWGMLRDLGYVTDET
+1594 YWNMLKDLGYVTDET

-1644 DDMINVAFDIDP
+1644 DDTVNVTFDIDP

-1668 QQVIKLNGVVVAK
+1668 RQVIKLNGVAVAK

-1711 APTKNADVVD
+1711 APTKDADVVD

-1752 GKPVVVKQN
+1752 GKPVVVKQS

-1800 FKHTDLNSAEQSF
+1800 FKHTDPNSAEQSF

-1853 GFTLK
+1853 RFTLK

-1872 NGKQVTNSIDFT
+1872 DGKQVTNSIDFT

-1923 GVLIDKEEDFD
+1923 GILIDKEEDFD

-1986 TLHLNKNGKDAGP
+1986 TLHLNKDGKDAGP

-2054 HTEITDKGQQ
+2054 HTEITDEGQQ

-2155 DGLGKHK
+2155 DGLGKHRI
-2162 VVIFEYVYDN
+2162 VIFEYVYDN

-2198 TGDRTAMFLSILVGM
+2198 TGDRTVMFLSILAGM
-2213 LGLGVVTLFVTRRK
+2213 LGLGVVTLFVTKRK

>member
-61 NDSDKDKNLA
+61 NDSDKDRNLA

-194 TEVTTEAVTEPDTQ
+194 TEVTTETTTESDTQ

-214 ASSEETEATT
+214 ASSDETETTT
-224 QIATPTDSI
+224 QVATPTDSI

-241 LASVM
+241 LASVFRTAVADVYVWGTETQGCGNYHKTSSSANSANM
-246 RAAGASYW
+246 SLDGDIGSRMFCVDWGA
-254 IYGDYSGMSSGDY
+254 
-267 HVSTD
+267 
-272 KDNVPMS
+272 N
-279 GNASRVFCGTASKQG
+279 G
-294 PGKPYYGSSQGYT
+294 PSLANGYT
-307 RRVVNNSST
+307 RPVKYSRGGGADVSLRKVVA
-316 VKVLSYYYDVLAK
+316 YYYEVLAK
-329 QSDHSANWQN
+329 TSGNLAATEHYLSLLN
-339 HVTQTAHALSY
+339 HKKGTTPTWA
-350 INGYGASYKPSWW
+350 
-363 SAAMARPVYSM
+363 SAAMKYTALASGEETINIDKTKPSMTYYKSYSFKANGEVFHTSTNVFVSEPVTVTAEKSEQYFTASVPKDCAVYVYNYN
-374 SETQIYVGSNT
+374 SETKKY
-385 TTSVVNYT
+385 
-393 SSEIHRGNREA
+393 
-404 SDGLHTLYNVQWT
+404 QWT
-417 AVKTVSGTSLK
+417 RYGSTDNLKLKNGDKFRIVLPKSFANKTVSLSGTA
-428 NYFTVK
+428 
-434 VPSNVRIYVKRNNG
+434 R
-448 KWGSA
+448 
-453 TNTDVNL
+453 
-460 YSGDKFFFTTSKLT
+460 
-474 DRTTTIANSKAALTG
+474 
-489 FTAYAY
+489 
-495 DPVNTKNQT
+495 
-504 MYGNGVSE
+504 YGG
-512 TRSIQFSIPWKD
+512 WD
-524 VYHKL
+524 VYYYNPNDPAW
-529 TLDKLVCVG
+529 LDCQQMVLATETDKPEFSLSVKT
-538 GNYKVDASTA
+538 GNVPPEFDPINIVIDKVDSIRED
-548 GTQYTVYWV
+548 GTQVG
-557 DKTTNSNRFG
+557 KT
-567 KIAVFEIQT
+567 
-576 NGKGKV
+576 
-582 KYLRQNNYGTT
+582 
-593 FKPSGFGT
+593 
-601 YTLDGLPTGVYRIVE
+601 
-616 TKTNDGFETAKP
+616 
-628 CRINF
+628 
-633 SNGAAVDAE
+633 
-642 GNASGESKHFEIAF
+642 
-656 KTNDNVKNQ
+656 
-665 VANFTSFEQKES
+665 
-677 GDPLAIKIQKI
+677 
-688 DADTKET
+688 
-695 VGLGSGSL
+695 SL
-703 AGAEFTIKYY
+703 AGAIFKMEYFKGKTT
-713 EDAEGVGTIGI
+713 A
-724 SVPTG
+724 SG
-729 TPTAR
+729 TPTNT
-734 WVIKTDEDGYASLAN
+734 WYIKTVKNAAGDYTARFDKTCLVTGDKNYPSDAAPTNTNAAGVYELEDGAMR
-749 DEYIVSKPSKLPD
+749 
-762 SVKIVKGKYNICKP
+762 
-776 GTIVITESEAPK
+776 ITEVKAPSGYKVVDGK
-788 NYNKFSKVTTQ
+788 NKGFFYIGSKKVTGQASITVRVAGGKTIL
-799 AGTSTDVDNV
+799 AGTEISAEAFKQYEQKERYDFKLKKVDSYGN
-809 VIRAD
+809 
-814 YNDKGEIK
+814 
-822 LYSCKK
+822 
-828 DQSGKLVKFGA
+828 
-839 SMTGSAIKI
+839 
-848 YEPVKR
+848 
-854 YNLRLQKTDGY
+854 
-865 EHPMANV
+865 PMAGV
-872 AFVITCRETGESHV
+872 AF
-886 MLTDSDGILDTSRV
+886 L
-900 VTSGGKFKVNANDD
+900 
-914 LYEQALTDNSII
+914 
-926 PEYVQTSVFFNDDS
+926 
-940 DVAVTASRHSEGALY
+940 VTASNGDQHVVVTDKNGEFDSSKLGYTNVNGNDATLAKAMADTTLY
-955 AGTYI
+955 PTYKETNVFFTTPGSGKTAAAEI
-960 IRELHRQ
+960 KEETVDGKAPRPLYKDIYTIREIHRQ
-967 YVTVDGEKCK
+967 YVTIDGKKYK
-977 LSEVYKIPAAI
+977 LTQVYDIGPAQKI
-988 KVTVPGTDNNAVGE
+988 TV
-1002 HDTKDAGTM
+1002 
-1011 TNIRIPSIS
+1011 S
-1020 SVAMDADSATKMSI
+1020 DSAKNGAVIDFGTYTNTAIPKMTSSAISTDTNTKMSVAGKNA
-1034 TSKDAKFRDIVTIH
+1034 SFKDSIKATNLKAST
-1048 NPELDKTY
+1048 KY
-1056 TLMSIAVDTATGLA
+1056 TLMSVAVDANTGKA
-1070 YVGADGQYVRT
+1070 YKDADGKYVA
-1081 TEYLGKGSGLIGADV
+1081 KNVAV
-1096 PLELTANTT
+1096 TT
-1105 GTEVNQLTFFEYLV
+1105 GAVKKGTVFPETTASVTFTGVNTSNVKSRKLVFYEYLV
-1119 EGKTTNLVGVDSDG
+1119 EGSVTKTVSLDSDG

-1138 AKCVAKDASVS
+1138 ANCVAKDASVS

-1156 VISLETEVL
+1156 VISLETKVL
-1165 VNSTKTNESPAAIST
+1165 VNSTKTNESPAAINT

-1216 TADGKDKEVSVVF
+1216 TAEGNDKEVSVVL

-1301 IKNLSAATQYTLQ
+1301 IKNLSTATQYTLQ

-1332 YVVGHETFTTK
+1332 YVVGHEIFTTK
-1343 TSKDNDRVGA
+1343 TSKDSDRVGA

-1361 NTKDTNVTQITFYE
+1361 NTKGTNVTQITFYE

-1398 NWIAEDASTSNVD
+1398 NWIAEDASTSNID

-1439 DVTDTVTLHNLVAG
+1439 DATDTVTLHNLVAG

-1527 VFYVPAVETNAID
+1527 KFYVPAVETNAID

-1578 STTGEEIKK
+1578 SATGEEIKK

-1594 YWGMLRDLGYVTDET
+1594 YWNMLKDLGYVTDET

-1644 DDMINVAFDIDP
+1644 DDTVNVTFDIDP

-1668 QQVIKLNGVVVAK
+1668 RQVIKLNGVAVAK

-1711 APTKNADVVD
+1711 APTKDADVVD

-1752 GKPVVVKQN
+1752 GKPVVVKQS
-1761 ETISKADQEVQLH
+1761 ETISKANQEVQLH

-1800 FKHTDLNSAEQSF
+1800 FKHTDPNSAEQSF

-1853 GFTLK
+1853 RFTLK

-1872 NGKQVTNSIDFT
+1872 DGKQVTNSIDFT

-1923 GVLIDKEEDFD
+1923 GILIDKEEDFD

-1986 TLHLNKNGKDAGP
+1986 TLHLNKDGKDAGP

-2054 HTEITDKGQQ
+2054 HTEITDEGQQ

-2155 DGLGKHK
+2155 DGLGKHRI
-2162 VVIFEYVYDN
+2162 VIFEYVYDN

-2198 TGDRTAMFLSILVGM
+2198 TGDRTVMFLSILAGM
-2213 LGLGVVTLFVTRRK
+2213 LGLGVVTLFVTKRK

>member
-61 NDSDKDKNLA
+61 NDSDKDRNLA

-80 SACTESITEFVLSY
+80 SACTQSITEFVLSY
-94 DGKSYGGDDRVVY
+94 DGKSYGGDDRAVY
-107 KSLEERANA
+107 KNLEERANA

-130 YYQLDKK
+130 YYQLDEK
-137 LFRSNDDYSK
+137 LFRSNDDYNK

-154 TVGSFSIVAGDGVQE
+154 TVSSFSIVAGDGVQE

-194 TEVTTEAVTEPDTQ
+194 TEVSTEPDTQ

-214 ASSEETEATT
+214 ASSEETETTT

-241 LASVM
+241 LASVFRM
-246 RAAGASYW
+246 AKAAKIAEDVY
-254 IYGDYSGMSSGDY
+254 IYGSEEDGCGNY
-267 HVSTD
+267 HITAE
-272 KDNVPMS
+272 N
-279 GNASRVFCGTASKQG
+279 GNANPSLNGDMGSRTFCVDWGANG
-294 PGKPYYGSSQGYT
+294 PSAKNNYT
-307 RRVVNNSST
+307 RP
-316 VKVLSYYYDVLAK
+316 VKYRLGNGAKESMRKAVAYYYDVLVPAADTK
-329 QSDHSANWQN
+329 GKKVTALTETEHYLSSLKGNKGTTPSWASAAQN
-339 HVTQTAHALSY
+339 HVALAKGDQAISISNSKPTVTCVDSKTFGTFTEKNVFVSEKLTVTAKSDEQYFNYEVPSGCTVYVHRSKTW
-350 INGYGASYKPSWW
+350 YKLT
-363 SAAMARPVYSM
+363 ADDK
-374 SETQIYVGSNT
+374 T
-385 TTSVVNYT
+385 
-393 SSEIHRGNREA
+393 
-404 SDGLHTLYNVQWT
+404 HTLRKNDVFYVVTPKSN
-417 AVKTVSGTSLK
+417 ANKTFSISGT
-428 NYFTVK
+428 
-434 VPSNVRIYVKRNNG
+434 
-448 KWGSA
+448 A
-453 TNTDVNL
+453 A
-460 YSGDKFFFTTSKLT
+460 SG
-474 DRTTTIANSKAALTG
+474 G
-489 FTAYAY
+489 
-495 DPVNTKNQT
+495 
-504 MYGNGVSE
+504 
-512 TRSIQFSIPWKD
+512 WD
-524 VYHKL
+524 VYYYEPNDPAWLGCQEMMLAAETDKPKF
-529 TLDKLVCVG
+529 TLKFKTEELPDPI
-538 GNYKVDASTA
+538 NIEIDKVDSVRED
-548 GTQYTVYWV
+548 GTQVG
-557 DKTTNSNRFG
+557 KT
-567 KIAVFEIQT
+567 
-576 NGKGKV
+576 
-582 KYLRQNNYGTT
+582 
-593 FKPSGFGT
+593 
-601 YTLDGLPTGVYRIVE
+601 
-616 TKTNDGFETAKP
+616 
-628 CRINF
+628 
-633 SNGAAVDAE
+633 
-642 GNASGESKHFEIAF
+642 
-656 KTNDNVKNQ
+656 
-665 VANFTSFEQKES
+665 
-677 GDPLAIKIQKI
+677 
-688 DADTKET
+688 
-695 VGLGSGSL
+695 SL
-703 AGAEFTIKYY
+703 AGAIFKMEYFKGKTT
-713 EDAEGVGTIGI
+713 A
-724 SVPTG
+724 SG
-729 TPTAR
+729 TPTNT
-734 WVIKTDEDGYASLAN
+734 WYIKTVKDGSHYRTAF
-749 DEYIVSKPSKLPD
+749 SKACLVTGDKNYPSDTAPKDIDPTGLYELYD
-762 SVKIVKGKYNICKP
+762 GAMR
-776 GTIVITESEAPK
+776 ITEVKAPSGYKVVDGK
-788 NYNKFSKVTTQ
+788 NKGFFYIGSKKVTGQASITVRVTGGKTIL
-799 AGTSTDVDNV
+799 AGTEISAEAFKQYEQKERYDFKLKKVDSYGN
-809 VIRAD
+809 
-814 YNDKGEIK
+814 
-822 LYSCKK
+822 
-828 DQSGKLVKFGA
+828 
-839 SMTGSAIKI
+839 
-848 YEPVKR
+848 
-854 YNLRLQKTDGY
+854 
-865 EHPMANV
+865 PMAGV
-872 AFVITCRETGESHV
+872 AF
-886 MLTDSDGILDTSRV
+886 L
-900 VTSGGKFKVNANDD
+900 
-914 LYEQALTDNSII
+914 
-926 PEYVQTSVFFNDDS
+926 
-940 DVAVTASRHSEGALY
+940 VTASNGDQHVVVTDKNGEFDSSKLGYKDVNGNDATLAKAMADTTLY
-955 AGTYI
+955 PTYKETNVFFTTPGSGKTAATEIKEETVGTTAPRPLYKDTYTV
-960 IRELHRQ
+960 REIHRQ
-967 YVTVDGEKCK
+967 YVTIDGKKYK
-977 LSEVYKIPAAI
+977 LTQVYNLGSAQTI
-988 KVTVPGTDNNAVGE
+988 TVP
-1002 HDTKDAGTM
+1002 
-1011 TNIRIPSIS
+1011 
-1020 SVAMDADSATKMSI
+1020 DSAKDGAVIDFGTYTNTAIPKMTSSAISTDTNTKMSVAGKN
-1034 TSKDAKFRDIVTIH
+1034 SSFKDSVKATNLKAST
-1048 NPELDKTY
+1048 KY
-1056 TLMSIAVDTATGLA
+1056 TLMSVAVDANTGKA
-1070 YVGADGQYVRT
+1070 YKDADGKYVAKNV
-1081 TEYLGKGSGLIGADV
+1081 EF
-1096 PLELTANTT
+1096 TT
-1105 GTEVNQLTFFEYLV
+1105 GAVKKGTVFPETTASVTFTGVNTSNVKSRKLVFYEYLV
-1119 EGKTTNLVGVDSDG
+1119 EGSVTKTVSLDSAG

-1138 AKCVAKDASVS
+1138 ANCVAKDASVS

-1156 VISLETEVL
+1156 VISLET
-1165 VNSTKTNESPAAIST
+1165 
-1180 VTDTVT
+1180 
-1186 THGLIAGESFT
+1186 
-1197 INSTIKVDGKSIGV
+1197 
-1211 QSTDF
+1211 
-1216 TADGKDKEVSVVF
+1216 
-1229 KDLDLSKLANKRLSI
+1229 
-1244 VTELIYKNKVIL
+1244 
-1256 THNDDGKDLNEE
+1256 
-1268 FYTPEMHSNAI
+1268 
-1279 DVDTLTKMSKTS
+1279 
-1291 ETAKFKDTVD
+1291 
-1301 IKNLSAATQYTLQ
+1301 
-1314 SIAVDTATG
+1314 
-1323 LAYKDASGK
+1323 
-1332 YVVGHETFTTK
+1332 
-1343 TSKDNDRVGA
+1343 
-1353 TADIEFTA
+1353 
-1361 NTKDTNVTQITFYE
+1361 
-1375 YLVRGSVD
+1375 
-1383 SDISVDENGYPVRPA
+1383 
-1398 NWIAEDASTSNVD
+1398 
-1411 QTLNLVNLET
+1411 

-1428 KTNVAPADKKV
+1428 KTNVAPADEKV

-1480 GDETVSVPFKSLD
+1480 DDETVSVPLKGLN
-1493 LTKYAGK
+1493 LTEYAGK

-1527 VFYVPAVETNAID
+1527 KFYVPAVETNAID

-1578 STTGEEIKK
+1578 SATGEEIKK

-1594 YWGMLRDLGYVTDET
+1594 YWNMLKDLGYVTDET
-1609 SSDSTGDSVAEDTGK
+1609 SSDSTGDSIAEDTGK

-1644 DDMINVAFDIDP
+1644 NDTVNVTFDIDP

-1668 QQVIKLNGVVVAK
+1668 RQVIKLNGVAVAK

-1711 APTKNADVVD
+1711 APTKDADVVD

-1789 FVFAVYNGKIV
+1789 FVFVVYNGKIV

-1923 GVLIDKEEDFD
+1923 GILIDKEEDFD

-2030 ASLLAGETIT
+2030 ASLLAGETVT

-2054 HTEITDKGQQ
+2054 HTEITDEGQQ

-2123 SDGKKVRKVTE
+2123 SDGNKVRKVTE

-2190 YIDKTPNK
+2190 YIDKTLN
-2198 TGDRTAMFLSILVGM
+2198 SCH
-2213 LGLGVVTLFVTRRK
+2213 TLLC
-2227 KK
+2227 

>member
-1 MFKDKVKVTVVALV
+1 MFKDKVKVAVVALV

-61 NDSDKDKNLA
+61 NDSDKDRNLA

-107 KSLEERANA
+107 KNLEERANA

-130 YYQLDKK
+130 YYQLDEK

-183 ATPTDASSEVS
+183 ATPTDASSEIS

-214 ASSEETEATT
+214 ASSEETETAT
-224 QIATPTDSI
+224 QVATPTDSI
-233 PEVKPVAT
+233 PEVEPVVT
-241 LASVM
+241 LASVFRM
-246 RAAGASYW
+246 AKAAKAATTTAVSRGTGYGYNGGIISYIFYIDKNLTYNNTGYAFCMEEGKTGPTSGTGTVSRIGNDNITKALYYSFAGPGAGSYGGAPSSGGLNGNNVMALSCILDYYYTGYWDSGDFGAAYDDAILYEKWLKGKDMPNTLADTAFSIAGKSDDFTAARAAYN
-254 IYGDYSGMSSGDY
+254 I
-267 HVSTD
+267 TD
-272 KDNVPMS
+272 KTQTTNEWAVVSKKSVTVTIPTGVTMHKTDS
-279 GNASRVFCGTASKQG
+279 KGKKSTHGAGTA
-294 PGKPYYGSSQGYT
+294 
-307 RRVVNNSST
+307 T
-316 VKVLSYYYDVLAK
+316 VSNGDKIYFSASIAK
-329 QSDHSANWQN
+329 GGTSD
-339 HVTQTAHALSY
+339 
-350 INGYGASYKPSWW
+350 IKF
-363 SAAMARPVYSM
+363 
-374 SETQIYVGSNT
+374 
-385 TTSVVNYT
+385 TSVKGY
-393 SSEIHRGNREA
+393 
-404 SDGLHTLYNVQWT
+404 
-417 AVKTVSGTSLK
+417 
-428 NYFTVK
+428 
-434 VPSNVRIYVKRNNG
+434 
-448 KWGSA
+448 SA
-453 TNTDVNL
+453 YKADFGAELQVLGFLGEPTD
-460 YSGDKFFFTTSKLT
+460 KE
-474 DRTTTIANSKAALTG
+474 
-489 FTAYAY
+489 FTAKLQWNSPNFSLRKT
-495 DPVNTKNQT
+495 DSKTRQPVEGAE
-504 MYGNGVSE
+504 YL
-512 TRSIQFSIPWKD
+512 
-524 VYHKL
+524 VYCAQ
-529 TLDKLVCVG
+529 D
-538 GNYKVDASTA
+538 NEKVN
-548 GTQYTVYWV
+548 VV
-557 DKTTNSNRFG
+557 RFKTNSNGVGEITSVNPTQASGEVG
-567 KIAVFEIQT
+567 KTV
-576 NGKGKV
+576 V
-582 KYLRQNNYGTT
+582 KL
-593 FKPSGFGT
+593 KA
-601 YTLDGLPTGVYRIVE
+601 GVRYYIVE
-616 TKTNDGFETAKP
+616 TKAPEHYKLNKNKQIAIGGEKYPYEAYVGVNSTSGHVDYTSITGATFSTTATGVTYHTVDKVAHDPINIVIDKVDSVREDGTQV
-628 CRINF
+628 
-633 SNGAAVDAE
+633 G
-642 GNASGESKHFEIAF
+642 
-656 KTNDNVKNQ
+656 KT
-665 VANFTSFEQKES
+665 
-677 GDPLAIKIQKI
+677 
-688 DADTKET
+688 
-695 VGLGSGSL
+695 SL
-703 AGAEFTIKYY
+703 AGAIFRMEYY
-713 EDAEGVGTIGI
+713 QGKTTA
-724 SVPTG
+724 SG
-729 TPTAR
+729 TPTNTWYLKTVKNAAGDYTAR
-734 WVIKTDEDGYASLAN
+734 FAKGFIVNEGAYKSDAAPDTLQGDTYELEDGAMR
-749 DEYIVSKPSKLPD
+749 
-762 SVKIVKGKYNICKP
+762 
-776 GTIVITESEAPK
+776 ITEVKAPSGYKVVDGK
-788 NYNKFSKVTTQ
+788 N
-799 AGTSTDVDNV
+799 
-809 VIRAD
+809 
-814 YNDKGEIK
+814 KG
-822 LYSCKK
+822 
-828 DQSGKLVKFGA
+828 
-839 SMTGSAIKI
+839 
-848 YEPVKR
+848 
-854 YNLRLQKTDGY
+854 
-865 EHPMANV
+865 
-872 AFVITCRETGESHV
+872 AFVIKGKVINQASITV
-886 MLTDSDGILDTSRV
+886 RV
-900 VTSGGKFKVNANDD
+900 TGGKTIYAGAEITADAFKQ
-914 LYEQALTDNSII
+914 YEQKERYDFKLKK
-926 PEYVQTSVFFNDDS
+926 VDS
-940 DVAVTASRHSEGALY
+940 YGNPMAGVAFLVTASNGDQHVVVTDKNGEFDSSKMGYTNVNGNDATLAKAIADTTLY
-955 AGTYI
+955 PTYKETNVFFTTPGSGKTAAAEIKEETVGTTAPRPLYKDTYT
-960 IRELHRQ
+960 IREIHRQ
-967 YVTVDGEKCK
+967 YVTIDGKKYK
-977 LSEVYKIPAAI
+977 LTQVYDLGPAQKITVSDSTKNGAVIDFGTYTNTAI
-988 KVTVPGTDNNAVGE
+988 PKMTSSAISTD
-1002 HDTKDAGTM
+1002 
-1011 TNIRIPSIS
+1011 TN
-1020 SVAMDADSATKMSI
+1020 TKMSVAGKN
-1034 TSKDAKFRDIVTIH
+1034 SSFKDSIKATNLKAST
-1048 NPELDKTY
+1048 KY
-1056 TLMSIAVDTATGLA
+1056 TLMSVAVDANTGKA
-1070 YVGADGQYVRT
+1070 YKDADGKYVA
-1081 TEYLGKGSGLIGADV
+1081 KNVAV
-1096 PLELTANTT
+1096 TT
-1105 GTEVNQLTFFEYLV
+1105 GAVKKGTVFPETTASVTFTGVNTSNVKSRKLVFYEYLV
-1119 EGKTTNLVGVDSDG
+1119 EGSVTKTVSWDSNG

-1138 AKCVAKDASVS
+1138 ANCVAKDASTS
-1149 NKAQTVN
+1149 NEAQTVN
-1156 VISLETEVL
+1156 VISLETKVL
-1165 VNSTKTNESPAAIST
+1165 VNSTKTNESPAAINT

-1216 TADGKDKEVSVVF
+1216 TAEGNDKEVSVVF

-1301 IKNLSAATQYTLQ
+1301 IKNLSTATQYTLQ

-1332 YVVGHETFTTK
+1332 YVVGHEIFTTK
-1343 TSKDNDRVGA
+1343 TSKDSDRVGA

-1361 NTKDTNVTQITFYE
+1361 NTKGTNVSQITFYE

-1578 STTGEEIKK
+1578 SATGEEIKK

-1594 YWGMLRDLGYVTDET
+1594 YWSMLKDLGYVTDET

-1624 IVSEVGK
+1624 IVSEIGK
-1631 AFKRTQVLKPEKM
+1631 AFKRTQILKPEKM
-1644 DDMINVAFDIDP
+1644 DDTVDVAFDIDP

-1721 TIFCKNLATGI
+1721 TIFCKNLVTGI

-1774 YVVDGTKLKGKRLTS
+1774 YIVDGTKLKGKRLTS

-1923 GVLIDKEEDFD
+1923 GILIDKEEDFD

-1986 TLHLNKNGKDAGP
+1986 TLHLNKDGKDAGP

-2054 HTEITDKGQQ
+2054 HTEITDEGQQ

-2155 DGLGKHK
+2155 DGLRKHRI
-2162 VVIFEYVYDN
+2162 VIFEYVYDN

-2198 TGDRTAMFLSILVGM
+2198 TGDRTAMFLSILAGM